1 MASSDESI
9 LRQVYQSIA
18 PATSSSNGSSGR
30 LTTSSS
36 QTTSTD
42 TTRGRGKNGALRQ
55 EYLKKQENQ
64 NGYKNAISAAEERG
78 DTLSALY
85 GQYQLDVSNV
95 LNSYN
100 DRKTR
105 GGYKSDA
112 QDFYDRTMAMTTA
125 ARDSIF
131 KLTDWMKE
139 NRASIGDDIY
149 SSLMDEIR
157 ENSTSLSEIQ
167 KAAYDDIDF
176 YGQFKDADDYNM
188 WQAAVDSAKK
198 DPTRGRGNESGL
210 RNKWID
216 EHGVRVAPWQ
226 PSKSEL
232 ETWTEDYVKANQEL
246 KDAQKAL
253 KKITPTEGM
262 TLDDAQRE
270 YGTARIAAQQ
280 RVDDAQDKLD
290 ELGAKIEKYGGAV
303 PKTELSANDWFN
315 AVRYG
320 FRSGITSADQAIA
333 KGLDF
338 FLGDALGELQT
349 LGGETVRLFNP
360 DFDYN
365 EKNLLDRYVDRSQ
378 SHLDVQRERAA
389 EAVGI
394 NSTAQKVNQYT
405 EMVFNS
411 LPMSVMAIMSGG
423 ATAAPQASTEA
434 LKVASAIAN
443 SGKAQQLL
451 TPVLNAV
458 KNMANDPNWQF
469 TFMSTVG
476 ESYED
481 ALADGASNEDAVI
494 NALLNAAAN
503 ATIEVGGGDEALGGL
518 QKLPKPLRE
527 ALQRGDKS
535 GVLKILKSIP
545 SEAGEEIMQGIAEAG
560 IKGIYK
566 DVPLFSMNDE
576 GAVISPSRM
585 LDEAKGAAA
594 VSAVLGGG
602 QYAAAAGL
610 NAAERSRVN
619 KEADAVAKQLYGD
632 SADTLV
638 QQGLESPVDS
648 KSYKL
653 ARQYQ
658 TILDNNGELSGKQI
672 RKLVQANSEQIRTEG
687 ETEAQAQTG
696 AGEEAA
702 QQTAPQ
708 TQSTPPAQTNIE
720 TGAQTTAHQTRPTGA
735 MEAIYKGQVG
745 NVVSLTK
752 TDKGWAAT
760 IEQPNGKRSNVM
772 EWQAVFDPDTQGI
785 LDAFRPSAYADEM
798 LKTYALTDEQVE
810 PKTYALAF
818 NTVADIY
825 GKSTSLTK
833 QQAQEASRRD
843 GGAAA
848 ILTDEQFSRAFDAG
862 RNSKDSSI
870 QNSVTRKSS
879 KGAVGF
885 KGVQY
890 QGMTYRAA
898 TKDMVSDAEL
908 SVLKTMSKAVG
919 VDMVLYQSEEQNG
932 EYQGANG
939 FYRNGTVYLDVHAG
953 ATKTTEQSA
962 ILLTAAHELTH
973 YLRENNAEAYTELQD
988 FVMQHLIESGT
999 DIETLAKKKVDKE
1012 RGLISMED
1020 AAEEVIADSCEMM
1033 LENTQVPQM
1042 MAKENPGLFAQIRE
1056 WLAEFAAKLRRAF
1069 EGVQARSAEAQA
1081 MMQYAEE
1088 LQQMWDNA
1096 LAGAAQN
1103 TRNNTQ
1109 NARNNAQAETD
1120 NGKGKSSY
1128 AGRRAKNADL
1138 AALERAEQMEEQG
1151 ADAETIRR
1159 DTGWFRGMDG
1169 KWRFE
1174 IDDSGMQFRK
1184 DGDAQ
1189 LLKEEGYRRLNQL
1202 TEKWTASFN
1211 RGAELS
1217 ASERQEMQNLEK
1229 EYGEAVWEEKY
1240 LLRDFVKHDELFKA
1254 YPYLNRVSIEF
1265 DALPEGTNGYFSK
1278 RNGTIV
1284 LSDSLLGKETDTV
1297 LHEIQHII
1305 QGLED
1310 FTGGASPAYWN
1321 RQLEDG
1327 YDTRTRSQK
1336 QKAEE
1341 LRGEL
1346 ESIQRSEPEFFR
1358 DMTDLD
1364 GMTPTVPRG
1373 KIDWDTLEQIEED
1386 PAEWKAYD
1394 ARRRELEEKY
1404 GDEKVFDFDD
1414 LLYRYHEAEKHPDRT
1429 AKDLYYNTAGEIEA
1443 RDVSARR
1450 ELSAEERRAKKPT
1463 GANDDTVF
1471 ADRGGVSYSKNSDSD
1486 NSTIKNQIKNNLDK
1500 LNDMEPAAII
1510 NASNLPKGGRNIRD
1524 WAVNILKNT
1533 GYKIERMGFGVIEF
1547 TPKHIAEG
1555 IKYLSEDAEVAAF
1568 SALPKVLK
1576 RGIVIDSHEKHKGN
1590 LRDSVTI
1597 AAPVIINGVRGN
1609 MAVAITV
1616 TTKNHYHVHRV
1627 LMPDGSKFTFDVG
1640 KKKTESTMYSA
1651 VNTGEE
1657 TKDSAYES
1665 KISQPTGEVKGKS
1678 SMRERDEDLQKK
1690 YPKLNLNEDISEL
1703 DGVPAVELTDGSVL
1717 PILDRDRYPTH
1728 VSFIEGNRIDVDDL
1742 RSGGWIGDGVYDPS
1756 FTSDTARYIERKQ
1769 AGKRVAELRGVPFNQ
1784 FEDDG
1789 KSSMRDNTTDDTAA
1803 ERKGRQESYANL
1815 RAENAKL
1822 REQLDYWKGQTKL
1835 TKEKTVRKT
1844 DADAYAKRLT
1854 EQLHN
1859 PKAREQVADEIKR
1872 MGDYIVQTPGSELSY
1887 TEVKDW
1893 ALAIADY
1900 VLQDS
1905 QTVIDD
1911 SQAESLQQLYG
1922 YLKDNKLRVTDDTF
1936 NDLPEGW
1943 VRQHR
1948 GRIKLSE
1955 DGLDVDTAWGE
1966 LQEKFGE
1973 GMFPSDITA
1982 QADMLMHIADTIE
1995 AMKPT
2000 YGNPFAGYMGEM
2012 REAVAQDILDTV
2024 LSDEIRQTAMTAADR
2039 AQARLDKRIAQ
2050 DTARYNAL
2058 RDEKNARIEQVYQE
2072 GVARRQEAVAKEKA
2086 AKWAKVAETKQYYQ
2100 NMAQQAAERRRE
2112 STDIKKYRD
2121 RVAATAE
2128 QLSDWLLK
2136 NSDKEHVPEALKQVV
2151 GEFLSTI
2158 DFSSKSR
2165 LQGGENTYNDRKFL
2179 QRLDKLEQMLRNQR
2193 DYLNSADNENARED
2207 TLDMYLDLPAE
2218 ILDELRDIRSEVT
2231 RLTTRDGGYTINQ
2244 MPAGELRRLD
2254 AVLTAI
2260 SHSIRKANTLFSN
2273 AQYNS
2278 VQQVAQTTIVE
2289 MDKLGAQTKETT
2301 GAGRFF
2307 QWDNATPYY
2316 AFKKLGAGARSIFKG
2331 LMQGWDKMAF
2341 NSKEIIDFTNKLYT
2355 AKEAREWQEKVHNVR
2370 IGNNTVQI
2378 TTAQLMSLHC
2388 LVKRTQAMQHIMGGG
2403 FKVSVIKQSGIGK
2416 DNIAQTK
2423 QYKPTLEELAMLD
2436 GLLTNRQRKVAD
2448 ELQKF
2453 MVDVCGEWGNEVS
2466 MKRFGYRAFG
2476 EENYFPI
2483 VSDANVL
2490 KAVDPEAKAN
2500 DMFRLLN
2507 MSATKSL
2514 NVKANNALVVS
2525 DIFEVFTN
2533 HSADMAKYNALALP
2547 LLDAIKWY
2555 NYKESTKTASGRV
2568 FTNTVQLSLE
2578 TAYGNAAKAYITK
2591 FIKDLNGVREGG
2603 TSQSDKLA
2611 KRMVSRYKAAAVGAN
2626 IRVAI
2631 QQPTAYVRAAMAIDP
2646 KYLAAALKPGGH
2658 KASTEEMEKY
2668 SGIATWKGLG
2678 FVSTD
2683 IGRSM
2688 RSQIMH
2694 TESWVDSVTD
2704 KTMILAEKGDSVTW
2718 SALWRACKLETQ
2730 EKTKLRGEE
2739 LNKATAD
2746 RFQEVIYQTQ
2756 VVDATMTRSQAM
2768 RSQGTMEAITTSF
2781 MAEPT
2786 LSYNLVMDAY
2796 AEYQAEARRTGNKA
2810 AALQHIKGKLAKTIA
2825 IYAASG
2831 AATLIASS
2839 FWDAWRDDDDY
2850 ETFLQKWAQ
2859 AFFGEAEDKWYEKPL
2874 LQELFLLNKLPGV
2887 KDIISIITGD
2897 DVNRMDLEG
2906 AKNLWKAW
2914 RIMSECLKLA
2924 TGKLEEQDAQY
2935 GNMTGYGKL
2944 ANILKGISQ
2953 VTGLPLYNTTRDVV
2967 AVWNTILSNVTGV
2980 KLTVY
2985 KPNSKREIK
2994 NAYVNGLM
3002 TDEQA
3007 MDELVKQGAADDAD
3021 QAFWIIND
3029 WNGDGSSSDKMSEIY
3044 DAVRAGDTGTYDALV
3059 KELTDHGVFKT
3070 KIQNDV
3076 KNQIRDWYQGGDTT
3090 QATISK
3096 QDALDL
3102 LQKYGGKA
3110 EKAADTLVEQWTCEK
3125 VTGISYWNIGD
3136 EYINGN
3142 ISEARALELQ
3152 AKYGY
3157 GDVTKQMPAEI
3168 ASNKESAHDKLM
3180 QWKLEKETG
3189 ISAGGDSF
3197 TGIREAYNAGK
3208 ISKQEV
3214 YDYRIK
3220 YAGDTPEQAAN
3231 TAYRYE
3237 WIGGDTRMNSVTGNQ
3252 AHRYDDY
3259 VAASGMSKIDYWNA
3273 IDGHGASSFPADL
3286 VEGSKTRYVKNS
3298 KRDKIWDY
3306 VDSLNLTPRQKDAL
3320 ATAYAY
3326 DVNADVKSTS
3336 AYFDFEDA
3344 PWNN

>member
-1 MASSDESI
+1 MGREQLLNQIASDSGSPS
-9 LRQVYQSIA
+9 R
-18 PATSSSNGSSGR
+18 SSTTK
-30 LTTSSS
+30 TTSNSDS
-36 QTTSTD
+36 KAA
-42 TTRGRGKNGALRQ
+42 GRDRLLKQIGGYGSKTALD
-55 EYLKKQENQ
+55 EDKYSEFEN
-64 NGYKNAISAAEERG
+64 
-78 DTLSALY
+78 LY
-85 GQYQLDVSNV
+85 NQYESDVSGIYD
-95 LNSYN
+95 SYN
-100 DRKTR
+100 ARAKKT
-105 GGYKSDA
+105 GYKSGA
-112 QDFYDRTMAMTTA
+112 QDFYDKTMAATTA
-125 ARDSIF
+125 ARTSSSA
-131 KLTDWMKE
+131 LTDWLNK
-139 NRASIGDDIY
+139 NRDSF
-149 SSLMDEIR
+149 S
-157 ENSTSLSEIQ
+157 
-167 KAAYDDIDF
+167 YDDYTELIGAIKQNQTGLD
-176 YGQFKDADDYNM
+176 KILDEAKSDAELY
-188 WQAAVDSAKK
+188 
-198 DPTRGRGNESGL
+198 TRGRGSESGL
-210 RNKWID
+210 RSQWLKNN
-216 EHGVRVAPWQ
+216 GVRVAPWR

-365 EKNLLDRYVDRSQ
+365 EKNLLDRYVDWSQ

-394 NSTAQKVNQYT
+394 NRTAQKVNQYT

-434 LKVASAIAN
+434 LQIASAIAN

-503 ATIEVGGGDEALGGL
+503 ATIEVGGGDEELGGL

-535 GVLKILKSIP
+535 GVLRILKSIP

-585 LDEAKGAAA
+585 LDEAKGAAV

-602 QYAAAAGL
+602 QYAAEAGL
-610 NAAERSRVN
+610 NAAERSRAN

-708 TQSTPPAQTNIE
+708 TQSTPAARTNTE
-720 TGAQTTAHQTRPTGA
+720 TGAQTATQQTRPTGA

-825 GKSTSLTK
+825 GKSTSLTR

-1103 TRNNTQ
+1103 VRNNTQ
-1109 NARNNAQAETD
+1109 NARNNARNNAQAETD
-1120 NGKGKSSY
+1120 NGTNTANNGTNTANNGTDSANNGTTSGRGKASIRELD
-1128 AGRRAKNADL
+1128 G
-1138 AALERAEQMEEQG
+1138 ERVAWVDEDITRSKPKDVSMEKYVKQYIENMISQNG
-1151 ADAETIRR
+1151 TYLG
-1159 DTGWFRGMDG
+1159 TLP
-1169 KWRFE
+1169 
-1174 IDDSGMQFRK
+1174 DSGMRVFAETQGRTPKSRYGLADEYVRSSYTRWIKDNSKNKFRAK
-1184 DGDAQ
+1184 MKAAGVLDDLVSIATDRTWEKTKHTQNKDAQ
-1189 LLKEEGYRRLNQL
+1189 YGVYNYNSTFAFPVYDSKG
-1202 TEKWTASFN
+1202 
-1211 RGAELS
+1211 ELS
-1217 ASERQEMQNLEK
+1217 NVRAYDCQMVILNASDGKKYLYDVMRIKENTAKANDFLLAERQRVAN
-1229 EYGEAVWEEKY
+1229 EAT
-1240 LLRDFVKHDELFKA
+1240 R
-1254 YPYLNRVSIEF
+1254 
-1265 DALPEGTNGYFSK
+1265 
-1278 RNGTIV
+1278 
-1284 LSDSLLGKETDTV
+1284 
-1297 LHEIQHII
+1297 
-1305 QGLED
+1305 QG
-1310 FTGGASPAYWN
+1310 
-1321 RQLEDG
+1321 
-1327 YDTRTRSQK
+1327 
-1336 QKAEE
+1336 
-1341 LRGEL
+1341 
-1346 ESIQRSEPEFFR
+1346 
-1358 DMTDLD
+1358 
-1364 GMTPTVPRG
+1364 
-1373 KIDWDTLEQIEED
+1373 
-1386 PAEWKAYD
+1386 
-1394 ARRRELEEKY
+1394 
-1404 GDEKVFDFDD
+1404 
-1414 LLYRYHEAEKHPDRT
+1414 
-1429 AKDLYYNTAGEIEA
+1429 
-1443 RDVSARR
+1443 DV
-1450 ELSAEERRAKKPT
+1450 
-1463 GANDDTVF
+1463 
-1471 ADRGGVSYSKNSDSD
+1471 SD
-1486 NSTIKNQIKNNLDK
+1486 NSISRSAE
-1500 LNDMEPAAII
+1500 ND
-1510 NASNLPKGGRNIRD
+1510 
-1524 WAVNILKNT
+1524 NT
-1533 GYKIERMGFGVIEF
+1533 K
-1547 TPKHIAEG
+1547 
-1555 IKYLSEDAEVAAF
+1555 F
-1568 SALPKVLK
+1568 S
-1576 RGIVIDSHEKHKGN
+1576 
-1590 LRDSVTI
+1590 
-1597 AAPVIINGVRGN
+1597 
-1609 MAVAITV
+1609 
-1616 TTKNHYHVHRV
+1616 
-1627 LMPDGSKFTFDVG
+1627 
-1640 KKKTESTMYSA
+1640 
-1651 VNTGEE
+1651 
-1657 TKDSAYES
+1657 
-1665 KISQPTGEVKGKS
+1665 Q
-1678 SMRERDEDLQKK
+1678 RERDEDLQKK
-1690 YPKLNLNEDISEL
+1690 YQKLNLNEDISKL
-1703 DGVPAVELTDGSVL
+1703 DGVPAIELTDGSVL

-1789 KSSMRDNTTDDTAA
+1789 KSSMREQTDKDRDKRQTEINQEIEQLKKTREELLNANPDYLAAAEQRRYASTFTERVSANKAIKAAEAEVDTAEIDSQIEELRRERDALRDAEKREYEAAREKYSGAKTRGYSRYADTRTAELDSEYEQAVKSGDKKKQRALVFEAAERAMPNSVIRGGDGKLKPVYHYTNNNFTKFDRSRARTGNEMDGFFFAPDTESTREYGSKRISAFLNITNPAYDPYLDRKHNDSGTLLREKLAYEGYDGVIRTENGQAYEYMAFDPEQIKSAELITYDDAGNVIPLSERFNSERDDIRYSMRDNTTDDTAA

-1822 REQLDYWKGQTKL
+1822 REQLDYWKGQTKR

-2058 RDEKNARIEQVYQE
+2058 RDEKNARIEQIERESRERYNALREKKNQRIEQIKKEGTERTKKAVQRERTFQLQRVERAQKVKSIEKLTKSLSKKMIENNAKYHIPDALKEPIGKFLMSIDTTTSRSGEKARNEFADRLKRVSEVLEAQRKYNQGEGTEGSNVYYDLPPDFTEQMQE
-2072 GVARRQEAVAKEKA
+2072 LANKVKFWTDYNNGKEWKLEDMDLRDLFELENIVKVVSHAVTQANELLSMNTSVDDVGQEAV
-2086 AKWAKVAETKQYYQ
+2086 QY
-2100 NMAQQAAERRRE
+2100 
-2112 STDIKKYRD
+2112 
-2121 RVAATAE
+2121 
-2128 QLSDWLLK
+2128 
-2136 NSDKEHVPEALKQVV
+2136 
-2151 GEFLSTI
+2151 
-2158 DFSSKSR
+2158 
-2165 LQGGENTYNDRKFL
+2165 
-2179 QRLDKLEQMLRNQR
+2179 LDKLGEMKTTPGGAEEFL
-2193 DYLNSADNENARED
+2193 DYKN
-2207 TLDMYLDLPAE
+2207 
-2218 ILDELRDIRSEVT
+2218 
-2231 RLTTRDGGYTINQ
+2231 LTPVYFFKRFGT
-2244 MPAGELRRLD
+2244 AGEK
-2254 AVLTAI
+2254 I
-2260 SHSIRKANTLFSN
+2260 FNTLKDGWS
-2273 AQYNS
+2273 
-2278 VQQVAQTTIVE
+2278 
-2289 MDKLGAQTKETT
+2289 KL
-2301 GAGRFF
+2301 
-2307 QWDNATPYY
+2307 
-2316 AFKKLGAGARSIFKG
+2316 
-2331 LMQGWDKMAF
+2331 AF
-2341 NSKEIIDFTNKLYT
+2341 NSKEIIDFAKTLYST
-2355 AKEAREWQEKVHNVR
+2355 EEVRDAEKNVIELQLHRRVNENENSEALRTEETEPVYMTKAQIMNLYGLSLREQALTHLLGAGIHIKDIKR
-2370 IGNNTVQI
+2370 AGKK
-2378 TTAQLMSLHC
+2378 ALH
-2388 LVKRTQAMQHIMGGG
+2388 QG
-2403 FKVSVIKQSGIGK
+2403 
-2416 DNIAQTK
+2416 DNYLLTM
-2423 QYKPTLEELAMLD
+2423 EELTD
-2436 GLLTNRQRKVAD
+2436 IFNEHLTNRDREIVQGM
-2448 ELQKF
+2448 QKF
-2453 MVDVCGEWGNEVS
+2453 MSTVCAKWYMEVNQKRWGIDGNV
-2466 MKRFGYRAFG
+2466 
-2476 EENYFPI
+2476 EENYWPI
-2483 VSDANVL
+2483 ETDSRNRQ
-2490 KAVDPEAKAN
+2490 AKGTEGAGSTISL
-2500 DMFRLLN
+2500 FRLAN
-2507 MSATKSL
+2507 MGFTKPIKPNSTNAINIGSAFD
-2514 NVKANNALVVS
+2514 VFANHA
-2525 DIFEVFTN
+2525 
-2533 HSADMAKYNALALP
+2533 ADMAKYNSMVIP
-2547 LLDAIKWY
+2547 VLDAMKWLSY
-2555 NYKESTKTASGRV
+2555 SNIVATSATSGQYTTMSVQKAMDKTYGPAAQAY
-2568 FTNTVQLSLE
+2568 FTQL
-2578 TAYGNAAKAYITK
+2578 IRD
-2591 FIKDLNGVREGG
+2591 INGSHEGG
-2603 TSQSDKLA
+2603 SVRTGLEGMTA
-2611 KRMVSRYKAAAVGAN
+2611 RYKRQAVGSN
-2626 IRVAI
+2626 LRVALL
-2631 QQPTAYVRAAMAIDP
+2631 QPTAYARAGMVLDL
-2646 KYLAAALKPGGH
+2646 KYLAMGGVKQNQIIKSYKEAIKH
-2658 KASTEEMEKY
+2658 
-2668 SGIATWKGLG
+2668 SGTATWKSLG
-2678 FVSTD
+2678 FYDVNINASL
-2683 IGRSM
+2683 RSLIK
-2688 RSQIMH
+2688 QDE
-2694 TESWVDSVTD
+2694 TAVDKVVGWSM
-2704 KTMILAEKGDSVTW
+2704 KLAELGDQWTW
-2718 SALWRACKLETQ
+2718 AMLWNACKTEQQDKAKRAGKKLDYETLMQ
-2730 EKTKLRGEE
+2730 KTSE
-2739 LNKATAD
+2739 
-2746 RFQEVIYQTQ
+2746 RFDEVVYQTQ
-2756 VVDATMTRSQAM
+2756 VMDSTLTRSEIM
-2768 RSQGTMEAITTSF
+2768 RSDDRLVKAATSF

-2786 LSYNLVMDAY
+2786 LSYNTVLNMYD
-2796 AEYQAEARRTGNKA
+2796 EYRREARAVGKSAAWKKLGNK
-2810 AALQHIKGKLAKTIA
+2810 IMRGIG
-2825 IYAASG
+2825 IYVTQ
-2831 AATLIASS
+2831 ATLGAVVESIM
-2839 FWDAWRDDDDY
+2839 DAWRDDDDY
-2850 ETFLQKWAQ
+2850 MTFMEKWAEKFWGDY
-2859 AFFGEAEDKWYEKPL
+2859 FFDGNLYGDL
-2874 LQELFLLNKLPGV
+2874 TVVGKLPVV
-2887 KDIISIITGD
+2887 KDFISALQGEESS
-2897 DVNRMDLEG
+2897 RMDTEG
-2906 AKNLWKAW
+2906 LASLYKFGLTSYNKIKAMIEDGEDTTKVTAW
-2914 RIMSECLKLA
+2914 GWI
-2924 TGKLEEQDAQY
+2924 EQGLRA
-2935 GNMTGYGKL
+2935 
-2944 ANILKGISQ
+2944 ASQ
-2953 VTGLPLYNTTRDVV
+2953 LLGLPGYNLTREVV
-2967 AVWNTILSNVTGV
+2967 AVWNNTIGQWTDS
-2980 KLTVY
+2980 KIRRY
-2985 KPNSKREIK
+2985 KPQPEKEIK
-2994 NAYVNGLM
+2994 NAYLKGYLTEDEAKELLMDRETMGDKTYMIERQALMAIDDWTDNGEKYKALYTALENKDRKAYDEAFDALKESGHYAYDIQTKVRAQIKEWYVGDKRGNGKYKINKEDAVAMLKEYGNM
-3002 TDEQA
+3002 TD
-3007 MDELVKQGAADDAD
+3007 
-3021 QAFWIIND
+3021 
-3029 WNGDGSSSDKMSEIY
+3029 Y
-3044 DAVRAGDTGTYDALV
+3044 DAESAVHT
-3059 KELTDHGVFKT
+3059 
-3070 KIQNDV
+3070 
-3076 KNQIRDWYQGGDTT
+3076 
-3090 QATISK
+3090 
-3096 QDALDL
+3096 
-3102 LQKYGGKA
+3102 
-3110 EKAADTLVEQWTCEK
+3110 WTCKVVEGFDYNEK
-3125 VTGISYWNIGD
+3125 KD
-3136 EYINGN
+3136 
-3142 ISEARALELQ
+3142 L
-3152 AKYGY
+3152 
-3157 GDVTKQMPAEI
+3157 
-3168 ASNKESAHDKLM
+3168 
-3180 QWKLEKETG
+3180 
-3189 ISAGGDSF
+3189 F
-3197 TGIREAYNAGK
+3197 
-3208 ISKQEV
+3208 
-3214 YDYRIK
+3214 
-3220 YAGDTPEQAAN
+3220 YAGDLSFADAVKVVERYGKNDKGKFLSDIDDGYDEARKEVLKWTMRTEVGIDYDDMRSAYNDGDITIEQVAEWSKKYGSLDDEAIETRCYRWEWTKDTPEASGIFEGQA
-3231 TAYRYE
+3231 R
-3237 WIGGDTRMNSVTGNQ
+3237 
-3252 AHRYDDY
+3252 RYDAY
-3259 VAASGMSKIDYWNA
+3259 VASTGMTKEQYFNLV
-3273 IDGHGASSFPADL
+3273 DGHGTNTFSGDL
-3286 VEGSKTRYVKNS
+3286 KPGSTTSYVPNS
-3298 KRDKIWDY
+3298 KRDKAWAYI
-3306 VDSLNLTPRQKDAL
+3306 DSLKITPEEKDAL
-3320 ATAYAY
+3320 AMCYAAENG
-3326 DVNADVKSTS
+3326 DGIDKPSKRWMKL
-3336 AYFDFEDA
+3336 EDA

>member
-1 MASSDESI
+1 MTEQEFLTKYSGD
-9 LRQVYQSIA
+9 
-18 PATSSSNGSSGR
+18 GSSGR
-30 LTTSSS
+30 GTTSSS
-36 QTTSTD
+36 QTGSTD
-42 TTRGRGKNGALRQ
+42 TTRGRRKNGALRQ
-55 EYLKKQENQ
+55 EYLKKQENL
-64 NGYKNAISAAEERG
+64 NGYKDAISAAEERG

-290 ELGAKIEKYGGAV
+290 ELGAKLEKYGGAV
-303 PKTELSANDWFN
+303 PKTELSAKDWFN

-365 EKNLLDRYVDRSQ
+365 EKNLLDRYVDWSQ

-394 NSTAQKVNQYT
+394 NRTAQKVNQYT

-434 LKVASAIAN
+434 LQIASAIAN

-708 TQSTPPAQTNIE
+708 TQSTPSAQANTE
-720 TGAQTTAHQTRPTGA
+720 TGTQTTAQQTRPTGA

-898 TKDMVSDAEL
+898 TKDMVSEAEL

-1109 NARNNAQAETD
+1109 NARNNAQAEAD
-1120 NGKGKSSY
+1120 NGTTAANNGTTAANNGTKSGKSKRSIREIGDTGMRY
-1128 AGRRAKNADL
+1128 VKADRQVLFGNDPREWGEQLTKYINKEIRKGNDVLLTAPDGEIIKLTATTAEKGAFRNVERDKNGRL
-1138 AALERAEQMEEQG
+1138 HVQT
-1151 ADAETIRR
+1151 DAEYETKLNAEAHIDELVQVSEDKRR
-1159 DTGWFRGMDG
+1159 G
-1169 KWRFE
+1169 KPNTPDENKIHGEFA
-1174 IDDSGMQFRK
+1174 K
-1184 DGDAQ
+1184 DGWR
-1189 LLKEEGYRRLNQL
+1189 Y
-1202 TEKWTASFN
+1202 
-1211 RGAELS
+1211 RGAYFMDHDGEYYEVTIS
-1217 ASERQEMQNLEK
+1217 VAHGSSGKVVYNIAEIKKRSFPQSNGSSSPKTGAQGRKASLD
-1229 EYGEAVWEEKY
+1229 A
-1240 LLRDFVKHDELFKA
+1240 
-1254 YPYLNRVSIEF
+1254 RVS
-1265 DALPEGTNGYFSK
+1265 
-1278 RNGTIV
+1278 
-1284 LSDSLLGKETDTV
+1284 
-1297 LHEIQHII
+1297 Q
-1305 QGLED
+1305 
-1310 FTGGASPAYWN
+1310 PA
-1321 RQLEDG
+1321 
-1327 YDTRTRSQK
+1327 
-1336 QKAEE
+1336 
-1341 LRGEL
+1341 
-1346 ESIQRSEPEFFR
+1346 
-1358 DMTDLD
+1358 
-1364 GMTPTVPRG
+1364 
-1373 KIDWDTLEQIEED
+1373 
-1386 PAEWKAYD
+1386 
-1394 ARRRELEEKY
+1394 
-1404 GDEKVFDFDD
+1404 
-1414 LLYRYHEAEKHPDRT
+1414 
-1429 AKDLYYNTAGEIEA
+1429 
-1443 RDVSARR
+1443 
-1450 ELSAEERRAKKPT
+1450 
-1463 GANDDTVF
+1463 
-1471 ADRGGVSYSKNSDSD
+1471 
-1486 NSTIKNQIKNNLDK
+1486 
-1500 LNDMEPAAII
+1500 
-1510 NASNLPKGGRNIRD
+1510 
-1524 WAVNILKNT
+1524 
-1533 GYKIERMGFGVIEF
+1533 
-1547 TPKHIAEG
+1547 
-1555 IKYLSEDAEVAAF
+1555 
-1568 SALPKVLK
+1568 
-1576 RGIVIDSHEKHKGN
+1576 
-1590 LRDSVTI
+1590 
-1597 AAPVIINGVRGN
+1597 
-1609 MAVAITV
+1609 
-1616 TTKNHYHVHRV
+1616 
-1627 LMPDGSKFTFDVG
+1627 
-1640 KKKTESTMYSA
+1640 
-1651 VNTGEE
+1651 
-1657 TKDSAYES
+1657 
-1665 KISQPTGEVKGKS
+1665 GEVKGKS

-1690 YPKLNLNEDISEL
+1690 YPRLNLNEDISEL

-1859 PKAREQVADEIKR
+1859 PEAREQVADEIKR

-1922 YLKDNKLRVTDDTF
+1922 YLKDNKLKVTDDTF

-2058 RDEKNARIEQVYQE
+2058 RDEKNARIEQIERESRERYNTLREKKNQRIEQIKKEGTERTRKAVQRERTFQLQRVERAQKVKNIEKLTKSLSKKMIENNAKYHIPDALKEPIGKFLMSIDTTTSRSGEKARNEFADRLKRVSEVLEAQRKYNQGEGTEGSNVYYDLPPDFTEQMQE
-2072 GVARRQEAVAKEKA
+2072 LANKVKFWTDYNNGQEWKLEDMDLRDLFELENIVKVVSHAVTQANELLSMNASVDEVGQEAV
-2086 AKWAKVAETKQYYQ
+2086 QY
-2100 NMAQQAAERRRE
+2100 
-2112 STDIKKYRD
+2112 
-2121 RVAATAE
+2121 
-2128 QLSDWLLK
+2128 
-2136 NSDKEHVPEALKQVV
+2136 
-2151 GEFLSTI
+2151 
-2158 DFSSKSR
+2158 
-2165 LQGGENTYNDRKFL
+2165 
-2179 QRLDKLEQMLRNQR
+2179 LDKLGEMKTTPGGVEEFL
-2193 DYLNSADNENARED
+2193 DYKN
-2207 TLDMYLDLPAE
+2207 
-2218 ILDELRDIRSEVT
+2218 
-2231 RLTTRDGGYTINQ
+2231 LTPVYFFKRFGT
-2244 MPAGELRRLD
+2244 AGEK
-2254 AVLTAI
+2254 I
-2260 SHSIRKANTLFSN
+2260 FNTLKDGWS
-2273 AQYNS
+2273 
-2278 VQQVAQTTIVE
+2278 
-2289 MDKLGAQTKETT
+2289 KL
-2301 GAGRFF
+2301 
-2307 QWDNATPYY
+2307 
-2316 AFKKLGAGARSIFKG
+2316 
-2331 LMQGWDKMAF
+2331 AF
-2341 NSKEIIDFTNKLYT
+2341 NSKEIIDFAKTLYST
-2355 AKEAREWQEKVHNVR
+2355 EEVRDAEKNVIELQLHRRVNENENSEALRTEETEPVYMTKAQIMNLYGLSLREQALTHLLGAGIR
-2370 IGNNTVQI
+2370 IKDIKRAGKK
-2378 TTAQLMSLHC
+2378 ALH
-2388 LVKRTQAMQHIMGGG
+2388 QG
-2403 FKVSVIKQSGIGK
+2403 
-2416 DNIAQTK
+2416 DNYLLTM
-2423 QYKPTLEELAMLD
+2423 EELTD
-2436 GLLTNRQRKVAD
+2436 IFNEHLTNRDREIVQGM
-2448 ELQKF
+2448 QKF
-2453 MVDVCGEWGNEVS
+2453 MSTVCAKWYMEVNQKRWGIDGNV
-2466 MKRFGYRAFG
+2466 
-2476 EENYFPI
+2476 EENYWPI
-2483 VSDANVL
+2483 ETDSRNRQ
-2490 KAVDPEAKAN
+2490 AKGTEGAGSTISL
-2500 DMFRLLN
+2500 FRLAN
-2507 MSATKSL
+2507 MGFTKPIKPNSTNAINIGSAFD
-2514 NVKANNALVVS
+2514 VFANHA
-2525 DIFEVFTN
+2525 
-2533 HSADMAKYNALALP
+2533 ADMAKYNSMVIP
-2547 LLDAIKWY
+2547 VLDAMKWLSY
-2555 NYKESTKTASGRV
+2555 SNIVATSATSGQYTTMSVQKAMDKTYGPAAQAY
-2568 FTNTVQLSLE
+2568 FTQL
-2578 TAYGNAAKAYITK
+2578 IRD
-2591 FIKDLNGVREGG
+2591 INGSHEGG
-2603 TSQSDKLA
+2603 SMRTGLEGMTA
-2611 KRMVSRYKAAAVGAN
+2611 RYKRQAVGSN
-2626 IRVAI
+2626 LRVALL
-2631 QQPTAYVRAAMAIDP
+2631 QPTAYARAGMVLDL
-2646 KYLAAALKPGGH
+2646 KYLAMGGVKQNQIIKSYKEAIKH
-2658 KASTEEMEKY
+2658 
-2668 SGIATWKGLG
+2668 SGTATWKSLG
-2678 FVSTD
+2678 FYDVNINASL
-2683 IGRSM
+2683 RSLIK
-2688 RSQIMH
+2688 QDE
-2694 TESWVDSVTD
+2694 TAVDKVVGWSM
-2704 KTMILAEKGDSVTW
+2704 KLAELGDQWTW
-2718 SALWRACKLETQ
+2718 AMLWNACKTEQQDKAKRAGKKLDYETLMQ
-2730 EKTKLRGEE
+2730 KTSE
-2739 LNKATAD
+2739 
-2746 RFQEVIYQTQ
+2746 RFDEVVYQTQ
-2756 VVDATMTRSQAM
+2756 VMDSTLTRSEIM
-2768 RSQGTMEAITTSF
+2768 RSDDRLVKAATSF

-2786 LSYNLVMDAY
+2786 LSYNTVLNMYD
-2796 AEYQAEARRTGNKA
+2796 EYRREARAVGKSAAWKKLGNK
-2810 AALQHIKGKLAKTIA
+2810 IMRGIG
-2825 IYAASG
+2825 IYVTQ
-2831 AATLIASS
+2831 ATLGAVVESIM
-2839 FWDAWRDDDDY
+2839 DAWRDDDDY
-2850 ETFLQKWAQ
+2850 MTFMEKWAEKFWGDY
-2859 AFFGEAEDKWYEKPL
+2859 FFDGNLYGDL
-2874 LQELFLLNKLPGV
+2874 TVVGKLPVV
-2887 KDIISIITGD
+2887 KDFISALQGEESS
-2897 DVNRMDLEG
+2897 RMDTEG
-2906 AKNLWKAW
+2906 LASLYKFGLTSYNKIKAMIEDGEDTTKVTAW
-2914 RIMSECLKLA
+2914 GWI
-2924 TGKLEEQDAQY
+2924 EQGLRA
-2935 GNMTGYGKL
+2935 
-2944 ANILKGISQ
+2944 ASQ
-2953 VTGLPLYNTTRDVV
+2953 LLGLPGYNLSREVV
-2967 AVWNTILSNVTGV
+2967 AVWNNTIGQWTDS
-2980 KLTVY
+2980 KIKRY
-2985 KPNSKREIK
+2985 KPQPEKEIK
-2994 NAYVNGLM
+2994 NAYLKGYLTEDEAKELLMDRETMGDKTYMIERRALMAIDDWTDNGEKYKALYTALENKDRKAYDEAFDALKESGRYAYDIQTKVRAQIKEWYVGDKRGNGKYKINKEDAVAMLKEYGNM
-3002 TDEQA
+3002 TD
-3007 MDELVKQGAADDAD
+3007 
-3021 QAFWIIND
+3021 
-3029 WNGDGSSSDKMSEIY
+3029 Y
-3044 DAVRAGDTGTYDALV
+3044 DAESAVHT
-3059 KELTDHGVFKT
+3059 
-3070 KIQNDV
+3070 
-3076 KNQIRDWYQGGDTT
+3076 
-3090 QATISK
+3090 
-3096 QDALDL
+3096 
-3102 LQKYGGKA
+3102 
-3110 EKAADTLVEQWTCEK
+3110 WTCKVVEGFDYNEK
-3125 VTGISYWNIGD
+3125 KD
-3136 EYINGN
+3136 
-3142 ISEARALELQ
+3142 L
-3152 AKYGY
+3152 
-3157 GDVTKQMPAEI
+3157 
-3168 ASNKESAHDKLM
+3168 
-3180 QWKLEKETG
+3180 
-3189 ISAGGDSF
+3189 F
-3197 TGIREAYNAGK
+3197 
-3208 ISKQEV
+3208 
-3214 YDYRIK
+3214 
-3220 YAGDTPEQAAN
+3220 YAGDLSFADAVKVVERYGKNDKGKFLSDIDDGYDEARKEVLKWTMRTEVGIDYDDMRSAYNDGDITIEQVAEWSKKYGSLDDEAIETRCYRWEWTKDTPEASGIFEGQA
-3231 TAYRYE
+3231 R
-3237 WIGGDTRMNSVTGNQ
+3237 
-3252 AHRYDDY
+3252 RYDAY
-3259 VAASGMSKIDYWNA
+3259 MESTGMTKEQYFNLV
-3273 IDGHGASSFPADL
+3273 DGHGAGTFSADL
-3286 VEGSKTRYVKNS
+3286 KPGSTTSYVKNS
-3298 KRDKIWDY
+3298 KRDKVWAYI
-3306 VDSLNLTPRQKDAL
+3306 DSLKITPEQKDAL
-3320 ATAYAY
+3320 AMCYAAENGNGI
-3326 DVNADVKSTS
+3326 DNPSKSWIKL
-3336 AYFDFEDA
+3336 EDA

>member
-1 MASSDESI
+1 MTEQEFLTKYSGD
-9 LRQVYQSIA
+9 
-18 PATSSSNGSSGR
+18 GSSGR
-30 LTTSSS
+30 GTTSSS
-36 QTTSTD
+36 QTGSTD

-55 EYLKKQENQ
+55 EYLKKQENL
-64 NGYKNAISAAEERG
+64 NGYKDAISAAEERG

-85 GQYQLDVSNV
+85 GQYQLNVSNV

-365 EKNLLDRYVDRSQ
+365 EKNLLDRYVDWSQ

-411 LPMSVMAIMSGG
+411 LPMSVMAILSGG

-434 LKVASAIAN
+434 LQIASAIAN

-720 TGAQTTAHQTRPTGA
+720 TGAQTTAQQTRPTGA

-870 QNSVTRKSS
+870 QNSATRKSS

-1088 LQQMWDNA
+1088 LQQIWDNA

-1103 TRNNTQ
+1103 V
-1109 NARNNAQAETD
+1109 RNNAQTATNNET
-1120 NGKGKSSY
+1120 
-1128 AGRRAKNADL
+1128 
-1138 AALERAEQMEEQG
+1138 
-1151 ADAETIRR
+1151 R
-1159 DTGWFRGMDG
+1159 DTNNETSSGRG
-1169 KWRFE
+1169 KASVRE
-1174 IDDSGMQFRK
+1174 INGERVAWVDEDITKSKPKDVSMEKYVKQYIENVISQNGTYLGTLPDSGMRVYAETQGRTPKSRYGLADEYVRSSYTRWIKDNSKNKFRAK
-1184 DGDAQ
+1184 MKAAGVLDDLVSIATDRTWEKTKHTQNKDAQ
-1189 LLKEEGYRRLNQL
+1189 YGVYNYNSTFAFPVYDSKG
-1202 TEKWTASFN
+1202 
-1211 RGAELS
+1211 ELS
-1217 ASERQEMQNLEK
+1217 NVRAYDCQMVILNASDGKKYLYDVIRIKENTTKANDFLLAERQRVAN
-1229 EYGEAVWEEKY
+1229 EAT
-1240 LLRDFVKHDELFKA
+1240 R
-1254 YPYLNRVSIEF
+1254 
-1265 DALPEGTNGYFSK
+1265 
-1278 RNGTIV
+1278 
-1284 LSDSLLGKETDTV
+1284 
-1297 LHEIQHII
+1297 
-1305 QGLED
+1305 QG
-1310 FTGGASPAYWN
+1310 
-1321 RQLEDG
+1321 
-1327 YDTRTRSQK
+1327 
-1336 QKAEE
+1336 
-1341 LRGEL
+1341 
-1346 ESIQRSEPEFFR
+1346 
-1358 DMTDLD
+1358 
-1364 GMTPTVPRG
+1364 
-1373 KIDWDTLEQIEED
+1373 
-1386 PAEWKAYD
+1386 
-1394 ARRRELEEKY
+1394 
-1404 GDEKVFDFDD
+1404 
-1414 LLYRYHEAEKHPDRT
+1414 
-1429 AKDLYYNTAGEIEA
+1429 
-1443 RDVSARR
+1443 DVS
-1450 ELSAEERRAKKPT
+1450 
-1463 GANDDTVF
+1463 G
-1471 ADRGGVSYSKNSDSD
+1471 NSIS
-1486 NSTIKNQIKNNLDK
+1486 
-1500 LNDMEPAAII
+1500 
-1510 NASNLPKGGRNIRD
+1510 R
-1524 WAVNILKNT
+1524 NT
-1533 GYKIERMGFGVIEF
+1533 GNDNTK
-1547 TPKHIAEG
+1547 
-1555 IKYLSEDAEVAAF
+1555 F
-1568 SALPKVLK
+1568 S
-1576 RGIVIDSHEKHKGN
+1576 
-1590 LRDSVTI
+1590 
-1597 AAPVIINGVRGN
+1597 
-1609 MAVAITV
+1609 
-1616 TTKNHYHVHRV
+1616 
-1627 LMPDGSKFTFDVG
+1627 
-1640 KKKTESTMYSA
+1640 
-1651 VNTGEE
+1651 
-1657 TKDSAYES
+1657 
-1665 KISQPTGEVKGKS
+1665 Q
-1678 SMRERDEDLQKK
+1678 RERDEDLQKK

-1900 VLQDS
+1900 TLQDS

-2058 RDEKNARIEQVYQE
+2058 RDAKDARIEQIERESRERYNALREKKNQRIEQIKKEGTERTKKAVQRERTFQLQRVERAQKVKSIEKLTKSLSKKMIENNAKYHIPDVLKEPIGKFLMSIDTTTSRSGEKARNEFADRLKRVSEVLEAQRKYNQGEGTEGSNVYYDLPPDFTEQMQE
-2072 GVARRQEAVAKEKA
+2072 LANKVKFWTDYNNGQEWKLEDMDLRDLFELENIVKVVSHAVTQANELLSMNTSVDEVGQEAV
-2086 AKWAKVAETKQYYQ
+2086 QY
-2100 NMAQQAAERRRE
+2100 
-2112 STDIKKYRD
+2112 
-2121 RVAATAE
+2121 
-2128 QLSDWLLK
+2128 
-2136 NSDKEHVPEALKQVV
+2136 
-2151 GEFLSTI
+2151 
-2158 DFSSKSR
+2158 
-2165 LQGGENTYNDRKFL
+2165 
-2179 QRLDKLEQMLRNQR
+2179 LDKLGEMKTTPGGAEEFL
-2193 DYLNSADNENARED
+2193 DYKN
-2207 TLDMYLDLPAE
+2207 
-2218 ILDELRDIRSEVT
+2218 
-2231 RLTTRDGGYTINQ
+2231 LTPVYFFKRFGT
-2244 MPAGELRRLD
+2244 AGEK
-2254 AVLTAI
+2254 I
-2260 SHSIRKANTLFSN
+2260 FNTLKDGWS
-2273 AQYNS
+2273 
-2278 VQQVAQTTIVE
+2278 
-2289 MDKLGAQTKETT
+2289 KL
-2301 GAGRFF
+2301 
-2307 QWDNATPYY
+2307 
-2316 AFKKLGAGARSIFKG
+2316 
-2331 LMQGWDKMAF
+2331 AF
-2341 NSKEIIDFTNKLYT
+2341 NSKEIIDFAKTLYST
-2355 AKEAREWQEKVHNVR
+2355 EEVRDAEKNVIELQLHRRVNENENSEALRTEETEPVYMTKAQIMNLYGLSLREQALTHLLGAGIHIKDIKR
-2370 IGNNTVQI
+2370 AGKK
-2378 TTAQLMSLHC
+2378 ALH
-2388 LVKRTQAMQHIMGGG
+2388 QG
-2403 FKVSVIKQSGIGK
+2403 
-2416 DNIAQTK
+2416 DNYLLTM
-2423 QYKPTLEELAMLD
+2423 EELTD
-2436 GLLTNRQRKVAD
+2436 IFNEHLTNRDREIVQGM
-2448 ELQKF
+2448 QKF
-2453 MVDVCGEWGNEVS
+2453 MSTVCAKWYMEVNQKRWGIDGNV
-2466 MKRFGYRAFG
+2466 
-2476 EENYFPI
+2476 EENYWPI
-2483 VSDANVL
+2483 ETDSRNRQ
-2490 KAVDPEAKAN
+2490 AKGTEGAGSTISL
-2500 DMFRLLN
+2500 FRLAN
-2507 MSATKSL
+2507 MGFTKPIKPNSTNAINIGSAFD
-2514 NVKANNALVVS
+2514 VFANHA
-2525 DIFEVFTN
+2525 
-2533 HSADMAKYNALALP
+2533 ADMAKYNSMVIP
-2547 LLDAIKWY
+2547 VLDAMKWLSY
-2555 NYKESTKTASGRV
+2555 SNIVATSATSGQYTTMSVQKAMDKTYGPAAQAY
-2568 FTNTVQLSLE
+2568 FTQL
-2578 TAYGNAAKAYITK
+2578 IRD
-2591 FIKDLNGVREGG
+2591 INGSHEGG
-2603 TSQSDKLA
+2603 SVRTGLEGMTA
-2611 KRMVSRYKAAAVGAN
+2611 RYKRQAVGSN
-2626 IRVAI
+2626 LRVALL
-2631 QQPTAYVRAAMAIDP
+2631 QPTAYARAGMVLDL
-2646 KYLAAALKPGGH
+2646 KYLAMGGVKQNQIIKSYKEAIKH
-2658 KASTEEMEKY
+2658 
-2668 SGIATWKGLG
+2668 SGTATWKSLG
-2678 FVSTD
+2678 FYDVNINASL
-2683 IGRSM
+2683 RSLIK
-2688 RSQIMH
+2688 QDE
-2694 TESWVDSVTD
+2694 TAVDKVVGWSM
-2704 KTMILAEKGDSVTW
+2704 KLAELGDQWTW
-2718 SALWRACKLETQ
+2718 AMLWNACKTEQQDKAKRAGKKLDYETLMQ
-2730 EKTKLRGEE
+2730 KTSE
-2739 LNKATAD
+2739 
-2746 RFQEVIYQTQ
+2746 RFDEVVYQTQ
-2756 VVDATMTRSQAM
+2756 VMDSTLTRSEIM
-2768 RSQGTMEAITTSF
+2768 RSDDRLVKAATSF

-2786 LSYNLVMDAY
+2786 LSYNTVLNMYD
-2796 AEYQAEARRTGNKA
+2796 EYRREARAVGKSAAWKKLGNK
-2810 AALQHIKGKLAKTIA
+2810 IMRGIG
-2825 IYAASG
+2825 IYVTQ
-2831 AATLIASS
+2831 ATLGAVVESIM
-2839 FWDAWRDDDDY
+2839 DAWRDDDDY
-2850 ETFLQKWAQ
+2850 MTFMEKWAEKFWGDY
-2859 AFFGEAEDKWYEKPL
+2859 FFDGNLYGDL
-2874 LQELFLLNKLPGV
+2874 TVVGKLPVV
-2887 KDIISIITGD
+2887 KDFISALQGEESS
-2897 DVNRMDLEG
+2897 RMDTEG
-2906 AKNLWKAW
+2906 LASLYKFGLTSYNKIKAMIEDGEDTTKVTAW
-2914 RIMSECLKLA
+2914 GWI
-2924 TGKLEEQDAQY
+2924 EQGLRA
-2935 GNMTGYGKL
+2935 
-2944 ANILKGISQ
+2944 ASQ
-2953 VTGLPLYNTTRDVV
+2953 LLGLPGYNLTREVV
-2967 AVWNTILSNVTGV
+2967 AVWNNTIGQWTDS
-2980 KLTVY
+2980 KIRRY
-2985 KPNSKREIK
+2985 KPQPEKEIK
-2994 NAYVNGLM
+2994 NAYLKGYLTEDEAKELLMDRETMGDKTYMIERQALMAIDDWTDNGEKYKALYTALENKDRKAYDEAFDALKESGRYAYDIQTKVRAQIKEWYVGDKRGNGKYKINKEDAVAMLKEYGNM
-3002 TDEQA
+3002 TD
-3007 MDELVKQGAADDAD
+3007 
-3021 QAFWIIND
+3021 
-3029 WNGDGSSSDKMSEIY
+3029 Y
-3044 DAVRAGDTGTYDALV
+3044 DAESAVHT
-3059 KELTDHGVFKT
+3059 
-3070 KIQNDV
+3070 
-3076 KNQIRDWYQGGDTT
+3076 
-3090 QATISK
+3090 
-3096 QDALDL
+3096 
-3102 LQKYGGKA
+3102 
-3110 EKAADTLVEQWTCEK
+3110 WTCKVVEGFDYNEK
-3125 VTGISYWNIGD
+3125 KD
-3136 EYINGN
+3136 
-3142 ISEARALELQ
+3142 L
-3152 AKYGY
+3152 
-3157 GDVTKQMPAEI
+3157 
-3168 ASNKESAHDKLM
+3168 
-3180 QWKLEKETG
+3180 
-3189 ISAGGDSF
+3189 F
-3197 TGIREAYNAGK
+3197 
-3208 ISKQEV
+3208 
-3214 YDYRIK
+3214 
-3220 YAGDTPEQAAN
+3220 YAGDLSFADAVKVVERYGKNDKGKFLSDIDDGYDEARKEVLKWTMRTEVGIDYDDMRSAYNDGDITIEQVAEWSKKYGSLDDEAIETRCYRWEWTKDTPEASGIFEGQA
-3231 TAYRYE
+3231 R
-3237 WIGGDTRMNSVTGNQ
+3237 
-3252 AHRYDDY
+3252 RYDAY
-3259 VAASGMSKIDYWNA
+3259 VASTGMTKEQYFNLV
-3273 IDGHGASSFPADL
+3273 DGHGTNTFSGDL
-3286 VEGSKTRYVKNS
+3286 KPGSTTSYVPNS
-3298 KRDKIWDY
+3298 KRDKAWAYI
-3306 VDSLNLTPRQKDAL
+3306 DSLKITPEEKDAL
-3320 ATAYAY
+3320 AMCYAAENG
-3326 DVNADVKSTS
+3326 DGIDKPSKSWMKL
-3336 AYFDFEDA
+3336 EDA

>member
-1 MASSDESI
+1 MTEQEFLTKYSGD
-9 LRQVYQSIA
+9 
-18 PATSSSNGSSGR
+18 GSSGR
-30 LTTSSS
+30 GTTSSS
-36 QTTSTD
+36 QTGSTD

-55 EYLKKQENQ
+55 EYLKKQENL
-64 NGYKNAISAAEERG
+64 NGYKDAISAAEERG

-112 QDFYDRTMAMTTA
+112 QDFYDRTMAKTTA

-131 KLTDWMKE
+131 KLTEWMKE

-303 PKTELSANDWFN
+303 PKTELSAKDWFN

-365 EKNLLDRYVDRSQ
+365 EKNLLDRYVDWSQ

-535 GVLKILKSIP
+535 GVLRILKSIP

-610 NAAERSRVN
+610 NAAERSRAN

-708 TQSTPPAQTNIE
+708 TQSTPPAQTNTE
-720 TGAQTTAHQTRPTGA
+720 TGAQTTAQQTRPTGA

-833 QQAQEASRRD
+833 QQAQEASSRD

-870 QNSVTRKSS
+870 QNSATRKSS

-1056 WLAEFAAKLRRAF
+1056 WLTEFAAKLRRAF

-1109 NARNNAQAETD
+1109 NARNNAQTETD
-1120 NGKGKSSY
+1120 NGTDSANNGTTSGKNKRSIREIGDTGMRYVKADRQVLFGNDPREWGEQLTKYINKEIRKGNDVLLTAPDGEIIKLT
-1128 AGRRAKNADL
+1128 ATTAEKGAFRNVERDKNGRL
-1138 AALERAEQMEEQG
+1138 HVQT
-1151 ADAETIRR
+1151 DAEYETKLNAEAHIDELVQVSEDKRR
-1159 DTGWFRGMDG
+1159 G
-1169 KWRFE
+1169 KPNTPDENKIHGEFA
-1174 IDDSGMQFRK
+1174 K
-1184 DGDAQ
+1184 DGWR
-1189 LLKEEGYRRLNQL
+1189 Y
-1202 TEKWTASFN
+1202 
-1211 RGAELS
+1211 RGAYFMDHDGEYYEVTIS
-1217 ASERQEMQNLEK
+1217 VAHGSSGKVVYNIAEIKKRSFPQSNGSSSPKTGAQGRKAS
-1229 EYGEAVWEEKY
+1229 
-1240 LLRDFVKHDELFKA
+1240 
-1254 YPYLNRVSIEF
+1254 LNARVS
-1265 DALPEGTNGYFSK
+1265 
-1278 RNGTIV
+1278 
-1284 LSDSLLGKETDTV
+1284 
-1297 LHEIQHII
+1297 Q
-1305 QGLED
+1305 
-1310 FTGGASPAYWN
+1310 PA
-1321 RQLEDG
+1321 
-1327 YDTRTRSQK
+1327 
-1336 QKAEE
+1336 
-1341 LRGEL
+1341 
-1346 ESIQRSEPEFFR
+1346 
-1358 DMTDLD
+1358 
-1364 GMTPTVPRG
+1364 
-1373 KIDWDTLEQIEED
+1373 
-1386 PAEWKAYD
+1386 
-1394 ARRRELEEKY
+1394 
-1404 GDEKVFDFDD
+1404 
-1414 LLYRYHEAEKHPDRT
+1414 
-1429 AKDLYYNTAGEIEA
+1429 
-1443 RDVSARR
+1443 
-1450 ELSAEERRAKKPT
+1450 
-1463 GANDDTVF
+1463 
-1471 ADRGGVSYSKNSDSD
+1471 
-1486 NSTIKNQIKNNLDK
+1486 
-1500 LNDMEPAAII
+1500 
-1510 NASNLPKGGRNIRD
+1510 
-1524 WAVNILKNT
+1524 
-1533 GYKIERMGFGVIEF
+1533 
-1547 TPKHIAEG
+1547 
-1555 IKYLSEDAEVAAF
+1555 
-1568 SALPKVLK
+1568 
-1576 RGIVIDSHEKHKGN
+1576 
-1590 LRDSVTI
+1590 
-1597 AAPVIINGVRGN
+1597 
-1609 MAVAITV
+1609 
-1616 TTKNHYHVHRV
+1616 
-1627 LMPDGSKFTFDVG
+1627 
-1640 KKKTESTMYSA
+1640 
-1651 VNTGEE
+1651 
-1657 TKDSAYES
+1657 
-1665 KISQPTGEVKGKS
+1665 GEVKGKS
-1678 SMRERDEDLQKK
+1678 SMRERDDAADVKTAEK
-1690 YPKLNLNEDISEL
+1690 YFGTTYKIAEAGYL
-1703 DGVPAVELTDGSVL
+1703 LTDGKLLDFSGRHEGAPGGYRSVDHRDISDAFDGDYGDDSYTGGMIQFMQAGNIRL
-1717 PILDRDRYPTH
+1717 SPESGGINLSVKPNKQQLDTLDRYISSFRGEVILDIDNANGDTVVSVEYPKRTYSKRIINDINEYFDNGTIPEQSSDLGQFRY
-1728 VSFIEGNRIDVDDL
+1728 
-1742 RSGGWIGDGVYDPS
+1742 
-1756 FTSDTARYIERKQ
+1756 
-1769 AGKRVAELRGVPFNQ
+1769 
-1784 FEDDG
+1784 
-1789 KSSMRDNTTDDTAA
+1789 SMRDNTTDDTAA

-2058 RDEKNARIEQVYQE
+2058 RDEKNARIEQIERESRERYNALREKKNQRIEQIKKEGTERTKKAVQRERTFQLQRVERAQKVKSIEKLTKSLSKKMIENNAKYHIPDALKEPIGKFLMSIDTTTSRSGEKARNEFADRLKRVSEVLEAQRKYNQGEGTEGSNVYYDLPPDFTEQMQE
-2072 GVARRQEAVAKEKA
+2072 LANKVKFWTDYNNGQEWKLEDMDLRDLFELENIVKVVSHAVTQANELLSMNTSVDEVGQEAV
-2086 AKWAKVAETKQYYQ
+2086 QY
-2100 NMAQQAAERRRE
+2100 
-2112 STDIKKYRD
+2112 
-2121 RVAATAE
+2121 
-2128 QLSDWLLK
+2128 
-2136 NSDKEHVPEALKQVV
+2136 
-2151 GEFLSTI
+2151 
-2158 DFSSKSR
+2158 
-2165 LQGGENTYNDRKFL
+2165 
-2179 QRLDKLEQMLRNQR
+2179 LDKLGEMKTTPGGAEEFL
-2193 DYLNSADNENARED
+2193 DYKN
-2207 TLDMYLDLPAE
+2207 
-2218 ILDELRDIRSEVT
+2218 
-2231 RLTTRDGGYTINQ
+2231 LTPVYFFKRFGT
-2244 MPAGELRRLD
+2244 AGEK
-2254 AVLTAI
+2254 I
-2260 SHSIRKANTLFSN
+2260 FNTLKDGWS
-2273 AQYNS
+2273 
-2278 VQQVAQTTIVE
+2278 
-2289 MDKLGAQTKETT
+2289 KL
-2301 GAGRFF
+2301 
-2307 QWDNATPYY
+2307 
-2316 AFKKLGAGARSIFKG
+2316 
-2331 LMQGWDKMAF
+2331 AF
-2341 NSKEIIDFTNKLYT
+2341 NSKEIIDFAKTLYST
-2355 AKEAREWQEKVHNVR
+2355 EEVRDAEKNVIELQLHRRVNENENSEALRTEETEPVYMTKAQIMNLYGLSLREQALTHLLGAGIHIKDIKR
-2370 IGNNTVQI
+2370 AGKK
-2378 TTAQLMSLHC
+2378 ALH
-2388 LVKRTQAMQHIMGGG
+2388 QG
-2403 FKVSVIKQSGIGK
+2403 
-2416 DNIAQTK
+2416 DNYLLTM
-2423 QYKPTLEELAMLD
+2423 EELTD
-2436 GLLTNRQRKVAD
+2436 IFNEHLTNRDREIVQGM
-2448 ELQKF
+2448 QKF
-2453 MVDVCGEWGNEVS
+2453 MSTVCAKWYMEVNQKRWGIDGNV
-2466 MKRFGYRAFG
+2466 
-2476 EENYFPI
+2476 EENYWPI
-2483 VSDANVL
+2483 ETDSRNRQ
-2490 KAVDPEAKAN
+2490 AKGTEGAGSTISL
-2500 DMFRLLN
+2500 FRLAN
-2507 MSATKSL
+2507 MGFTKPIKPNSTNAINIGSAFD
-2514 NVKANNALVVS
+2514 VFANHA
-2525 DIFEVFTN
+2525 
-2533 HSADMAKYNALALP
+2533 ADMAKYNSMVIP
-2547 LLDAIKWY
+2547 VLDAMKWLSY
-2555 NYKESTKTASGRV
+2555 SNIVATSATSGQYTTMSVQKAMDKTYGPAAQAY
-2568 FTNTVQLSLE
+2568 FTQL
-2578 TAYGNAAKAYITK
+2578 IRD
-2591 FIKDLNGVREGG
+2591 INGSHEGG
-2603 TSQSDKLA
+2603 SVRTGLEGMTA
-2611 KRMVSRYKAAAVGAN
+2611 RYKRQAVGSN
-2626 IRVAI
+2626 LRVALL
-2631 QQPTAYVRAAMAIDP
+2631 QPTAYARAGMVLDL
-2646 KYLAAALKPGGH
+2646 KYLAMGGVKQNQIIKSYKEAIKH
-2658 KASTEEMEKY
+2658 
-2668 SGIATWKGLG
+2668 SGTATWKSLG
-2678 FVSTD
+2678 FYDVNINASL
-2683 IGRSM
+2683 RSLIK
-2688 RSQIMH
+2688 QDE
-2694 TESWVDSVTD
+2694 TAVDKVVGWSM
-2704 KTMILAEKGDSVTW
+2704 KLAELGDQWTW
-2718 SALWRACKLETQ
+2718 AMLWNACKTEQQDKAKRAGKKLDYETLMQ
-2730 EKTKLRGEE
+2730 KTSE
-2739 LNKATAD
+2739 
-2746 RFQEVIYQTQ
+2746 RFDEVVYQTQ
-2756 VVDATMTRSQAM
+2756 VMDSTLTRSEIM
-2768 RSQGTMEAITTSF
+2768 RSDDRLVKAATSF

-2786 LSYNLVMDAY
+2786 LSYNTVLNMYD
-2796 AEYQAEARRTGNKA
+2796 EYRREARAVGKSAAWKKLGNK
-2810 AALQHIKGKLAKTIA
+2810 IMRGIG
-2825 IYAASG
+2825 IYVTQ
-2831 AATLIASS
+2831 ATLGAVVESIM
-2839 FWDAWRDDDDY
+2839 DAWRDDDDY
-2850 ETFLQKWAQ
+2850 MTFMEKWAEKFWGDY
-2859 AFFGEAEDKWYEKPL
+2859 FFDGNLYGDL
-2874 LQELFLLNKLPGV
+2874 TVVGKLPVV
-2887 KDIISIITGD
+2887 KDFISALQGEESS
-2897 DVNRMDLEG
+2897 RMDTEG
-2906 AKNLWKAW
+2906 LASLYKFGLTSYNKIKAMIEDGEDTTKVTAW
-2914 RIMSECLKLA
+2914 GWI
-2924 TGKLEEQDAQY
+2924 EQGLRA
-2935 GNMTGYGKL
+2935 
-2944 ANILKGISQ
+2944 ASQ
-2953 VTGLPLYNTTRDVV
+2953 LLGLPGYNLSREVV
-2967 AVWNTILSNVTGV
+2967 AVWNNTIGQWTDS
-2980 KLTVY
+2980 KIKRY
-2985 KPNSKREIK
+2985 KPQPEKEIK
-2994 NAYVNGLM
+2994 NAYLKGYLTEDEAKELLMDRETMGDKTYMIERRALMAIDDWTDNGEKYKALYTALENKDRKAYDEAFDALKESGRYAYDIQTKVRAQIKEWYVGDKRGNGKYKINKEDAVAMLKEYGNM
-3002 TDEQA
+3002 TD
-3007 MDELVKQGAADDAD
+3007 
-3021 QAFWIIND
+3021 
-3029 WNGDGSSSDKMSEIY
+3029 Y
-3044 DAVRAGDTGTYDALV
+3044 DAESAVHT
-3059 KELTDHGVFKT
+3059 
-3070 KIQNDV
+3070 
-3076 KNQIRDWYQGGDTT
+3076 
-3090 QATISK
+3090 
-3096 QDALDL
+3096 
-3102 LQKYGGKA
+3102 
-3110 EKAADTLVEQWTCEK
+3110 WTCKVVEGFDYNEK
-3125 VTGISYWNIGD
+3125 KD
-3136 EYINGN
+3136 
-3142 ISEARALELQ
+3142 L
-3152 AKYGY
+3152 
-3157 GDVTKQMPAEI
+3157 
-3168 ASNKESAHDKLM
+3168 
-3180 QWKLEKETG
+3180 
-3189 ISAGGDSF
+3189 F
-3197 TGIREAYNAGK
+3197 
-3208 ISKQEV
+3208 
-3214 YDYRIK
+3214 
-3220 YAGDTPEQAAN
+3220 YAGDLSFADAVKVVERYGKNDKGKFLSDIDDGYDEARKEVLKWTMRTEVGIDYDDMRSAYNDGDITIEQVAEWSKKYGSLDDEAIETRCYRWEWTKDTPEASGIFEGQA
-3231 TAYRYE
+3231 R
-3237 WIGGDTRMNSVTGNQ
+3237 
-3252 AHRYDDY
+3252 RYDAY
-3259 VAASGMSKIDYWNA
+3259 MESTGMTKEQYFNLV
-3273 IDGHGASSFPADL
+3273 DGHGAGTFSADL
-3286 VEGSKTRYVKNS
+3286 KPGSTTSYVKNS
-3298 KRDKIWDY
+3298 KRDKAWAYI
-3306 VDSLNLTPRQKDAL
+3306 DSLKITPEEKDAL
-3320 ATAYAY
+3320 AMCYAAENG
-3326 DVNADVKSTS
+3326 DGIDKPSKSWMKL
-3336 AYFDFEDA
+3336 EDA

>member
-1 MASSDESI
+1 MGREQLLGQIASGSGS
-9 LRQVYQSIA
+9 
-18 PATSSSNGSSGR
+18 PSSSSTTK
-30 LTTSSS
+30 TTSNSDS
-36 QTTSTD
+36 KAA
-42 TTRGRGKNGALRQ
+42 GRDRLLKQIGGYGNKTALD
-55 EYLKKQENQ
+55 EDKYSEFENLYNQ
-64 NGYKNAISAAEERG
+64 YESDVSGIYDSYNARTGNTGYKA
-78 DTLSALY
+78 
-85 GQYQLDVSNV
+85 
-95 LNSYN
+95 
-100 DRKTR
+100 
-105 GGYKSDA
+105 DA
-112 QDFYDRTMAMTTA
+112 QDFYDKTMAATTA
-125 ARDSIF
+125 AKTSGSA
-131 KLTDWMKE
+131 LTDWLKE
-139 NRASIGDDIY
+139 NRGSFSYEDYTELLDAVKQNDTG
-149 SSLMDEIR
+149 
-157 ENSTSLSEIQ
+157 LSKILDAT
-167 KAAYDDIDF
+167 KSDVDF
-176 YGQFKDADDYNM
+176 YGQFKDADDYDYWTGYQKAIEQYEQPAAESMVAYNEDGSFNA
-188 WQAAVDSAKK
+188 WQTMLNAVQGGKNLLKETKAKETGERFDADLKGETRTDALGIRRDVMKDYKAAGGKTVRIGGKDVALDAALYKQLEEQHPTPAQTQYVLPEKYTAEYMKPQTDAARLLAETYGISTDSIENSRTQRNALDYEQKYADMSLGERMLHNIPITAANYMLDVSSAGLTEADALTGGK
-198 DPTRGRGNESGL
+198 LGRGELGNASSVYSLLNFAQNAGSGLTAEAFGVMRDSSNWLGKLVLDLEKTGVEQTMDRALGAGAGSLAMMGIRVFGSGAQEAEDKGESLGKQIVTGFTRGGIEVATELMGGVGGSWRGTGYGDGVLKSLNSWVSSKTGSELLGTLTEAFTGEAIEEMMSDVLNPLADRIFNISDGDQTFWQEVWGDGQILYDGL
-210 RNKWID
+210 LGGLAGMGG
-216 EHGVRVAPWQ
+216 GVQTHVGNWMQAKNLGTDIATYKAAQRIAE
-226 PSKSEL
+226 SKSL
-232 ETWTEDYVKANQEL
+232 R
-246 KDAQKAL
+246 
-253 KKITPTEGM
+253 KKFE
-262 TLDDAQRE
+262 E
-270 YGTARIAAQQ
+270 YTG
-280 RVDDAQDKLD
+280 DKLD
-290 ELGAKIEKYGGAV
+290 SDTDTAITQIAVAITNAADTAGQATNARDVERDIE
-303 PKTELSANDWFN
+303 
-315 AVRYG
+315 
-320 FRSGITSADQAIA
+320 
-333 KGLDF
+333 
-338 FLGDALGELQT
+338 
-349 LGGETVRLFNP
+349 
-360 DFDYN
+360 
-365 EKNLLDRYVDRSQ
+365 
-378 SHLDVQRERAA
+378 
-389 EAVGI
+389 
-394 NSTAQKVNQYT
+394 
-405 EMVFNS
+405 
-411 LPMSVMAIMSGG
+411 SGG
-423 ATAAPQASTEA
+423 TRYRTAAADEQTDS
-434 LKVASAIAN
+434 SA
-443 SGKAQQLL
+443 
-451 TPVLNAV
+451 PVN
-458 KNMANDPNWQF
+458 
-469 TFMSTVG
+469 T
-476 ESYED
+476 
-481 ALADGASNEDAVI
+481 
-494 NALLNAAAN
+494 
-503 ATIEVGGGDEALGGL
+503 
-518 QKLPKPLRE
+518 
-527 ALQRGDKS
+527 
-535 GVLKILKSIP
+535 
-545 SEAGEEIMQGIAEAG
+545 
-560 IKGIYK
+560 
-566 DVPLFSMNDE
+566 
-576 GAVISPSRM
+576 
-585 LDEAKGAAA
+585 
-594 VSAVLGGG
+594 
-602 QYAAAAGL
+602 
-610 NAAERSRVN
+610 
-619 KEADAVAKQLYGD
+619 
-632 SADTLV
+632 
-638 QQGLESPVDS
+638 
-648 KSYKL
+648 
-653 ARQYQ
+653 
-658 TILDNNGELSGKQI
+658 
-672 RKLVQANSEQIRTEG
+672 
-687 ETEAQAQTG
+687 
-696 AGEEAA
+696 
-702 QQTAPQ
+702 Q
-708 TQSTPPAQTNIE
+708 TQSTPAAQTNTE
-720 TGAQTTAHQTRPTGA
+720 TGAQATAQQARPAGT

-745 NVVSLTK
+745 DVVSLTK
-752 TDKGWAAT
+752 TTNGWAAT
-760 IEQPNGKRSNVM
+760 IVQPNGERVNVT
-772 EWQAVFDPDTQGI
+772 ERQAVFDQGTQELLDT
-785 LDAFRPSAYADEM
+785 FRPYDYADEM
-798 LKTYALTDEQVE
+798 LKTYALSEEQTS
-810 PKTYALAF
+810 PTTYALAF
-818 NTVADIY
+818 STVADIY

-879 KGAVGF
+879 KGAVSF

-908 SVLKTMSKAVG
+908 SVLKTMSRAVG

-932 EYQGANG
+932 AYQGANG
-939 FYRNGTVYLDVHAG
+939 FYRNGTMYLDVHAG
-953 ATKTTEQSA
+953 ANKTTEQSA

-973 YLRENNAEAYTELQD
+973 YLRENNAEAYAGLRD
-988 FVMQHLIESGT
+988 FVTKHLIESGT
-999 DIETLAKKKVDKE
+999 DIEALAQRKIDREGGTL
-1012 RGLISMED
+1012 SMED

-1096 LAGAAQN
+1096 IVGAAQN
-1103 TRNNTQ
+1103 V
-1109 NARNNAQAETD
+1109 RNNAQAKAD
-1120 NGKGKSSY
+1120 NANRSSENKKGKASY
-1128 AGRRAKNADL
+1128 GGRNAKTANLDAL
-1138 AALERAEQMEEQG
+1138 ARAEQMEERDT
-1151 ADAETIRR
+1151 DAETIRR
-1159 DTGWFRGMDG
+1159 ETGWFRGMDG

-1174 IDDSGMQFRK
+1174 IDDSGMQFRR

-1189 LLKEEGYRRLNQL
+1189 LLKEEGYRRLQQL
-1202 TEKWTASFN
+1202 TEKWSAEIHG
-1211 RGAELS
+1211 GAKLS
-1217 ASERQEMQNLEK
+1217 ESERQEMSQLEK
-1229 EYGEAVWEEKY
+1229 EYGGAVWEEKY
-1240 LLRDFVKHDELFKA
+1240 QLRDFVKHDELFEA
-1254 YPYLNRVSIEF
+1254 YPYLNRVNIAF
-1265 DALPEGTNGYFSK
+1265 DSLPDGNMGYFSP
-1278 RNGTIV
+1278 RDMTIV
-1284 LSDSLLGKETDTV
+1284 LSDNLLGKEADVV
-1297 LHEIQHII
+1297 LHEIQHVI
-1305 QGLED
+1305 QKREG
-1310 FTGGASPAYWN
+1310 FTDGASPSYWN
-1321 RQLEDG
+1321 TQLENG
-1327 YDTRTRSQK
+1327 YDTRTRSQRRR
-1336 QKAEE
+1336 AAE
-1341 LRGEL
+1341 LRNEL
-1346 ESIQRSEPEFFR
+1346 ESISVNEPEFFR
-1358 DMTDLD
+1358 DMTDLE

-1373 KIDWDTLEQIEED
+1373 KVNWDTLEQIEED
-1386 PAEWKAYD
+1386 PVEWQEYD
-1394 ARRRELEEKY
+1394 ARREALEEKY
-1404 GDEKVFDFDD
+1404 GDLKVFDFGE
-1414 LLYRYHEAEKHPDRT
+1414 LMYRYHEAEKYPDRT
-1429 AKDLYYNTAGEIEA
+1429 PRDLYYNTAGEIEA
-1443 RDVSARR
+1443 RDVEARR
-1450 ELSAEERRAKKPT
+1450 TLTAEERRAKKPK
-1463 GANDDTVF
+1463 GADDDTVF
-1471 ADRGGVSYSKNSDSD
+1471 ANRVGVSYSKNSDSD

-1500 LNDMEPAAII
+1500 LNDMEPAATIS
-1510 NASNLPKGGRNIRD
+1510 ASNLPKGGRNIRD

-1533 GYKIERMGFGVIEF
+1533 GYKVERMGFGVIEF

-1756 FTSDTARYIERKQ
+1756 FTSDTARYIERKK

-1859 PKAREQVADEIKR
+1859 PEAREQVADEIKR

-1893 ALAIADY
+1893 TLAIADFI
-1900 VLQDS
+1900 LQDS

-1922 YLKDNKLRVTDDTF
+1922 YLKDNKLKVTDDTF

-2050 DTARYNAL
+2050 DTAHYNAL
-2058 RDEKNARIEQVYQE
+2058 RDAKNARIDQVYQE

-2112 STDIKKYRD
+2112 SADIKKYRD

-2136 NSDKEHVPEALKQVV
+2136 NSDKEHVPEVLKQVV

-2165 LQGGENTYNDRKFL
+2165 LQGGENTYNDRQFL

-2207 TLDMYLDLPAE
+2207 PLDMYLDLPTE

-2254 AVLTAI
+2254 AVLSAI

-2278 VQQVAQTTIVE
+2278 VQQVAQKTITE
-2289 MDKLGAQTKETT
+2289 MDALGEQTKETT

-2388 LVKRTQAMQHIMGGG
+2388 LVKRPQAMQHIMGGG

-2476 EENYFPI
+2476 EANYFPI

-2646 KYLAAALKPGGH
+2646 KYLAAALKPGRH

-2786 LSYNLVMDAY
+2786 LSYNLMLDAY

-2810 AALQHIKGKLAKTIA
+2810 AALQHSKGKLAKTIA

-2887 KDIISIITGD
+2887 KDIISLITGD
-2897 DVNRMDLEG
+2897 DVSRMDLEG
-2906 AKNLWKAW
+2906 AKNLIKAA
-2914 RIMSECLKLA
+2914 RIMEECLKLA

-2944 ANILKGISQ
+2944 ANILKGVSQ
-2953 VTGLPLYNTTRDVV
+2953 FTGLPLYNFTRDM
-2967 AVWNTILSNVTGV
+2967 AAIWNTTLSNVTGV

-3044 DAVRAGDTGTYDALV
+3044 DAVRAGDTGTYNALV
-3059 KELTDHGVFKT
+3059 KELTDHGVFET

-3157 GDVTKQMPAEI
+3157 GDVTKQTAAEI
-3168 ASNKESAHDKLM
+3168 ASNQETAHDKLM

-3273 IDGHGASSFPADL
+3273 IDGHGASSFPSDL

-3298 KRDKIWDY
+3298 KRDKIWNY
-3306 VDSLNLTPRQKDAL
+3306 IDSLDLTPRQKDAL

-3336 AYFDFEDA
+3336 AYFDFANA
-3344 PWNN
+3344 PWNK

>member
-1 MASSDESI
+1 MGREQLLNQIASGSGSPS
-9 LRQVYQSIA
+9 R
-18 PATSSSNGSSGR
+18 SSTAK
-30 LTTSSS
+30 TTSNS
-36 QTTSTD
+36 D
-42 TTRGRGKNGALRQ
+42 IKAAGRDRLLKQIGGYGSKTALD
-55 EYLKKQENQ
+55 EDKYSEFEN
-64 NGYKNAISAAEERG
+64 
-78 DTLSALY
+78 LY
-85 GQYQLDVSNV
+85 NQYESDVSGIYD
-95 LNSYN
+95 SYN
-100 DRKTR
+100 ARAKKT
-105 GGYKSDA
+105 GYKSGA
-112 QDFYDRTMAMTTA
+112 QDFYDKTMAATTA
-125 ARDSIF
+125 ARTSSSA
-131 KLTDWMKE
+131 LTDWLNK
-139 NRASIGDDIY
+139 NRDSF
-149 SSLMDEIR
+149 S
-157 ENSTSLSEIQ
+157 
-167 KAAYDDIDF
+167 YDDYTELIGAIKQNQTGLD
-176 YGQFKDADDYNM
+176 KILDEAKSDAELY
-188 WQAAVDSAKK
+188 
-198 DPTRGRGNESGL
+198 TRGRGSESGL
-210 RNKWID
+210 RSQWLKNN
-216 EHGVRVAPWQ
+216 GVRVAPWR

-303 PKTELSANDWFN
+303 PKTELSAKDWFN

-365 EKNLLDRYVDRSQ
+365 EKNLLDRYVDWSQ

-610 NAAERSRVN
+610 NAAERSRAN

-696 AGEEAA
+696 AGEEAV

-708 TQSTPPAQTNIE
+708 TQSTPPAQTNTE
-720 TGAQTTAHQTRPTGA
+720 TGAQTTAQQTRSTGA

-898 TKDMVSDAEL
+898 TKDMVSEAEL

-1109 NARNNAQAETD
+1109 NARNNAQAEAD
-1120 NGKGKSSY
+1120 NGTTAANNGTTAANNGTTAANNGTKSGKSKRSIREIGDTGMRY
-1128 AGRRAKNADL
+1128 VKADRQVLFGNDPREWGEQLTKYINKEIRKGNDVLLTAPDGEIIKLTATTAEKGAFRNVERDKNGRL
-1138 AALERAEQMEEQG
+1138 HVQT
-1151 ADAETIRR
+1151 DAEYETKLNAEAHIDELVQVSEDKRR
-1159 DTGWFRGMDG
+1159 G
-1169 KWRFE
+1169 KPNTPDENKIHGEFA
-1174 IDDSGMQFRK
+1174 K
-1184 DGDAQ
+1184 DGWR
-1189 LLKEEGYRRLNQL
+1189 Y
-1202 TEKWTASFN
+1202 
-1211 RGAELS
+1211 RGAYFMDHDGEYYEVTIS
-1217 ASERQEMQNLEK
+1217 VAHGSSGKVVYNIAEIKKRSFPQSNGSSSPKTGAQGRKASLD
-1229 EYGEAVWEEKY
+1229 A
-1240 LLRDFVKHDELFKA
+1240 
-1254 YPYLNRVSIEF
+1254 RVS
-1265 DALPEGTNGYFSK
+1265 
-1278 RNGTIV
+1278 
-1284 LSDSLLGKETDTV
+1284 
-1297 LHEIQHII
+1297 Q
-1305 QGLED
+1305 
-1310 FTGGASPAYWN
+1310 PA
-1321 RQLEDG
+1321 
-1327 YDTRTRSQK
+1327 
-1336 QKAEE
+1336 
-1341 LRGEL
+1341 
-1346 ESIQRSEPEFFR
+1346 
-1358 DMTDLD
+1358 
-1364 GMTPTVPRG
+1364 
-1373 KIDWDTLEQIEED
+1373 
-1386 PAEWKAYD
+1386 
-1394 ARRRELEEKY
+1394 
-1404 GDEKVFDFDD
+1404 
-1414 LLYRYHEAEKHPDRT
+1414 
-1429 AKDLYYNTAGEIEA
+1429 
-1443 RDVSARR
+1443 
-1450 ELSAEERRAKKPT
+1450 
-1463 GANDDTVF
+1463 
-1471 ADRGGVSYSKNSDSD
+1471 
-1486 NSTIKNQIKNNLDK
+1486 
-1500 LNDMEPAAII
+1500 
-1510 NASNLPKGGRNIRD
+1510 
-1524 WAVNILKNT
+1524 
-1533 GYKIERMGFGVIEF
+1533 
-1547 TPKHIAEG
+1547 
-1555 IKYLSEDAEVAAF
+1555 
-1568 SALPKVLK
+1568 
-1576 RGIVIDSHEKHKGN
+1576 
-1590 LRDSVTI
+1590 
-1597 AAPVIINGVRGN
+1597 
-1609 MAVAITV
+1609 
-1616 TTKNHYHVHRV
+1616 
-1627 LMPDGSKFTFDVG
+1627 
-1640 KKKTESTMYSA
+1640 
-1651 VNTGEE
+1651 
-1657 TKDSAYES
+1657 
-1665 KISQPTGEVKGKS
+1665 GEVKGKS
-1678 SMRERDEDLQKK
+1678 SMRERDDAADVKTAEK
-1690 YPKLNLNEDISEL
+1690 YFGTTYKIAEAGYL
-1703 DGVPAVELTDGSVL
+1703 LTDGKLLDFSGRHEGAPGGYRSVDHRDISDAFDGDYGDDSYTGGMIQFMQAGNIRL
-1717 PILDRDRYPTH
+1717 SPESGGINLSVKPNKQQLDTLDRYISSFRGEVILDIDNANGDTVVSVEYPKRTYSKRIINDINEYFDNGTIPEQSSDLGQFRY
-1728 VSFIEGNRIDVDDL
+1728 
-1742 RSGGWIGDGVYDPS
+1742 
-1756 FTSDTARYIERKQ
+1756 
-1769 AGKRVAELRGVPFNQ
+1769 
-1784 FEDDG
+1784 
-1789 KSSMRDNTTDDTAA
+1789 SMRDNTTDDTAA

-1835 TKEKTVRKT
+1835 TKEKTVRKA
-1844 DADAYAKRLT
+1844 DVDAYAKRLT

-1859 PKAREQVADEIKR
+1859 PEAREQVADEIKR

-1893 ALAIADY
+1893 ALAIADFA
-1900 VLQDS
+1900 LQDS

-2112 STDIKKYRD
+2112 SADIKKYRD

-2193 DYLNSADNENARED
+2193 DYLNSVDNENARED

-2658 KASTEEMEKY
+2658 KASTAEMEKY

-2730 EKTKLRGEE
+2730 EKTKLHGEE

-2810 AALQHIKGKLAKTIA
+2810 AALQHIRGKLAKTIA

-2953 VTGLPLYNTTRDVV
+2953 VTGLPLYNATRDVV
-2967 AVWNTILSNVTGV
+2967 AVWNTLLSNVTGV

-3029 WNGDGSSSDKMSEIY
+3029 WNGDGSSSNKMSEIY

-3059 KELTDHGVFKT
+3059 KELTDHGVFET

-3168 ASNKESAHDKLM
+3168 ASNKEAAHDKLM

>member
-1 MASSDESI
+1 MGREQLLNQIASDSGSPS
-9 LRQVYQSIA
+9 R
-18 PATSSSNGSSGR
+18 SSTTK
-30 LTTSSS
+30 TTSNSDS
-36 QTTSTD
+36 KAA
-42 TTRGRGKNGALRQ
+42 GRDRLLKQIGGYGSKTALD
-55 EYLKKQENQ
+55 EDKYSEFEN
-64 NGYKNAISAAEERG
+64 
-78 DTLSALY
+78 LY
-85 GQYQLDVSNV
+85 NQYESDVSGIYD
-95 LNSYN
+95 SYN
-100 DRKTR
+100 ARAKKT
-105 GGYKSDA
+105 GYKSGA
-112 QDFYDRTMAMTTA
+112 QDFYDKTMAATTA
-125 ARDSIF
+125 ARTSSSA
-131 KLTDWMKE
+131 LTDWLNK
-139 NRASIGDDIY
+139 NRDSF
-149 SSLMDEIR
+149 S
-157 ENSTSLSEIQ
+157 
-167 KAAYDDIDF
+167 YDDYTELIGAIKQNQTGLD
-176 YGQFKDADDYNM
+176 KILDEAKSDAELY
-188 WQAAVDSAKK
+188 
-198 DPTRGRGNESGL
+198 TRGRGSESGL
-210 RNKWID
+210 RSQWLKNN
-216 EHGVRVAPWQ
+216 GVRVAPWR

-270 YGTARIAAQQ
+270 YGTARIEAQQ

-290 ELGAKIEKYGGAV
+290 ELGAKLEKYGGAV
-303 PKTELSANDWFN
+303 PKTELSAKDWFN

-365 EKNLLDRYVDRSQ
+365 EKNLLDRYVDWSQ

-394 NSTAQKVNQYT
+394 NRTAQKVNQYT

-434 LKVASAIAN
+434 LQIASAIAN

-535 GVLKILKSIP
+535 GVLQILKSIP

-585 LDEAKGAAA
+585 LDEAKGAAV

-602 QYAAAAGL
+602 QYAAEAGL
-610 NAAERSRVN
+610 NAAERSRAN

-696 AGEEAA
+696 AGKEAA

-708 TQSTPPAQTNIE
+708 TQSTPPAQTNTE
-720 TGAQTTAHQTRPTGA
+720 TGAQTTAQQTRSTGA

-870 QNSVTRKSS
+870 QNSATRKSS

-1042 MAKENPGLFAQIRE
+1042 MAKETPGLFAQIRE

-1088 LQQMWDNA
+1088 LQQIWDNA

-1103 TRNNTQ
+1103 VRNNTQNARNNTQ

-1184 DGDAQ
+1184 GGDAQ

-1678 SMRERDEDLQKK
+1678 SMRERDEDLQKN

-1948 GRIKLSE
+1948 GKIKLSE

-2058 RDEKNARIEQVYQE
+2058 RDEKNARIEQIERESRERYNALREKKNQRIEQIKKEGTERTKKAVQRERTFQLQRVERAQKVKSIEKLTKSLSKKMIENNAKYHIPDVLKEPIGKFLMSIDTTTSRSGEKARNEFADRLKRVSEVLEAQRKYNQGEGTEGSNVYYDLPPDFTEQMQE
-2072 GVARRQEAVAKEKA
+2072 LANKVKFWTDYNNGQEWKLEDMDLRDLFELENIVKVVSHAVTQANELLSMNTSVDEVGQEAV
-2086 AKWAKVAETKQYYQ
+2086 QY
-2100 NMAQQAAERRRE
+2100 
-2112 STDIKKYRD
+2112 
-2121 RVAATAE
+2121 
-2128 QLSDWLLK
+2128 
-2136 NSDKEHVPEALKQVV
+2136 
-2151 GEFLSTI
+2151 
-2158 DFSSKSR
+2158 
-2165 LQGGENTYNDRKFL
+2165 
-2179 QRLDKLEQMLRNQR
+2179 LDKLGEMKTTPGGAEEFL
-2193 DYLNSADNENARED
+2193 DYKN
-2207 TLDMYLDLPAE
+2207 
-2218 ILDELRDIRSEVT
+2218 
-2231 RLTTRDGGYTINQ
+2231 LTPVYFFKRFGT
-2244 MPAGELRRLD
+2244 AGEK
-2254 AVLTAI
+2254 I
-2260 SHSIRKANTLFSN
+2260 FNTLKDGWS
-2273 AQYNS
+2273 
-2278 VQQVAQTTIVE
+2278 
-2289 MDKLGAQTKETT
+2289 KL
-2301 GAGRFF
+2301 
-2307 QWDNATPYY
+2307 
-2316 AFKKLGAGARSIFKG
+2316 
-2331 LMQGWDKMAF
+2331 AF
-2341 NSKEIIDFTNKLYT
+2341 NSKEIIDFAKTLYST
-2355 AKEAREWQEKVHNVR
+2355 EEVRDAEKNVIELQLHRRVNENENSEALRTEETEPVYMTKAQIMNLYGLSLREQALTHLLGAGIHIKDIKR
-2370 IGNNTVQI
+2370 AGKK
-2378 TTAQLMSLHC
+2378 ALH
-2388 LVKRTQAMQHIMGGG
+2388 QG
-2403 FKVSVIKQSGIGK
+2403 
-2416 DNIAQTK
+2416 DNYLLTM
-2423 QYKPTLEELAMLD
+2423 EELTD
-2436 GLLTNRQRKVAD
+2436 IFNEHLTNRDREIVQGM
-2448 ELQKF
+2448 QKF
-2453 MVDVCGEWGNEVS
+2453 MSTVCAKWYMEVNQKRWGIDGNV
-2466 MKRFGYRAFG
+2466 
-2476 EENYFPI
+2476 EENYWPI
-2483 VSDANVL
+2483 ETDSRNRQ
-2490 KAVDPEAKAN
+2490 AKGTEGAGSTISL
-2500 DMFRLLN
+2500 FRLAN
-2507 MSATKSL
+2507 MGFTKPIKPNSTNAINIGSAFD
-2514 NVKANNALVVS
+2514 VFANHA
-2525 DIFEVFTN
+2525 
-2533 HSADMAKYNALALP
+2533 ADMAKYNSMVIP
-2547 LLDAIKWY
+2547 VLDAMKWLSY
-2555 NYKESTKTASGRV
+2555 SNIVATSATSGQYTTMSVQKAMDKTYGPAAQAY
-2568 FTNTVQLSLE
+2568 FTQL
-2578 TAYGNAAKAYITK
+2578 IRD
-2591 FIKDLNGVREGG
+2591 INGSHEGG
-2603 TSQSDKLA
+2603 SVRTGLEGMTA
-2611 KRMVSRYKAAAVGAN
+2611 RYKRQAVGSN
-2626 IRVAI
+2626 LRVALL
-2631 QQPTAYVRAAMAIDP
+2631 QPTAYARAGMVLDL
-2646 KYLAAALKPGGH
+2646 KYLAMGGVKQNQIIKSYKEAIKH
-2658 KASTEEMEKY
+2658 
-2668 SGIATWKGLG
+2668 SGTATWKSLG
-2678 FVSTD
+2678 FYDVNINASL
-2683 IGRSM
+2683 RSLIK
-2688 RSQIMH
+2688 QDE
-2694 TESWVDSVTD
+2694 TAVDKVVGWSM
-2704 KTMILAEKGDSVTW
+2704 KLAELGDQWTW
-2718 SALWRACKLETQ
+2718 AMLWNACKTEQQDKAKRAGKKLDYETLMQ
-2730 EKTKLRGEE
+2730 KTSE
-2739 LNKATAD
+2739 
-2746 RFQEVIYQTQ
+2746 RFDEVVYQTQ
-2756 VVDATMTRSQAM
+2756 VMDSTLTRSEIM
-2768 RSQGTMEAITTSF
+2768 RSDDRLVKAATSF

-2786 LSYNLVMDAY
+2786 LSYNTVLNMYD
-2796 AEYQAEARRTGNKA
+2796 EYRREARAVGKSAAWKKLGNK
-2810 AALQHIKGKLAKTIA
+2810 IMRGIG
-2825 IYAASG
+2825 IYVTQ
-2831 AATLIASS
+2831 ATLGAVVESIM
-2839 FWDAWRDDDDY
+2839 DAWRDDDDY
-2850 ETFLQKWAQ
+2850 MTFMEKWAEKFWGDY
-2859 AFFGEAEDKWYEKPL
+2859 FFDGNLYGDL
-2874 LQELFLLNKLPGV
+2874 TVVGKLPVV
-2887 KDIISIITGD
+2887 KDFISALQGEESS
-2897 DVNRMDLEG
+2897 RMDTEG
-2906 AKNLWKAW
+2906 LASLYKFGLTSYNKIKAMIEDGEDTTKVTAW
-2914 RIMSECLKLA
+2914 GWI
-2924 TGKLEEQDAQY
+2924 EQGLRA
-2935 GNMTGYGKL
+2935 
-2944 ANILKGISQ
+2944 ASQ
-2953 VTGLPLYNTTRDVV
+2953 LLGLPGYNLSREVV
-2967 AVWNTILSNVTGV
+2967 AVWNNTIGQWTDS
-2980 KLTVY
+2980 KIKRY
-2985 KPNSKREIK
+2985 KPQPEKEIK
-2994 NAYVNGLM
+2994 NAYLKGYLTEDEAKELLMDRETMGDKTYMIERQALMAIDDWTDNGEKYKALYTALEKKDRKAYDEAFDALKESGRYAYDIQTKVRAQIKEWYVGDKRGNGKYKINKEDAVAMLKEYGNM
-3002 TDEQA
+3002 TD
-3007 MDELVKQGAADDAD
+3007 
-3021 QAFWIIND
+3021 
-3029 WNGDGSSSDKMSEIY
+3029 Y
-3044 DAVRAGDTGTYDALV
+3044 DAESAVHT
-3059 KELTDHGVFKT
+3059 
-3070 KIQNDV
+3070 
-3076 KNQIRDWYQGGDTT
+3076 
-3090 QATISK
+3090 
-3096 QDALDL
+3096 
-3102 LQKYGGKA
+3102 
-3110 EKAADTLVEQWTCEK
+3110 WTCKVVEGFDYNEK
-3125 VTGISYWNIGD
+3125 KD
-3136 EYINGN
+3136 
-3142 ISEARALELQ
+3142 L
-3152 AKYGY
+3152 
-3157 GDVTKQMPAEI
+3157 
-3168 ASNKESAHDKLM
+3168 
-3180 QWKLEKETG
+3180 
-3189 ISAGGDSF
+3189 F
-3197 TGIREAYNAGK
+3197 
-3208 ISKQEV
+3208 
-3214 YDYRIK
+3214 
-3220 YAGDTPEQAAN
+3220 YAGDLSFADAVKVVERYGKNDKGKFLSDIDDGYDEARKEVLKWTMRTEVGIDYDDMRSAYNDGDITIEQVAEWSKKYGSLDDEAIETRCYRWEWTKDTPEASGIFEGQA
-3231 TAYRYE
+3231 R
-3237 WIGGDTRMNSVTGNQ
+3237 
-3252 AHRYDDY
+3252 RYDAY
-3259 VAASGMSKIDYWNA
+3259 MESTGMTKEQYFNLV
-3273 IDGHGASSFPADL
+3273 DGHGAGTFSADL
-3286 VEGSKTRYVKNS
+3286 KPGSTTSYVKNS
-3298 KRDKIWDY
+3298 KRDKAWAYI
-3306 VDSLNLTPRQKDAL
+3306 DSLKITPEEKDAL
-3320 ATAYAY
+3320 AMCYAAENG
-3326 DVNADVKSTS
+3326 DGIDKPSKSWMKL
-3336 AYFDFEDA
+3336 EDA

>member
-1 MASSDESI
+1 MTEQEFLTKYSGD
-9 LRQVYQSIA
+9 
-18 PATSSSNGSSGR
+18 GSSGR
-30 LTTSSS
+30 GTTSSS
-36 QTTSTD
+36 QTGSTD

-55 EYLKKQENQ
+55 EYLKKQENL
-64 NGYKNAISAAEERG
+64 NGYKDAISAAEERG

-365 EKNLLDRYVDRSQ
+365 EKNLLDRYVDWSQ

-394 NSTAQKVNQYT
+394 NRTAQKVNQYT

-434 LKVASAIAN
+434 LQIASAIAN

-535 GVLKILKSIP
+535 GVLQILKSIP

-585 LDEAKGAAA
+585 LDEAKGAAV

-602 QYAAAAGL
+602 QYAAEAGL
-610 NAAERSRVN
+610 NAAERSRAN

-708 TQSTPPAQTNIE
+708 TQSTPPAQTNTE
-720 TGAQTTAHQTRPTGA
+720 TGAQTTAQQTRPTGA

-1103 TRNNTQ
+1103 VRNNTQ

-1120 NGKGKSSY
+1120 NGTNTANNGTNTANNGTDSANNGTTSGRGKASIRELD
-1128 AGRRAKNADL
+1128 G
-1138 AALERAEQMEEQG
+1138 ERVAWVDEDITRSKPKDVSMEKYVKQYIENMISQNG
-1151 ADAETIRR
+1151 TYLG
-1159 DTGWFRGMDG
+1159 TLP
-1169 KWRFE
+1169 
-1174 IDDSGMQFRK
+1174 DSGMRVFAETQGRTPKSRYGLADEYVRSSYTRWIKDNSKNKFRAK
-1184 DGDAQ
+1184 MKAAGVLDDLVSIATDRTWEKTKHTQNKDAQ
-1189 LLKEEGYRRLNQL
+1189 YGVYNYNSTFAFPVYDSKG
-1202 TEKWTASFN
+1202 
-1211 RGAELS
+1211 ELS
-1217 ASERQEMQNLEK
+1217 NVRAYDCQMVILNASDGKKYLYDVIRIKENTTKANDFLLAERQRVAN
-1229 EYGEAVWEEKY
+1229 EAT
-1240 LLRDFVKHDELFKA
+1240 R
-1254 YPYLNRVSIEF
+1254 
-1265 DALPEGTNGYFSK
+1265 
-1278 RNGTIV
+1278 
-1284 LSDSLLGKETDTV
+1284 
-1297 LHEIQHII
+1297 
-1305 QGLED
+1305 QG
-1310 FTGGASPAYWN
+1310 
-1321 RQLEDG
+1321 
-1327 YDTRTRSQK
+1327 
-1336 QKAEE
+1336 
-1341 LRGEL
+1341 
-1346 ESIQRSEPEFFR
+1346 
-1358 DMTDLD
+1358 
-1364 GMTPTVPRG
+1364 
-1373 KIDWDTLEQIEED
+1373 
-1386 PAEWKAYD
+1386 
-1394 ARRRELEEKY
+1394 
-1404 GDEKVFDFDD
+1404 
-1414 LLYRYHEAEKHPDRT
+1414 
-1429 AKDLYYNTAGEIEA
+1429 
-1443 RDVSARR
+1443 DVS
-1450 ELSAEERRAKKPT
+1450 
-1463 GANDDTVF
+1463 G
-1471 ADRGGVSYSKNSDSD
+1471 NSIS
-1486 NSTIKNQIKNNLDK
+1486 
-1500 LNDMEPAAII
+1500 
-1510 NASNLPKGGRNIRD
+1510 R
-1524 WAVNILKNT
+1524 NT
-1533 GYKIERMGFGVIEF
+1533 GNDNTK
-1547 TPKHIAEG
+1547 
-1555 IKYLSEDAEVAAF
+1555 F
-1568 SALPKVLK
+1568 S
-1576 RGIVIDSHEKHKGN
+1576 
-1590 LRDSVTI
+1590 
-1597 AAPVIINGVRGN
+1597 
-1609 MAVAITV
+1609 
-1616 TTKNHYHVHRV
+1616 
-1627 LMPDGSKFTFDVG
+1627 
-1640 KKKTESTMYSA
+1640 
-1651 VNTGEE
+1651 
-1657 TKDSAYES
+1657 
-1665 KISQPTGEVKGKS
+1665 Q
-1678 SMRERDEDLQKK
+1678 RERDEDLQKK

-1900 VLQDS
+1900 ALQDS

-2058 RDEKNARIEQVYQE
+2058 RDEKNARIEQIERESRERYNALREKKNQRIEQIKKEGTERTKKAVQRERTFQLQRVERAQKVKSIEKLTKSLSKKMIENNAKYHIPDALKEPIGKFLMSIDTTTSRSGEKARNEFADRLKRVSEVLEAQRKYNQGEGKEGSNVYYDLPPDFTEQMQE
-2072 GVARRQEAVAKEKA
+2072 LANKVKFWTDYNNGQEWKLEDMDLRDLFELENIVKVVSHAVTQANELLSMNTSVDEVGQEAV
-2086 AKWAKVAETKQYYQ
+2086 QY
-2100 NMAQQAAERRRE
+2100 
-2112 STDIKKYRD
+2112 
-2121 RVAATAE
+2121 
-2128 QLSDWLLK
+2128 
-2136 NSDKEHVPEALKQVV
+2136 
-2151 GEFLSTI
+2151 
-2158 DFSSKSR
+2158 
-2165 LQGGENTYNDRKFL
+2165 
-2179 QRLDKLEQMLRNQR
+2179 LDKLGEMKTTPGGAEEFL
-2193 DYLNSADNENARED
+2193 DYKN
-2207 TLDMYLDLPAE
+2207 
-2218 ILDELRDIRSEVT
+2218 
-2231 RLTTRDGGYTINQ
+2231 LTPVYFFKRFGT
-2244 MPAGELRRLD
+2244 AGEK
-2254 AVLTAI
+2254 I
-2260 SHSIRKANTLFSN
+2260 FNTLKDGWS
-2273 AQYNS
+2273 
-2278 VQQVAQTTIVE
+2278 
-2289 MDKLGAQTKETT
+2289 KL
-2301 GAGRFF
+2301 
-2307 QWDNATPYY
+2307 
-2316 AFKKLGAGARSIFKG
+2316 
-2331 LMQGWDKMAF
+2331 AF
-2341 NSKEIIDFTNKLYT
+2341 NSKEIIDFAKTLYST
-2355 AKEAREWQEKVHNVR
+2355 EEVRDAEKNVIELQLHRRVNENENSEALRTEETEPVYMTKAQIMNLYGLSLREQALTHLLGAGIHIKDIKR
-2370 IGNNTVQI
+2370 AGKK
-2378 TTAQLMSLHC
+2378 ALH
-2388 LVKRTQAMQHIMGGG
+2388 QG
-2403 FKVSVIKQSGIGK
+2403 
-2416 DNIAQTK
+2416 DNYLLTM
-2423 QYKPTLEELAMLD
+2423 EELTD
-2436 GLLTNRQRKVAD
+2436 IFNEHLTNRDREIVQGM
-2448 ELQKF
+2448 QKF
-2453 MVDVCGEWGNEVS
+2453 MSTVCAKWYMEVNQKRWGIDGNV
-2466 MKRFGYRAFG
+2466 
-2476 EENYFPI
+2476 EENYWPI
-2483 VSDANVL
+2483 ETDSRNRQ
-2490 KAVDPEAKAN
+2490 AKGTEGAGSTISL
-2500 DMFRLLN
+2500 FRLAN
-2507 MSATKSL
+2507 MGFTKPIKPNSTNAINIGSAFD
-2514 NVKANNALVVS
+2514 VFANHA
-2525 DIFEVFTN
+2525 
-2533 HSADMAKYNALALP
+2533 ADMAKYNSMVIP
-2547 LLDAIKWY
+2547 VLDAMKWLSY
-2555 NYKESTKTASGRV
+2555 SNIVATSATSGQYTTMSVQKAMDKTYGPAAQAY
-2568 FTNTVQLSLE
+2568 FTQL
-2578 TAYGNAAKAYITK
+2578 IRD
-2591 FIKDLNGVREGG
+2591 INGSHEGG
-2603 TSQSDKLA
+2603 SVRTGLEGMTA
-2611 KRMVSRYKAAAVGAN
+2611 RYKRQAVGSN
-2626 IRVAI
+2626 LRVALL
-2631 QQPTAYVRAAMAIDP
+2631 QPTAYARAGMVLDL
-2646 KYLAAALKPGGH
+2646 KYLAMGGVKQNQIIKSYKEAIKH
-2658 KASTEEMEKY
+2658 
-2668 SGIATWKGLG
+2668 SGTATWKSLG
-2678 FVSTD
+2678 FYDVNINASL
-2683 IGRSM
+2683 RSLIK
-2688 RSQIMH
+2688 QDE
-2694 TESWVDSVTD
+2694 TAVDKVVGWSM
-2704 KTMILAEKGDSVTW
+2704 KLAELGDQWTW
-2718 SALWRACKLETQ
+2718 AMLWNACKTEQQDKAKRAGKKLDYETLMQ
-2730 EKTKLRGEE
+2730 KTSE
-2739 LNKATAD
+2739 
-2746 RFQEVIYQTQ
+2746 RFDEVVYQTQ
-2756 VVDATMTRSQAM
+2756 VMDSTLTRSEIM
-2768 RSQGTMEAITTSF
+2768 RSDDRLAKAATSF

-2786 LSYNLVMDAY
+2786 LSYNTVLNMYD
-2796 AEYQAEARRTGNKA
+2796 EYRREARALGKSAAWKKLGNK
-2810 AALQHIKGKLAKTIA
+2810 IMRGIG
-2825 IYAASG
+2825 IYVTQ
-2831 AATLIASS
+2831 ATLGAVVESIM
-2839 FWDAWRDDDDY
+2839 DAWRDDDDY
-2850 ETFLQKWAQ
+2850 MTFMEKWAEKFWGDY
-2859 AFFGEAEDKWYEKPL
+2859 FFDGNLYGDL
-2874 LQELFLLNKLPGV
+2874 TVVGKLPVV
-2887 KDIISIITGD
+2887 KDFISALQGEESS
-2897 DVNRMDLEG
+2897 RMDTKGL
-2906 AKNLWKAW
+2906 ASLYKFRLTSYNKIKAMIEDGEDTTKVTAW
-2914 RIMSECLKLA
+2914 GWI
-2924 TGKLEEQDAQY
+2924 EQGLRA
-2935 GNMTGYGKL
+2935 
-2944 ANILKGISQ
+2944 ASQ
-2953 VTGLPLYNTTRDVV
+2953 LLGLPGYNLTREVV
-2967 AVWNTILSNVTGV
+2967 AVWNNTIGQWTDS
-2980 KLTVY
+2980 KIRRY
-2985 KPNSKREIK
+2985 KPQPEKEIK
-2994 NAYVNGLM
+2994 NAYLKGYLTEDETKELLMDRETMGDKTYMIERQALMAIDDWTDNGEKYKALYTALENKDRKAYDEAFDALKESGRYAYDIQTKVRAQIKEWYVGDKRGNGKYKINKEDAVAMLKEYGNM
-3002 TDEQA
+3002 TD
-3007 MDELVKQGAADDAD
+3007 
-3021 QAFWIIND
+3021 
-3029 WNGDGSSSDKMSEIY
+3029 Y
-3044 DAVRAGDTGTYDALV
+3044 DAESAVHT
-3059 KELTDHGVFKT
+3059 
-3070 KIQNDV
+3070 
-3076 KNQIRDWYQGGDTT
+3076 
-3090 QATISK
+3090 
-3096 QDALDL
+3096 
-3102 LQKYGGKA
+3102 
-3110 EKAADTLVEQWTCEK
+3110 WTCKVVEGFDYNEK
-3125 VTGISYWNIGD
+3125 KD
-3136 EYINGN
+3136 
-3142 ISEARALELQ
+3142 L
-3152 AKYGY
+3152 
-3157 GDVTKQMPAEI
+3157 
-3168 ASNKESAHDKLM
+3168 
-3180 QWKLEKETG
+3180 
-3189 ISAGGDSF
+3189 F
-3197 TGIREAYNAGK
+3197 
-3208 ISKQEV
+3208 
-3214 YDYRIK
+3214 
-3220 YAGDTPEQAAN
+3220 YAGDLSFADAVKVVERYGKNDKGKFLSDIDDGYDEARKEVLKWTMRTEVGIDYDDMRSAYNDGDITIEQVAEWSKKYGSLDDEAIETRCYRWEWTKDTPEASGIFEGQA
-3231 TAYRYE
+3231 R
-3237 WIGGDTRMNSVTGNQ
+3237 
-3252 AHRYDDY
+3252 RYDAY
-3259 VAASGMSKIDYWNA
+3259 VASTGMTKEQYFNLV
-3273 IDGHGASSFPADL
+3273 DGHGTNTFSGDL
-3286 VEGSKTRYVKNS
+3286 KPGSTTSYVPNS
-3298 KRDKIWDY
+3298 KRDKAWAYI
-3306 VDSLNLTPRQKDAL
+3306 DSLKITPEEKDAL
-3320 ATAYAY
+3320 AMCYAAENG
-3326 DVNADVKSTS
+3326 DGIDKPSKSWMKL
-3336 AYFDFEDA
+3336 EDA

>member
-1 MASSDESI
+1 MGREQ
-9 LRQVYQSIA
+9 LLNQIA
-18 PATSSSNGSSGR
+18 TGSGSPSSSSTTK
-30 LTTSSS
+30 TTSSNDS
-36 QTTSTD
+36 KAA
-42 TTRGRGKNGALRQ
+42 GRDRLLKQIGGYGNKTALD
-55 EYLKKQENQ
+55 EDKYSEFEHLYNQ
-64 NGYKNAISAAEERG
+64 YESDVSGIYDSYNARTGNTGYKA
-78 DTLSALY
+78 
-85 GQYQLDVSNV
+85 
-95 LNSYN
+95 
-100 DRKTR
+100 
-105 GGYKSDA
+105 DA
-112 QDFYDRTMAMTTA
+112 QDFYDKTMAATTA
-125 ARDSIF
+125 ARSSGSA
-131 KLTDWMKE
+131 LTDWLKE
-139 NRASIGDDIY
+139 NRGSF
-149 SSLMDEIR
+149 S
-157 ENSTSLSEIQ
+157 
-167 KAAYDDIDF
+167 YDDYTELLDTVKQNDTGLSKIIDATKSEADYF
-176 YGQFKDADDYNM
+176 GQFKDADDYDYWTGYQKAIEQYEQPASESMVAYNEDGSFNA
-188 WQAAVDSAKK
+188 WQTMLNAVQGGKDLLKETKTKEIGERYEADRKGETRTDALGIRRDVMKEYKAAGGKTVKIGGKDVALDAALYNQLYDQHPAPAQTQYELPEKYTAEYMKPQTDAARLLAETYGVSTGSIKDSRTQRNALDYEQKYADMNFGERMLHNIPITATNYMLDMYSAGLTTADALTGGK
-198 DPTRGRGNESGL
+198 LGRGELGGASSVYSLLNFAQNAGSGL
-210 RNKWID
+210 TA
-216 EHGVRVAPWQ
+216 EAFGVMRDNSNWLGKLVLDLEKTGVEQTMDRALGAGEGSLAMMGARVFGSGAQEAEDKGQDLGKQIGTGFIRGGIEVATELMGGVGGSWRGTGYGDGVLKSLNSWVSSKTGSELLGTLTEAFSGEAIEEMMSDVLNPLADRIFQLSDGDQTFWQ
-226 PSKSEL
+226 EVWGDGQILYDGLLGGLAGMGGGVQTHVGNWMQAKNLGTDIATYKAAQRIAESKSL
-232 ETWTEDYVKANQEL
+232 R
-246 KDAQKAL
+246 
-253 KKITPTEGM
+253 KKFE
-262 TLDDAQRE
+262 E
-270 YGTARIAAQQ
+270 YTG
-280 RVDDAQDKLD
+280 DKLD
-290 ELGAKIEKYGGAV
+290 SDTDTAITQIAV
-303 PKTELSANDWFN
+303 A
-315 AVRYG
+315 
-320 FRSGITSADQAIA
+320 ITNTADAA
-333 KGLDF
+333 
-338 FLGDALGELQT
+338 
-349 LGGETVRLFNP
+349 GETTNA
-360 DFDYN
+360 
-365 EKNLLDRYVDRSQ
+365 
-378 SHLDVQRERAA
+378 HDVERDIESGGTLYRTAA
-389 EAVGI
+389 ADEQTD
-394 NSTAQKVNQYT
+394 STA
-405 EMVFNS
+405 
-411 LPMSVMAIMSGG
+411 P
-423 ATAAPQASTEA
+423 
-434 LKVASAIAN
+434 AN
-443 SGKAQQLL
+443 
-451 TPVLNAV
+451 T
-458 KNMANDPNWQF
+458 
-469 TFMSTVG
+469 
-476 ESYED
+476 
-481 ALADGASNEDAVI
+481 
-494 NALLNAAAN
+494 
-503 ATIEVGGGDEALGGL
+503 
-518 QKLPKPLRE
+518 
-527 ALQRGDKS
+527 
-535 GVLKILKSIP
+535 
-545 SEAGEEIMQGIAEAG
+545 
-560 IKGIYK
+560 
-566 DVPLFSMNDE
+566 
-576 GAVISPSRM
+576 
-585 LDEAKGAAA
+585 
-594 VSAVLGGG
+594 
-602 QYAAAAGL
+602 
-610 NAAERSRVN
+610 
-619 KEADAVAKQLYGD
+619 
-632 SADTLV
+632 
-638 QQGLESPVDS
+638 
-648 KSYKL
+648 
-653 ARQYQ
+653 
-658 TILDNNGELSGKQI
+658 
-672 RKLVQANSEQIRTEG
+672 
-687 ETEAQAQTG
+687 QAQS
-696 AGEEAA
+696 
-702 QQTAPQ
+702 AP
-708 TQSTPPAQTNIE
+708 TAQTDTE
-720 TGAQTTAHQTRPTGA
+720 TGAQTTAQQTRPTGA

-848 ILTDEQFSRAFDAG
+848 ILTDKQFSRAFDAG

-898 TKDMVSDAEL
+898 TKDMVSEAEL
-908 SVLKTMSKAVG
+908 SVLKTVSKAVG

-999 DIETLAKKKVDKE
+999 DIETLAKQKVAKE

-1069 EGVQARSAEAQA
+1069 EGVQARSTEAQA

-1103 TRNNTQ
+1103 V
-1109 NARNNAQAETD
+1109 RNNAQTATNNETRDTNNETSSGRGKASLREFEDGTKYVDVQTQQSVFD
-1120 NGKGKSSY
+1120 NLTLEEMQSKAKEIIRQRFSGKVIGVSNTAYVNGQTANEYAYPSKFIKDDQLKEAKMRTAPELDNLIEAGRNYRTSADGMYGHTHKNAVGGFTYFDAIFKVGNEYFEGVINIENNRNGRRFKDVTKIRNVTEDIISSY
-1128 AGRRAKNADL
+1128 GKNP
-1138 AALERAEQMEEQG
+1138 
-1151 ADAETIRR
+1151 
-1159 DTGWFRGMDG
+1159 
-1169 KWRFE
+1169 K
-1174 IDDSGMQFRK
+1174 
-1184 DGDAQ
+1184 
-1189 LLKEEGYRRLNQL
+1189 
-1202 TEKWTASFN
+1202 
-1211 RGAELS
+1211 
-1217 ASERQEMQNLEK
+1217 
-1229 EYGEAVWEEKY
+1229 
-1240 LLRDFVKHDELFKA
+1240 
-1254 YPYLNRVSIEF
+1254 
-1265 DALPEGTNGYFSK
+1265 SK
-1278 RNGTIV
+1278 F
-1284 LSDSLLGKETDTV
+1284 LSDTSV
-1297 LHEIQHII
+1297 
-1305 QGLED
+1305 
-1310 FTGGASPAYWN
+1310 N
-1321 RQLEDG
+1321 
-1327 YDTRTRSQK
+1327 
-1336 QKAEE
+1336 
-1341 LRGEL
+1341 
-1346 ESIQRSEPEFFR
+1346 SIS
-1358 DMTDLD
+1358 
-1364 GMTPTVPRG
+1364 
-1373 KIDWDTLEQIEED
+1373 
-1386 PAEWKAYD
+1386 
-1394 ARRRELEEKY
+1394 
-1404 GDEKVFDFDD
+1404 
-1414 LLYRYHEAEKHPDRT
+1414 
-1429 AKDLYYNTAGEIEA
+1429 
-1443 RDVSARR
+1443 
-1450 ELSAEERRAKKPT
+1450 
-1463 GANDDTVF
+1463 
-1471 ADRGGVSYSKNSDSD
+1471 
-1486 NSTIKNQIKNNLDK
+1486 
-1500 LNDMEPAAII
+1500 
-1510 NASNLPKGGRNIRD
+1510 RNIEND
-1524 WAVNILKNT
+1524 NT
-1533 GYKIERMGFGVIEF
+1533 K
-1547 TPKHIAEG
+1547 
-1555 IKYLSEDAEVAAF
+1555 F
-1568 SALPKVLK
+1568 S
-1576 RGIVIDSHEKHKGN
+1576 
-1590 LRDSVTI
+1590 
-1597 AAPVIINGVRGN
+1597 
-1609 MAVAITV
+1609 
-1616 TTKNHYHVHRV
+1616 
-1627 LMPDGSKFTFDVG
+1627 
-1640 KKKTESTMYSA
+1640 
-1651 VNTGEE
+1651 
-1657 TKDSAYES
+1657 
-1665 KISQPTGEVKGKS
+1665 Q
-1678 SMRERDEDLQKK
+1678 RERDEDLQKK

-1789 KSSMRDNTTDDTAA
+1789 KFSMRDNTTDDTAA

-1835 TKEKTVRKT
+1835 TKEKTVRKA
-1844 DADAYAKRLT
+1844 DVDAYAKRLT

-1887 TEVKDW
+1887 NEIKDY
-1893 ALAIADY
+1893 ALVLADFI
-1900 VLQDS
+1900 LQDS
-1905 QTVIDD
+1905 ETVIDD
-1911 SQAESLQQLYG
+1911 SQTESLQQLYG
-1922 YLKDNKLRVTDDTF
+1922 YLKDNKLKITDDTF

-2024 LSDEIRQTAMTAADR
+2024 LSDEIRQTAMTAADK

-2058 RDEKNARIEQVYQE
+2058 RDAKNARIDQVYQE

-2112 STDIKKYRD
+2112 NADIKKYRG
-2121 RVAATAE
+2121 RLAATAE
-2128 QLSDWLLK
+2128 QLSDWLTK
-2136 NSDKEHVPEALKQVV
+2136 DSDKEHVPEVLKQVV

-2165 LQGGENTYNDRKFL
+2165 LQGGEDTYNDRKFL

-2193 DYLNSADNENARED
+2193 DYLNSTDNENVKED
-2207 TLDMYLDLPAE
+2207 PLNMYLDLPTE

-2278 VQQVAQTTIVE
+2278 VQQVAQKTITE
-2289 MDKLGAQTKETT
+2289 MDALGEQTKETT

-2316 AFKKLGAGARSIFKG
+2316 AFKKLGDGARSIFKG

-2355 AKEAREWQEKVHNVR
+2355 AKEAREWQKKIHNVR
-2370 IGNNTVQI
+2370 IGNKTVQI
-2378 TTAQLMSLHC
+2378 TTTQLMSLHC
-2388 LVKRTQAMQHIMGGG
+2388 LVKRPQAMQHIMGGG
-2403 FKVSVIKQSGIGK
+2403 LVVSVIKQSGIGK
-2416 DNIAQTK
+2416 ADIKQTV
-2423 QYKPTLEELAMLD
+2423 QYKPTLDELAMLD
-2436 GLLTNRQRKVAD
+2436 GLLTDRQRKVAD

-2476 EENYFPI
+2476 EANYFPI
-2483 VSDANVL
+2483 VSDPNVQ
-2490 KAVDPEAKAN
+2490 KAVDTEAKAN

-2568 FTNTVQLSLE
+2568 YTNTVQLSLE

-2658 KASTEEMEKY
+2658 KASTAEMEKY

-2694 TESWVDSVTD
+2694 TESKLDTFTD
-2704 KTMILAEKGDSVTW
+2704 ASMFLAEKGDSVTW
-2718 SALWRACKLETQ
+2718 SALWRACKLETR
-2730 EKTKLRGEE
+2730 EKTGLRGEE

-2746 RFQEVIYQTQ
+2746 RFQEVVYQTQ
-2756 VVDATMTRSQAM
+2756 VVDATMTRSQSM
-2768 RSQGTMEAITTSF
+2768 RQQGTMEAITTSF

-2887 KDIISIITGD
+2887 KDIISLITGD

-2953 VTGLPLYNTTRDVV
+2953 FTGLPLYNFTRDM
-2967 AVWNTILSNVTGV
+2967 AAIWNTTLSNVTGV

-2994 NAYVNGLM
+2994 NAYINGLM

-3029 WNGDGSSSDKMSEIY
+3029 WSGDGSSSDKMSEIY
-3044 DAVRAGDTGTYDALV
+3044 DAMRAGDTETYEALV
-3059 KELTDHGVFKT
+3059 KELTDHGVFET

-3096 QDALDL
+3096 QDALEL

-3157 GDVTKQMPAEI
+3157 GDVTKQTEAEI
-3168 ASNKESAHDKLM
+3168 ASNQEAAHDKLM

-3189 ISAGGDSF
+3189 ISSGGDSF

-3286 VEGSKTRYVKNS
+3286 KPGSTTSYVKNS
-3298 KRDKIWDY
+3298 KRDKIWAY
-3306 VDSLNLTPRQKDAL
+3306 VDSLDLTPKQKDAL

-3336 AYFDFEDA
+3336 AYFDFKDA

>member
-1 MASSDESI
+1 MTEQEFLTKYSGD
-9 LRQVYQSIA
+9 
-18 PATSSSNGSSGR
+18 GSSGR
-30 LTTSSS
+30 GTTSSS
-36 QTTSTD
+36 QTGSTD
-42 TTRGRGKNGALRQ
+42 TTRGRRKNGALRQ
-55 EYLKKQENQ
+55 EYLKKQENL
-64 NGYKNAISAAEERG
+64 NGYKDAISAAEERG

-290 ELGAKIEKYGGAV
+290 ELGAKLEKYGGAV
-303 PKTELSANDWFN
+303 PKTELSAKDWFN

-365 EKNLLDRYVDRSQ
+365 EKNLLDRYVDWSQ

-394 NSTAQKVNQYT
+394 NRTAQKVNQYT

-434 LKVASAIAN
+434 LQIASAIAN

-708 TQSTPPAQTNIE
+708 TQSTPSAQANTE
-720 TGAQTTAHQTRPTGA
+720 TGTQTTAQQTRPTGA

-898 TKDMVSDAEL
+898 TKDMVSEAEL

-1109 NARNNAQAETD
+1109 NARNNAQAEAD
-1120 NGKGKSSY
+1120 NGTTAANNGTTAANNGTKSGKSKRSIREIGDTGMRY
-1128 AGRRAKNADL
+1128 VKADRQVLFGNDPREWGEQLTKYINKEIRKGNDVLLTAPDGEIIKLTATTAEKGAFRNVERDKNGRL
-1138 AALERAEQMEEQG
+1138 HVQT
-1151 ADAETIRR
+1151 DAEYETKLNAEAHIDELVQVSEDKRR
-1159 DTGWFRGMDG
+1159 G
-1169 KWRFE
+1169 KPNTPDENKIHGEFA
-1174 IDDSGMQFRK
+1174 K
-1184 DGDAQ
+1184 DGWR
-1189 LLKEEGYRRLNQL
+1189 Y
-1202 TEKWTASFN
+1202 
-1211 RGAELS
+1211 RGAYFMDHDGEYYEVTIS
-1217 ASERQEMQNLEK
+1217 VAHGSSGKVVYNIAEIKKRSFPQSNGSSSPKTGAQGRKASLD
-1229 EYGEAVWEEKY
+1229 A
-1240 LLRDFVKHDELFKA
+1240 
-1254 YPYLNRVSIEF
+1254 RVS
-1265 DALPEGTNGYFSK
+1265 
-1278 RNGTIV
+1278 
-1284 LSDSLLGKETDTV
+1284 
-1297 LHEIQHII
+1297 Q
-1305 QGLED
+1305 
-1310 FTGGASPAYWN
+1310 PA
-1321 RQLEDG
+1321 
-1327 YDTRTRSQK
+1327 
-1336 QKAEE
+1336 
-1341 LRGEL
+1341 
-1346 ESIQRSEPEFFR
+1346 
-1358 DMTDLD
+1358 
-1364 GMTPTVPRG
+1364 
-1373 KIDWDTLEQIEED
+1373 
-1386 PAEWKAYD
+1386 
-1394 ARRRELEEKY
+1394 
-1404 GDEKVFDFDD
+1404 
-1414 LLYRYHEAEKHPDRT
+1414 
-1429 AKDLYYNTAGEIEA
+1429 
-1443 RDVSARR
+1443 
-1450 ELSAEERRAKKPT
+1450 
-1463 GANDDTVF
+1463 
-1471 ADRGGVSYSKNSDSD
+1471 
-1486 NSTIKNQIKNNLDK
+1486 
-1500 LNDMEPAAII
+1500 
-1510 NASNLPKGGRNIRD
+1510 
-1524 WAVNILKNT
+1524 
-1533 GYKIERMGFGVIEF
+1533 
-1547 TPKHIAEG
+1547 
-1555 IKYLSEDAEVAAF
+1555 
-1568 SALPKVLK
+1568 
-1576 RGIVIDSHEKHKGN
+1576 
-1590 LRDSVTI
+1590 
-1597 AAPVIINGVRGN
+1597 
-1609 MAVAITV
+1609 
-1616 TTKNHYHVHRV
+1616 
-1627 LMPDGSKFTFDVG
+1627 
-1640 KKKTESTMYSA
+1640 
-1651 VNTGEE
+1651 
-1657 TKDSAYES
+1657 
-1665 KISQPTGEVKGKS
+1665 GEVKGKS

-1690 YPKLNLNEDISEL
+1690 YPRLNLNEDISEL

-1859 PKAREQVADEIKR
+1859 PEAREQVADEIKR

-1911 SQAESLQQLYG
+1911 SQTESLQQLYG
-1922 YLKDNKLRVTDDTF
+1922 YLKDNKLKVTDDTF

-2058 RDEKNARIEQVYQE
+2058 RDEKNARIEQIERESRERYNTLREKKNQRIEQIERESRERYNTLREKKNQRIEQIKKEGTERTRKAVQRERTFQLQRVERAQKVKNIEKLTKSLSKKMIENNAKYHIPDALKEPIGKFLMSIDTTTSRSGEKARNEFADRLKRVSEVLEAQRKYNQGEGTEGSNVYYDLPPDFTEQMQE
-2072 GVARRQEAVAKEKA
+2072 LANKVKFWTDYNNGQEWKLEDMDLRDLFELENIVKVVSHAVTQANELLSMNASVDEVGQEAV
-2086 AKWAKVAETKQYYQ
+2086 QY
-2100 NMAQQAAERRRE
+2100 
-2112 STDIKKYRD
+2112 
-2121 RVAATAE
+2121 
-2128 QLSDWLLK
+2128 
-2136 NSDKEHVPEALKQVV
+2136 
-2151 GEFLSTI
+2151 
-2158 DFSSKSR
+2158 
-2165 LQGGENTYNDRKFL
+2165 
-2179 QRLDKLEQMLRNQR
+2179 LDKLGEMKTTPGGVEEFL
-2193 DYLNSADNENARED
+2193 DYKN
-2207 TLDMYLDLPAE
+2207 
-2218 ILDELRDIRSEVT
+2218 
-2231 RLTTRDGGYTINQ
+2231 LTPVYFFKRFGT
-2244 MPAGELRRLD
+2244 AGEK
-2254 AVLTAI
+2254 I
-2260 SHSIRKANTLFSN
+2260 FNTLKDGWS
-2273 AQYNS
+2273 
-2278 VQQVAQTTIVE
+2278 
-2289 MDKLGAQTKETT
+2289 KL
-2301 GAGRFF
+2301 
-2307 QWDNATPYY
+2307 
-2316 AFKKLGAGARSIFKG
+2316 
-2331 LMQGWDKMAF
+2331 AF
-2341 NSKEIIDFTNKLYT
+2341 NSKEIIDFAKTLYST
-2355 AKEAREWQEKVHNVR
+2355 EEVRDAEKNVIELQLHRRVNENENSEALRTEETEPVYMTKAQIMNLYGLSLREQALTHLLGAGIR
-2370 IGNNTVQI
+2370 IKDIKRAGKK
-2378 TTAQLMSLHC
+2378 ALH
-2388 LVKRTQAMQHIMGGG
+2388 QG
-2403 FKVSVIKQSGIGK
+2403 
-2416 DNIAQTK
+2416 DNYLLTM
-2423 QYKPTLEELAMLD
+2423 EELTD
-2436 GLLTNRQRKVAD
+2436 IFNEHLTNRDREIVQGM
-2448 ELQKF
+2448 QKF
-2453 MVDVCGEWGNEVS
+2453 MSTVCAKWYMEVNQKRWGIDGNV
-2466 MKRFGYRAFG
+2466 
-2476 EENYFPI
+2476 EENYWPI
-2483 VSDANVL
+2483 ETDSRNRQ
-2490 KAVDPEAKAN
+2490 AKGTEGAGSTISL
-2500 DMFRLLN
+2500 FRLAN
-2507 MSATKSL
+2507 MGFTKPIKPNSTNAINIGSAFD
-2514 NVKANNALVVS
+2514 VFANHA
-2525 DIFEVFTN
+2525 
-2533 HSADMAKYNALALP
+2533 ADMAKYNSMVIP
-2547 LLDAIKWY
+2547 VLDAMKWLSY
-2555 NYKESTKTASGRV
+2555 SNIVATSATSGQYTTMSVQKAMDKTYGPAAQAY
-2568 FTNTVQLSLE
+2568 FTQL
-2578 TAYGNAAKAYITK
+2578 IRD
-2591 FIKDLNGVREGG
+2591 INGSHEGG
-2603 TSQSDKLA
+2603 SMRTGLEGMTA
-2611 KRMVSRYKAAAVGAN
+2611 RYKRQAVGSN
-2626 IRVAI
+2626 LRVALL
-2631 QQPTAYVRAAMAIDP
+2631 QPTAYARAGMVLDL
-2646 KYLAAALKPGGH
+2646 KYLAMGGVKQNQIIKSYKEAIKH
-2658 KASTEEMEKY
+2658 
-2668 SGIATWKGLG
+2668 SGTATWKSLG
-2678 FVSTD
+2678 FYDVNINASL
-2683 IGRSM
+2683 RSLIK
-2688 RSQIMH
+2688 QDE
-2694 TESWVDSVTD
+2694 TAVDKVVGWSM
-2704 KTMILAEKGDSVTW
+2704 KLAELGDQWTW
-2718 SALWRACKLETQ
+2718 AMLWNACKTEQQDKAKRAGKKLDYETLMQ
-2730 EKTKLRGEE
+2730 KTSE
-2739 LNKATAD
+2739 
-2746 RFQEVIYQTQ
+2746 RFDEVVYQTQ
-2756 VVDATMTRSQAM
+2756 VMDSTLTRSEIM
-2768 RSQGTMEAITTSF
+2768 RSDDRLVKAATSF

-2786 LSYNLVMDAY
+2786 LSYNTVLNMYD
-2796 AEYQAEARRTGNKA
+2796 EYRREARAVGKSAAWKKLGNK
-2810 AALQHIKGKLAKTIA
+2810 IMRGIG
-2825 IYAASG
+2825 IYVTQ
-2831 AATLIASS
+2831 ATLGAVVESIM
-2839 FWDAWRDDDDY
+2839 DAWRDDDDY
-2850 ETFLQKWAQ
+2850 MTFMEKWAEKFWGDY
-2859 AFFGEAEDKWYEKPL
+2859 FFDGNLYGDL
-2874 LQELFLLNKLPGV
+2874 TVVGKLPVV
-2887 KDIISIITGD
+2887 KDFISALQGEESS
-2897 DVNRMDLEG
+2897 RMDTEG
-2906 AKNLWKAW
+2906 LASLYKFGLTSYNKIKAMIEDGEDTTKVTAW
-2914 RIMSECLKLA
+2914 GWI
-2924 TGKLEEQDAQY
+2924 EQGLRA
-2935 GNMTGYGKL
+2935 
-2944 ANILKGISQ
+2944 ASQ
-2953 VTGLPLYNTTRDVV
+2953 LLGLPGYNLSREVV
-2967 AVWNTILSNVTGV
+2967 AVWNNTIGQWTDS
-2980 KLTVY
+2980 KIKRY
-2985 KPNSKREIK
+2985 KPQPEKEIK
-2994 NAYVNGLM
+2994 NAYLKGYLTEDEAKELLMDRETMGDKTYMIERRALMAIDDWTDNGEKYKALYTALENKDRKAYDEAFDALKESGRYAYDIQTKVRAQIKEWYVGDKRGNGKYKINKEDAVAMLKEYGNM
-3002 TDEQA
+3002 TD
-3007 MDELVKQGAADDAD
+3007 
-3021 QAFWIIND
+3021 
-3029 WNGDGSSSDKMSEIY
+3029 Y
-3044 DAVRAGDTGTYDALV
+3044 DAESAVHT
-3059 KELTDHGVFKT
+3059 
-3070 KIQNDV
+3070 
-3076 KNQIRDWYQGGDTT
+3076 
-3090 QATISK
+3090 
-3096 QDALDL
+3096 
-3102 LQKYGGKA
+3102 
-3110 EKAADTLVEQWTCEK
+3110 WTCKVVEGFDYNEK
-3125 VTGISYWNIGD
+3125 KD
-3136 EYINGN
+3136 
-3142 ISEARALELQ
+3142 L
-3152 AKYGY
+3152 
-3157 GDVTKQMPAEI
+3157 
-3168 ASNKESAHDKLM
+3168 
-3180 QWKLEKETG
+3180 
-3189 ISAGGDSF
+3189 F
-3197 TGIREAYNAGK
+3197 
-3208 ISKQEV
+3208 
-3214 YDYRIK
+3214 
-3220 YAGDTPEQAAN
+3220 YAGDLSFADAVKVVERYGKNDKGKFLSDIDDGYDEARKEVLKWTMRTEVGIDYDDMRSAYNDGDITIEQVAEWSKKYGSLDDEAIETRCYRWEWTKDTPEASGIFEGQA
-3231 TAYRYE
+3231 R
-3237 WIGGDTRMNSVTGNQ
+3237 
-3252 AHRYDDY
+3252 RYDAY
-3259 VAASGMSKIDYWNA
+3259 MESTGMTKEQYFNLV
-3273 IDGHGASSFPADL
+3273 DGHGAGTFSADL
-3286 VEGSKTRYVKNS
+3286 KPGSTTSYVKNS
-3298 KRDKIWDY
+3298 KRDKVWAYI
-3306 VDSLNLTPRQKDAL
+3306 DSLKITPEQKDAL
-3320 ATAYAY
+3320 AMCYAAENGNGI
-3326 DVNADVKSTS
+3326 DNPSKSWIKL
-3336 AYFDFEDA
+3336 EDA

>member
-1 MASSDESI
+1 MGREQLLNQIASDSGSPS
-9 LRQVYQSIA
+9 R
-18 PATSSSNGSSGR
+18 SSTTK
-30 LTTSSS
+30 TTSNSDS
-36 QTTSTD
+36 KAA
-42 TTRGRGKNGALRQ
+42 GRDRLLKQIGGYGSKTALD
-55 EYLKKQENQ
+55 EDKYSEFEN
-64 NGYKNAISAAEERG
+64 
-78 DTLSALY
+78 LY
-85 GQYQLDVSNV
+85 NQYESDVSGIYD
-95 LNSYN
+95 SYN
-100 DRKTR
+100 ARAKKT
-105 GGYKSDA
+105 GYKSGA
-112 QDFYDRTMAMTTA
+112 QDFYDKTMAATTA
-125 ARDSIF
+125 ARTSSSA
-131 KLTDWMKE
+131 LTDWLNK
-139 NRASIGDDIY
+139 NRDSF
-149 SSLMDEIR
+149 S
-157 ENSTSLSEIQ
+157 
-167 KAAYDDIDF
+167 YDDYTELIGAIKQNQTGLD
-176 YGQFKDADDYNM
+176 KILDEAKSDAELY
-188 WQAAVDSAKK
+188 
-198 DPTRGRGNESGL
+198 TRGRGSESGL
-210 RNKWID
+210 RSQWLKNN
-216 EHGVRVAPWQ
+216 GVRVAPWR

-270 YGTARIAAQQ
+270 YGTARIEAQQ

-290 ELGAKIEKYGGAV
+290 ELGAKLEKYGGAV

-365 EKNLLDRYVDRSQ
+365 EKNLLDRYVDWSQ

-434 LKVASAIAN
+434 LQIASAIAN

-535 GVLKILKSIP
+535 GVLQILKSIP

-585 LDEAKGAAA
+585 LDEAKGAAV

-602 QYAAAAGL
+602 QYAAEAGL
-610 NAAERSRVN
+610 NAAERSRAN

-708 TQSTPPAQTNIE
+708 TQSTPPAQTNTE
-720 TGAQTTAHQTRPTGA
+720 TGAQTTAQQTRPTGA

-1103 TRNNTQ
+1103 VRNNTQ
-1109 NARNNAQAETD
+1109 NARINARNNAQAETD
-1120 NGKGKSSY
+1120 NGTNTANNGTNSANNGTTSGRGKASIRELD
-1128 AGRRAKNADL
+1128 G
-1138 AALERAEQMEEQG
+1138 ERVAWVDEDITRSKPKDVSMEKYVKQYIENMISQNG
-1151 ADAETIRR
+1151 TYLG
-1159 DTGWFRGMDG
+1159 TLP
-1169 KWRFE
+1169 
-1174 IDDSGMQFRK
+1174 DSGMRVFAETQGRTPKSRYGLADEYVRSSYTRWIKDNSKNKFRAK
-1184 DGDAQ
+1184 MKAAGVLDDLVSIATDRTWEKTKHTQNKDAQ
-1189 LLKEEGYRRLNQL
+1189 YGVYNYNSTFAFPVYDSKG
-1202 TEKWTASFN
+1202 
-1211 RGAELS
+1211 ELS
-1217 ASERQEMQNLEK
+1217 NVRAYDCQMVILNASDGKKYLYDVIRIKENTTKANDFLLAERQRVAN
-1229 EYGEAVWEEKY
+1229 EAT
-1240 LLRDFVKHDELFKA
+1240 R
-1254 YPYLNRVSIEF
+1254 
-1265 DALPEGTNGYFSK
+1265 
-1278 RNGTIV
+1278 
-1284 LSDSLLGKETDTV
+1284 
-1297 LHEIQHII
+1297 
-1305 QGLED
+1305 QG
-1310 FTGGASPAYWN
+1310 
-1321 RQLEDG
+1321 
-1327 YDTRTRSQK
+1327 
-1336 QKAEE
+1336 
-1341 LRGEL
+1341 
-1346 ESIQRSEPEFFR
+1346 
-1358 DMTDLD
+1358 
-1364 GMTPTVPRG
+1364 
-1373 KIDWDTLEQIEED
+1373 
-1386 PAEWKAYD
+1386 
-1394 ARRRELEEKY
+1394 
-1404 GDEKVFDFDD
+1404 
-1414 LLYRYHEAEKHPDRT
+1414 
-1429 AKDLYYNTAGEIEA
+1429 
-1443 RDVSARR
+1443 DVS
-1450 ELSAEERRAKKPT
+1450 
-1463 GANDDTVF
+1463 G
-1471 ADRGGVSYSKNSDSD
+1471 NSIS
-1486 NSTIKNQIKNNLDK
+1486 
-1500 LNDMEPAAII
+1500 
-1510 NASNLPKGGRNIRD
+1510 R
-1524 WAVNILKNT
+1524 NT
-1533 GYKIERMGFGVIEF
+1533 GNDNTK
-1547 TPKHIAEG
+1547 
-1555 IKYLSEDAEVAAF
+1555 F
-1568 SALPKVLK
+1568 S
-1576 RGIVIDSHEKHKGN
+1576 
-1590 LRDSVTI
+1590 
-1597 AAPVIINGVRGN
+1597 
-1609 MAVAITV
+1609 
-1616 TTKNHYHVHRV
+1616 
-1627 LMPDGSKFTFDVG
+1627 
-1640 KKKTESTMYSA
+1640 
-1651 VNTGEE
+1651 
-1657 TKDSAYES
+1657 
-1665 KISQPTGEVKGKS
+1665 Q
-1678 SMRERDEDLQKK
+1678 RERDEDLQKK

-1872 MGDYIVQTPGSELSY
+1872 LGDYIVQTPGSELSY

-1911 SQAESLQQLYG
+1911 SQAESLQELYG
-1922 YLKDNKLRVTDDTF
+1922 YLKDNKLKVTDDTF

-2058 RDEKNARIEQVYQE
+2058 RDEKNARIERVYQE

-2112 STDIKKYRD
+2112 SADIKKYRD

-2388 LVKRTQAMQHIMGGG
+2388 LMKRTQAMQHIMGGG

-2658 KASTEEMEKY
+2658 KASTAEMEKY

-2730 EKTKLRGEE
+2730 EKTKLHGEE

-2953 VTGLPLYNTTRDVV
+2953 VTGLPLYNATRDVV
-2967 AVWNTILSNVTGV
+2967 AVWNTLLSNVTGV
-2980 KLTVY
+2980 KLAVY

-3044 DAVRAGDTGTYDALV
+3044 DAVRAGDTGTYEALV
-3059 KELTDHGVFKT
+3059 KELTDHGVFET

-3096 QDALDL
+3096 QDALDM

-3136 EYINGN
+3136 EYINEN
-3142 ISEARALELQ
+3142 ITKSRAIEMYSLYGKVDKEEAQEMVNKLEMRKDTGYDYDELYDIYSEKIINDQQLYDYQ
-3152 AKYGY
+3152 IKYGS
-3157 GDVTKQMPAEI
+3157 KSE
-3168 ASNKESAHDKLM
+3168 ESAKSYVKR
-3180 QWKLEKETG
+3180 WGWTE
-3189 ISAGGDSF
+3189 GDSSMKDISDKQVDTWDAYVAS
-3197 TGIREAYNAGK
+3197 TGMKKKDYYNAIKTANDFKSDTDSSGK
-3208 ISKQEV
+3208 TITGSKQKKVWE
-3214 YDYRIK
+3214 Y
-3220 YAGDTPEQAAN
+3220 
-3231 TAYRYE
+3231 
-3237 WIGGDTRMNSVTGNQ
+3237 
-3252 AHRYDDY
+3252 
-3259 VAASGMSKIDYWNA
+3259 
-3273 IDGHGASSFPADL
+3273 IDGLDISD
-3286 VEGSKTRYVKNS
+3286 E
-3298 KRDKIWDY
+3298 
-3306 VDSLNLTPRQKDAL
+3306 QKDAL
-3320 ATAYAY
+3320 HLCMYS
-3326 DVNADVKSTS
+3326 KSTLK
-3336 AYFDFEDA
+3336 DA

>member
-1 MASSDESI
+1 MTEQEFLTKYSGD
-9 LRQVYQSIA
+9 
-18 PATSSSNGSSGR
+18 GSSGR
-30 LTTSSS
+30 GTTSSS
-36 QTTSTD
+36 QTGSTD
-42 TTRGRGKNGALRQ
+42 TTRGRRKNGALRQ
-55 EYLKKQENQ
+55 EYLKKQENL
-64 NGYKNAISAAEERG
+64 NGYKDAISAAEERG

-112 QDFYDRTMAMTTA
+112 QDFYDRTMAKTTA

-131 KLTDWMKE
+131 KLTEWMKE

-290 ELGAKIEKYGGAV
+290 ELGAKLEKYGGAV
-303 PKTELSANDWFN
+303 PKTELSAKDWFN

-365 EKNLLDRYVDRSQ
+365 EKNLLDRYVDWSQ

-394 NSTAQKVNQYT
+394 NRTAQKVNQYT

-434 LKVASAIAN
+434 LQIASAIAN

-535 GVLKILKSIP
+535 GVLQILKSIP

-585 LDEAKGAAA
+585 LDEAKGAAV

-602 QYAAAAGL
+602 QYAAEAGL
-610 NAAERSRVN
+610 NAAERSRAN

-696 AGEEAA
+696 AGKEAA

-708 TQSTPPAQTNIE
+708 TQSTPPAQTNTE
-720 TGAQTTAHQTRPTGA
+720 TGAQTTAQQTRSTGA

-1109 NARNNAQAETD
+1109 NARNNAQAAANNGTTAANNGTTAANNGTTAANNGTKSGKSKRSIREIGDTGMRYVKADRQVLFGNDPREWGEQLTKYINKEIRKGNDVLLTAPDGEIIKLTATTAEKGAFRNIWYDTKGTPHLLTDAEYEAKLNAEAHIDELVQVSEDRRKGRPNAPDD
-1120 NGKGKSSY
+1120 NGIHGSF
-1128 AGRRAKNADL
+1128 AKDGW
-1138 AALERAEQMEEQG
+1138 RYRG
-1151 ADAETIRR
+1151 AYFMDH
-1159 DTGWFRGMDG
+1159 DG
-1169 KWRFE
+1169 KYYEVTISVAYGANGKVAYNIAE
-1174 IDDSGMQFRK
+1174 IKKRSFPEKNGSSNPK
-1184 DGDAQ
+1184 TGAQ
-1189 LLKEEGYRRLNQL
+1189 GK
-1202 TEKWTASFN
+1202 T
-1211 RGAELS
+1211 
-1217 ASERQEMQNLEK
+1217 
-1229 EYGEAVWEEKY
+1229 
-1240 LLRDFVKHDELFKA
+1240 
-1254 YPYLNRVSIEF
+1254 
-1265 DALPEGTNGYFSK
+1265 
-1278 RNGTIV
+1278 
-1284 LSDSLLGKETDTV
+1284 SL
-1297 LHEIQHII
+1297 
-1305 QGLED
+1305 
-1310 FTGGASPAYWN
+1310 
-1321 RQLEDG
+1321 
-1327 YDTRTRSQK
+1327 
-1336 QKAEE
+1336 
-1341 LRGEL
+1341 
-1346 ESIQRSEPEFFR
+1346 
-1358 DMTDLD
+1358 
-1364 GMTPTVPRG
+1364 
-1373 KIDWDTLEQIEED
+1373 
-1386 PAEWKAYD
+1386 D
-1394 ARRRELEEKY
+1394 AR
-1404 GDEKVFDFDD
+1404 
-1414 LLYRYHEAEKHPDRT
+1414 
-1429 AKDLYYNTAGEIEA
+1429 
-1443 RDVSARR
+1443 
-1450 ELSAEERRAKKPT
+1450 
-1463 GANDDTVF
+1463 
-1471 ADRGGVSYSKNSDSD
+1471 
-1486 NSTIKNQIKNNLDK
+1486 
-1500 LNDMEPAAII
+1500 
-1510 NASNLPKGGRNIRD
+1510 
-1524 WAVNILKNT
+1524 
-1533 GYKIERMGFGVIEF
+1533 
-1547 TPKHIAEG
+1547 
-1555 IKYLSEDAEVAAF
+1555 
-1568 SALPKVLK
+1568 
-1576 RGIVIDSHEKHKGN
+1576 
-1590 LRDSVTI
+1590 
-1597 AAPVIINGVRGN
+1597 
-1609 MAVAITV
+1609 
-1616 TTKNHYHVHRV
+1616 
-1627 LMPDGSKFTFDVG
+1627 
-1640 KKKTESTMYSA
+1640 
-1651 VNTGEE
+1651 
-1657 TKDSAYES
+1657 
-1665 KISQPTGEVKGKS
+1665 ISQPTGEVKGKS

-1822 REQLDYWKGQTKL
+1822 REQLDYWKGQTKR

-1911 SQAESLQQLYG
+1911 SQTESLQQLYG
-1922 YLKDNKLRVTDDTF
+1922 YLKDNKLKVTDDTF

-2112 STDIKKYRD
+2112 SADIKKYRD

-2603 TSQSDKLA
+2603 KSQSDKRA

-2658 KASTEEMEKY
+2658 KASTAEMEKY

-2718 SALWRACKLETQ
+2718 SALWRACKLET
-2730 EKTKLRGEE
+2730 KDRTGLHGEE

-2768 RSQGTMEAITTSF
+2768 RSQGTMDAITTSF

-2953 VTGLPLYNTTRDVV
+2953 VTGLPLYNATRDVV
-2967 AVWNTILSNVTGV
+2967 AVWNTLLSNVTGV
-2980 KLTVY
+2980 KLAVY

-3059 KELTDHGVFKT
+3059 KELTDHGVFET

>member
-30 LTTSSS
+30 STTSSS
-36 QTTSTD
+36 QTASTD

-303 PKTELSANDWFN
+303 PKTELSAKDWFN

-365 EKNLLDRYVDRSQ
+365 EKNLLDRYVDWSQ

-535 GVLKILKSIP
+535 GVLRILKSIP

-898 TKDMVSDAEL
+898 TKDMLSDAEL

-1103 TRNNTQ
+1103 V
-1109 NARNNAQAETD
+1109 RNNAQAEANNGTTAANNGTD
-1120 NGKGKSSY
+1120 SANNGTKSGKSKRSIREIGDTGMRY
-1128 AGRRAKNADL
+1128 VKADRQVL
-1138 AALERAEQMEEQG
+1138 FGNDPREWGEQLTKYINKEIRKGNDVLLTAPDGEIIKLTATTAEKG
-1151 ADAETIRR
+1151 AFRNIWYDTKGTPHLLTDAEYEAKLNAEAHIDELVQVSEDRR
-1159 DTGWFRGMDG
+1159 KGRPNEPDDNKIHGDFAKDGWRYRQAYFMDHDG
-1169 KWRFE
+1169 KYYDLTISVAYGRDGKVAYNVAKMRERSSPTFPGSSNPKTGAQ
-1174 IDDSGMQFRK
+1174 SGK
-1184 DGDAQ
+1184 AS
-1189 LLKEEGYRRLNQL
+1189 LN
-1202 TEKWTASFN
+1202 A
-1211 RGAELS
+1211 
-1217 ASERQEMQNLEK
+1217 
-1229 EYGEAVWEEKY
+1229 
-1240 LLRDFVKHDELFKA
+1240 
-1254 YPYLNRVSIEF
+1254 RVS
-1265 DALPEGTNGYFSK
+1265 
-1278 RNGTIV
+1278 
-1284 LSDSLLGKETDTV
+1284 
-1297 LHEIQHII
+1297 Q
-1305 QGLED
+1305 
-1310 FTGGASPAYWN
+1310 PA
-1321 RQLEDG
+1321 
-1327 YDTRTRSQK
+1327 
-1336 QKAEE
+1336 
-1341 LRGEL
+1341 
-1346 ESIQRSEPEFFR
+1346 
-1358 DMTDLD
+1358 
-1364 GMTPTVPRG
+1364 
-1373 KIDWDTLEQIEED
+1373 
-1386 PAEWKAYD
+1386 
-1394 ARRRELEEKY
+1394 
-1404 GDEKVFDFDD
+1404 
-1414 LLYRYHEAEKHPDRT
+1414 
-1429 AKDLYYNTAGEIEA
+1429 
-1443 RDVSARR
+1443 
-1450 ELSAEERRAKKPT
+1450 
-1463 GANDDTVF
+1463 
-1471 ADRGGVSYSKNSDSD
+1471 
-1486 NSTIKNQIKNNLDK
+1486 
-1500 LNDMEPAAII
+1500 
-1510 NASNLPKGGRNIRD
+1510 
-1524 WAVNILKNT
+1524 
-1533 GYKIERMGFGVIEF
+1533 
-1547 TPKHIAEG
+1547 
-1555 IKYLSEDAEVAAF
+1555 
-1568 SALPKVLK
+1568 
-1576 RGIVIDSHEKHKGN
+1576 
-1590 LRDSVTI
+1590 
-1597 AAPVIINGVRGN
+1597 
-1609 MAVAITV
+1609 
-1616 TTKNHYHVHRV
+1616 
-1627 LMPDGSKFTFDVG
+1627 
-1640 KKKTESTMYSA
+1640 
-1651 VNTGEE
+1651 
-1657 TKDSAYES
+1657 
-1665 KISQPTGEVKGKS
+1665 GEVKGKS

-1703 DGVPAVELTDGSVL
+1703 DGVPAIELTDGSVL

-1822 REQLDYWKGQTKL
+1822 REQLDYWKGQTKR

-2058 RDEKNARIEQVYQE
+2058 RDAKDARIEQIERESRERYNALREKKNQRIEQIKKEGTERTKKAVQRERTFQLQRVERAQKVKSIEKLTKSLSKKMIENNAKYHIPDVLKEPIGKFLMSIDTTTSRSGEKARNEFADRLKRVSEVLEAQRKYNQGEGTEGSNVYYDLPPDFTEQMQE
-2072 GVARRQEAVAKEKA
+2072 LANKVKFWTDYNNGQEWKLEDMDLRDLFELENIVKVVSHAVTQANELLSMNTSVDEVGQEAV
-2086 AKWAKVAETKQYYQ
+2086 QY
-2100 NMAQQAAERRRE
+2100 
-2112 STDIKKYRD
+2112 
-2121 RVAATAE
+2121 
-2128 QLSDWLLK
+2128 
-2136 NSDKEHVPEALKQVV
+2136 
-2151 GEFLSTI
+2151 
-2158 DFSSKSR
+2158 
-2165 LQGGENTYNDRKFL
+2165 
-2179 QRLDKLEQMLRNQR
+2179 LDKLGEMKTTPGGAEEFL
-2193 DYLNSADNENARED
+2193 DYKN
-2207 TLDMYLDLPAE
+2207 
-2218 ILDELRDIRSEVT
+2218 
-2231 RLTTRDGGYTINQ
+2231 LTPVYFFKRFGT
-2244 MPAGELRRLD
+2244 AGEK
-2254 AVLTAI
+2254 I
-2260 SHSIRKANTLFSN
+2260 FNTLKDGWS
-2273 AQYNS
+2273 
-2278 VQQVAQTTIVE
+2278 
-2289 MDKLGAQTKETT
+2289 KL
-2301 GAGRFF
+2301 
-2307 QWDNATPYY
+2307 
-2316 AFKKLGAGARSIFKG
+2316 
-2331 LMQGWDKMAF
+2331 AF
-2341 NSKEIIDFTNKLYT
+2341 NSKEIIDFAKTLYST
-2355 AKEAREWQEKVHNVR
+2355 EEVRDAEKNVIELQLHRRVNENENSEALRTEETEPVYMTKAQIMNLYGLSLREQALTHLLGAGIHIKDIKR
-2370 IGNNTVQI
+2370 AGKK
-2378 TTAQLMSLHC
+2378 ALH
-2388 LVKRTQAMQHIMGGG
+2388 QG
-2403 FKVSVIKQSGIGK
+2403 
-2416 DNIAQTK
+2416 DNYLLTM
-2423 QYKPTLEELAMLD
+2423 EELTD
-2436 GLLTNRQRKVAD
+2436 IFNEHLTNRDREIVQGM
-2448 ELQKF
+2448 QKF
-2453 MVDVCGEWGNEVS
+2453 MSTVCAKWYMEVNQKRWGIDGNV
-2466 MKRFGYRAFG
+2466 
-2476 EENYFPI
+2476 EENYWPI
-2483 VSDANVL
+2483 ETDSRNRQ
-2490 KAVDPEAKAN
+2490 AKGTEGAGSTISL
-2500 DMFRLLN
+2500 FRLAN
-2507 MSATKSL
+2507 MGFTKPIKPNSTNAINIGSAFD
-2514 NVKANNALVVS
+2514 VFANHA
-2525 DIFEVFTN
+2525 
-2533 HSADMAKYNALALP
+2533 ADMAKYNSMVIP
-2547 LLDAIKWY
+2547 VLDAMKWLSY
-2555 NYKESTKTASGRV
+2555 SNIVATSATSGQYTTMSVQKAMDKTYGPAAQAY
-2568 FTNTVQLSLE
+2568 FTQL
-2578 TAYGNAAKAYITK
+2578 IRD
-2591 FIKDLNGVREGG
+2591 INGSHEGG
-2603 TSQSDKLA
+2603 SVRTGLEGMTA
-2611 KRMVSRYKAAAVGAN
+2611 RYKRQAVGSN
-2626 IRVAI
+2626 LRVALL
-2631 QQPTAYVRAAMAIDP
+2631 QPTAYARAGMVLDL
-2646 KYLAAALKPGGH
+2646 KYLAMGGVKQNQIIKSYKEAIKH
-2658 KASTEEMEKY
+2658 
-2668 SGIATWKGLG
+2668 SGTATWKSLG
-2678 FVSTD
+2678 FYDVNINASL
-2683 IGRSM
+2683 RSLIK
-2688 RSQIMH
+2688 QDE
-2694 TESWVDSVTD
+2694 TAVDKVVGWSM
-2704 KTMILAEKGDSVTW
+2704 KLAELGDQWTW
-2718 SALWRACKLETQ
+2718 AMLWNACKTEQQ
-2730 EKTKLRGEE
+2730 EKAKRAGKKLDYETLMQKTSE
-2739 LNKATAD
+2739 
-2746 RFQEVIYQTQ
+2746 RFDEVVYQTQ
-2756 VVDATMTRSQAM
+2756 VMDSTLTRSEIM
-2768 RSQGTMEAITTSF
+2768 RSDDRLVKAATSF

-2786 LSYNLVMDAY
+2786 LSYNTVLNMYD
-2796 AEYQAEARRTGNKA
+2796 EYRREARAVGKSAAWKKLGNK
-2810 AALQHIKGKLAKTIA
+2810 IMRGIG
-2825 IYAASG
+2825 IYVTQ
-2831 AATLIASS
+2831 ATLGAVVESIM
-2839 FWDAWRDDDDY
+2839 DAWRDDDDY
-2850 ETFLQKWAQ
+2850 MTFMEKWAEKFWGDY
-2859 AFFGEAEDKWYEKPL
+2859 FFDGNLYGDL
-2874 LQELFLLNKLPGV
+2874 TVVGKLPVV
-2887 KDIISIITGD
+2887 KDFISALQGEESS
-2897 DVNRMDLEG
+2897 RMDTEG
-2906 AKNLWKAW
+2906 LASLYKFGLTSYNKIKAMIEDGEDTTKVTAW
-2914 RIMSECLKLA
+2914 GWI
-2924 TGKLEEQDAQY
+2924 EQGLRA
-2935 GNMTGYGKL
+2935 
-2944 ANILKGISQ
+2944 ASQ
-2953 VTGLPLYNTTRDVV
+2953 LLGLPGYNLSREVV
-2967 AVWNTILSNVTGV
+2967 AVWNNTIGQWTDS
-2980 KLTVY
+2980 KIKRY
-2985 KPNSKREIK
+2985 KPQPEKEIK
-2994 NAYVNGLM
+2994 NAYLKGYLTEDEAKELLMDRETMGDNTYMIERQALMAIDDWTDNGEKYKALYTALENKDRKAYDEAFDALKESGRYAYDIQTKVRAQIKEWYVGDKRGNGKYKINKEDAVAMLKEYGNM
-3002 TDEQA
+3002 TD
-3007 MDELVKQGAADDAD
+3007 
-3021 QAFWIIND
+3021 
-3029 WNGDGSSSDKMSEIY
+3029 Y
-3044 DAVRAGDTGTYDALV
+3044 DAESAVHT
-3059 KELTDHGVFKT
+3059 
-3070 KIQNDV
+3070 
-3076 KNQIRDWYQGGDTT
+3076 
-3090 QATISK
+3090 
-3096 QDALDL
+3096 
-3102 LQKYGGKA
+3102 
-3110 EKAADTLVEQWTCEK
+3110 WTCKVVEGFDYNEK
-3125 VTGISYWNIGD
+3125 KD
-3136 EYINGN
+3136 
-3142 ISEARALELQ
+3142 L
-3152 AKYGY
+3152 
-3157 GDVTKQMPAEI
+3157 
-3168 ASNKESAHDKLM
+3168 
-3180 QWKLEKETG
+3180 
-3189 ISAGGDSF
+3189 F
-3197 TGIREAYNAGK
+3197 
-3208 ISKQEV
+3208 
-3214 YDYRIK
+3214 
-3220 YAGDTPEQAAN
+3220 YAGDLSFADAVKVVERYGKNDKGKFLSDIDDGYDEARKEVLKWTMRTEVGIDYDDMRSAYNDGDITIEQVAEWSKKYGSLDDEAIETRCYRWEWTKDTPEASGIFEGQA
-3231 TAYRYE
+3231 R
-3237 WIGGDTRMNSVTGNQ
+3237 
-3252 AHRYDDY
+3252 RYDAY
-3259 VAASGMSKIDYWNA
+3259 MESTGMTKEQYFNLV
-3273 IDGHGASSFPADL
+3273 DGHGAGTFSADL
-3286 VEGSKTRYVKNS
+3286 KPGSTTSYVKNS
-3298 KRDKIWDY
+3298 KRDKAWAYI
-3306 VDSLNLTPRQKDAL
+3306 DSLKITPEEKDAL
-3320 ATAYAY
+3320 AMCYAAENG
-3326 DVNADVKSTS
+3326 DGIDKPSKSWMKL
-3336 AYFDFEDA
+3336 EDA

>member
-1 MASSDESI
+1 MGREQLLNQIASGSGSPS
-9 LRQVYQSIA
+9 R
-18 PATSSSNGSSGR
+18 SSTTK
-30 LTTSSS
+30 TTSNSDS
-36 QTTSTD
+36 KAAGRDRLLKQIGGYGSKTALDEDKYSEFENLYNQYESDVSGIYDSYNARTED
-42 TTRGRGKNGALRQ
+42 T
-55 EYLKKQENQ
+55 
-64 NGYKNAISAAEERG
+64 GYKA
-78 DTLSALY
+78 
-85 GQYQLDVSNV
+85 
-95 LNSYN
+95 
-100 DRKTR
+100 
-105 GGYKSDA
+105 DA
-112 QDFYDRTMAMTTA
+112 QDFYDKTMAATTA
-125 ARDSIF
+125 AKTSGSA
-131 KLTDWMKE
+131 LTDWLKE
-139 NRASIGDDIY
+139 NRGSFSYEDYTELLDAVKQNDTG
-149 SSLMDEIR
+149 
-157 ENSTSLSEIQ
+157 LSKILDAT
-167 KAAYDDIDF
+167 KNDVDF
-176 YGQFKDADDYNM
+176 YGQFKDADDYDFWTGYQDAIKKYEQPAAQSMVAYNEDGSFNA
-188 WQAAVDSAKK
+188 WQTMLNAVQGGKDLLKETKAKETGERFDADLKGETRTDALGIRRDVMKDYKAAGGKTVKIGGKDVALDAALYKQLEEQHPQETKTEYVLPEKYTAEYMKPQTDAARLLAETYGVSTGSIKDSRTQRNALNYEQKYADMNFGERMLHNIPITAANYMLDMYSAGLTTADALTGGK
-198 DPTRGRGNESGL
+198 LGRGELGDASSVYSLLNFAQNAGSRLTAEAFGVMRDSSNWLGKLVLDLEKTGVEQTMDRVLGAGTASLGMMGARVFGSGAQEAEDKGESLGKQIVTGFTRGGIEVATELMGGVGGSWRGTGYGDGVLKSLNSWVSSKTGSELLGTLTEAFTGEAIEEMMSDVLNPLADRIFQLSDGDQTFWQEVWGDGQILYDGL
-210 RNKWID
+210 LGGLAGMGG
-216 EHGVRVAPWQ
+216 GVQTHVGNWMQAKNLGTDIATYKAAQRIAE
-226 PSKSEL
+226 SKSL
-232 ETWTEDYVKANQEL
+232 R
-246 KDAQKAL
+246 
-253 KKITPTEGM
+253 KKFE
-262 TLDDAQRE
+262 E
-270 YGTARIAAQQ
+270 YTG
-280 RVDDAQDKLD
+280 DKLD
-290 ELGAKIEKYGGAV
+290 SDTDTAITQIAV
-303 PKTELSANDWFN
+303 AITN
-315 AVRYG
+315 A
-320 FRSGITSADQAIA
+320 ADTA
-333 KGLDF
+333 
-338 FLGDALGELQT
+338 
-349 LGGETVRLFNP
+349 GETTNAHDVER
-360 DFDYN
+360 DI
-365 EKNLLDRYVDRSQ
+365 ESGGDRYRTTA
-378 SHLDVQRERAA
+378 AA
-389 EAVGI
+389 EQTD
-394 NSTAQKVNQYT
+394 S
-405 EMVFNS
+405 S
-411 LPMSVMAIMSGG
+411 
-423 ATAAPQASTEA
+423 AP
-434 LKVASAIAN
+434 
-443 SGKAQQLL
+443 
-451 TPVLNAV
+451 P
-458 KNMANDPNWQF
+458 
-469 TFMSTVG
+469 
-476 ESYED
+476 
-481 ALADGASNEDAVI
+481 
-494 NALLNAAAN
+494 
-503 ATIEVGGGDEALGGL
+503 
-518 QKLPKPLRE
+518 
-527 ALQRGDKS
+527 
-535 GVLKILKSIP
+535 
-545 SEAGEEIMQGIAEAG
+545 
-560 IKGIYK
+560 
-566 DVPLFSMNDE
+566 
-576 GAVISPSRM
+576 
-585 LDEAKGAAA
+585 
-594 VSAVLGGG
+594 
-602 QYAAAAGL
+602 
-610 NAAERSRVN
+610 
-619 KEADAVAKQLYGD
+619 
-632 SADTLV
+632 
-638 QQGLESPVDS
+638 
-648 KSYKL
+648 
-653 ARQYQ
+653 
-658 TILDNNGELSGKQI
+658 
-672 RKLVQANSEQIRTEG
+672 
-687 ETEAQAQTG
+687 
-696 AGEEAA
+696 
-702 QQTAPQ
+702 APQ
-708 TQSTPPAQTNIE
+708 TQRVPSAQTDTE
-720 TGAQTTAHQTRPTGA
+720 TETQTTAPQTRPTGA

-833 QQAQEASRRD
+833 QQAQEASSRD

-953 ATKTTEQSA
+953 ATKTTQQSA

-973 YLRENNAEAYTELQD
+973 YLRENNAMAYAGLRD
-988 FVMQHLIESGT
+988 FVTNHLIESGT
-999 DIETLAKKKVDKE
+999 DIETLAQRKIDRE
-1012 RGLISMED
+1012 GGALSMED
-1020 AAEEVIADSCEMM
+1020 AVEEVIADSCEMM

-1042 MAKENPGLFAQIRE
+1042 MAKENPGLFVQIRE

-1103 TRNNTQ
+1103 VRNNTQ
-1109 NARNNAQAETD
+1109 TEAD
-1120 NGKGKSSY
+1120 NGTDAANNGTTRGKSKRSIREIGDTGMRY
-1128 AGRRAKNADL
+1128 VKADRQVL
-1138 AALERAEQMEEQG
+1138 FGNDPREWGEQLTKYINKEIRKGNDVLLTAPDGEIIKLTATTAEKG
-1151 ADAETIRR
+1151 AFRNIWYDTKGTPHLLTDAEYEAKLNAEAHIDELVQVSEDRR
-1159 DTGWFRGMDG
+1159 KGRPNEPDDNKIHGDFAKDGWRYRQAYFMDHDG
-1169 KWRFE
+1169 KYYDLTISVAYGRDGKVAYNVAKMRERSSPTFPGSSNPKTGAQ
-1174 IDDSGMQFRK
+1174 SGK
-1184 DGDAQ
+1184 ASLDA
-1189 LLKEEGYRRLNQL
+1189 
-1202 TEKWTASFN
+1202 
-1211 RGAELS
+1211 
-1217 ASERQEMQNLEK
+1217 
-1229 EYGEAVWEEKY
+1229 
-1240 LLRDFVKHDELFKA
+1240 
-1254 YPYLNRVSIEF
+1254 RVS
-1265 DALPEGTNGYFSK
+1265 
-1278 RNGTIV
+1278 
-1284 LSDSLLGKETDTV
+1284 
-1297 LHEIQHII
+1297 Q
-1305 QGLED
+1305 
-1310 FTGGASPAYWN
+1310 PA
-1321 RQLEDG
+1321 
-1327 YDTRTRSQK
+1327 
-1336 QKAEE
+1336 
-1341 LRGEL
+1341 
-1346 ESIQRSEPEFFR
+1346 
-1358 DMTDLD
+1358 
-1364 GMTPTVPRG
+1364 
-1373 KIDWDTLEQIEED
+1373 
-1386 PAEWKAYD
+1386 
-1394 ARRRELEEKY
+1394 
-1404 GDEKVFDFDD
+1404 
-1414 LLYRYHEAEKHPDRT
+1414 
-1429 AKDLYYNTAGEIEA
+1429 
-1443 RDVSARR
+1443 
-1450 ELSAEERRAKKPT
+1450 
-1463 GANDDTVF
+1463 
-1471 ADRGGVSYSKNSDSD
+1471 
-1486 NSTIKNQIKNNLDK
+1486 
-1500 LNDMEPAAII
+1500 
-1510 NASNLPKGGRNIRD
+1510 
-1524 WAVNILKNT
+1524 
-1533 GYKIERMGFGVIEF
+1533 
-1547 TPKHIAEG
+1547 
-1555 IKYLSEDAEVAAF
+1555 
-1568 SALPKVLK
+1568 
-1576 RGIVIDSHEKHKGN
+1576 
-1590 LRDSVTI
+1590 
-1597 AAPVIINGVRGN
+1597 
-1609 MAVAITV
+1609 
-1616 TTKNHYHVHRV
+1616 
-1627 LMPDGSKFTFDVG
+1627 
-1640 KKKTESTMYSA
+1640 
-1651 VNTGEE
+1651 
-1657 TKDSAYES
+1657 
-1665 KISQPTGEVKGKS
+1665 GEVKGKS

-1742 RSGGWIGDGVYDPS
+1742 RSGGWIGNGVYDPS
-1756 FTSDTARYIERKQ
+1756 FTSDTARYIERKK

-1784 FEDDG
+1784 FEDNGKSSMREQTDKDRDKRQAEINQEIKRLKKTREERLNANPNYLAAAEQIRYARAFTERVAASKAIKAAEAEVDTAEIDSQIEALQHESNTLRDAEKREYEAAREKYSGAKTRGYSRYADTRTAELDSEYEQAVKSGDKKKQRALVFEAAERAMPNSVIRGGDG
-1789 KSSMRDNTTDDTAA
+1789 KLKPVYHYTNNNFTKFDRSWARTGNEMDGFFFAPDTESTREYGSKRISAFLNITNPAYDPYLDRKHNDSGTLLREKLAYEGYDGVIRTEDGRAYEYMAFDPEQIKSAELITYDDAGNVIPLSERFNSERDDIRYSMRDNTTDDTAA

-1822 REQLDYWKGQTKL
+1822 REQLDYWKGQTKR

-2112 STDIKKYRD
+2112 SADIKKYRD

-2136 NSDKEHVPEALKQVV
+2136 NSDKEHVPEVLKQVV

-2165 LQGGENTYNDRKFL
+2165 LQGGENTYNDRQFL

-2231 RLTTRDGGYTINQ
+2231 RLTTRDGVYTINQ

-2341 NSKEIIDFTNKLYT
+2341 NSKQIIDFTNKLYT
-2355 AKEAREWQEKVHNVR
+2355 AKEAREWREKVHNVR

-2416 DNIAQTK
+2416 GSIAQTK
-2423 QYKPTLEELAMLD
+2423 QYKPTLDELAMLD
-2436 GLLTNRQRKVAD
+2436 GLLTDRQRKVAD

-2476 EENYFPI
+2476 EANYFPI

-2658 KASTEEMEKY
+2658 KASTAEMEKY

-2718 SALWRACKLETQ
+2718 SALWRACKLET
-2730 EKTKLRGEE
+2730 KDRTGLHGEE

-2897 DVNRMDLEG
+2897 DVSRMDLEG
-2906 AKNLWKAW
+2906 AKNLIKAA
-2914 RIMSECLKLA
+2914 RIMEECLKLA

-2944 ANILKGISQ
+2944 ANILKGVSQ
-2953 VTGLPLYNTTRDVV
+2953 FTGLPLYNFTRDM
-2967 AVWNTILSNVTGV
+2967 AAIWNTTLSNVTGV

-3044 DAVRAGDTGTYDALV
+3044 DAVRAGDTGTYNALV
-3059 KELTDHGVFKT
+3059 KELTDHGVFET

-3168 ASNKESAHDKLM
+3168 ASNKEAAHDKLM

>member
-1 MASSDESI
+1 MGREQ
-9 LRQVYQSIA
+9 LLNQIA
-18 PATSSSNGSSGR
+18 TGSGSPSSSSTTK
-30 LTTSSS
+30 TTSSNDS
-36 QTTSTD
+36 KAA
-42 TTRGRGKNGALRQ
+42 GRDRLLKQIGGYGNKTALD
-55 EYLKKQENQ
+55 EDKYSEFEHLYNQ
-64 NGYKNAISAAEERG
+64 YESDVSGIYDSYNARTGNTGYKA
-78 DTLSALY
+78 
-85 GQYQLDVSNV
+85 
-95 LNSYN
+95 
-100 DRKTR
+100 
-105 GGYKSDA
+105 DA
-112 QDFYDRTMAMTTA
+112 QDFYDKTMAATTA
-125 ARDSIF
+125 ARSSGSA
-131 KLTDWMKE
+131 LTDWLKE
-139 NRASIGDDIY
+139 NRGSF
-149 SSLMDEIR
+149 S
-157 ENSTSLSEIQ
+157 
-167 KAAYDDIDF
+167 YDDYTELLDNVKRNDTGLSKVLNATKDEADYF
-176 YGQFKDADDYNM
+176 GQFKDADDYDYWTGYQKAIEQYEQPASESMVAYNEDGSFNA
-188 WQAAVDSAKK
+188 WQTMLNAVQGGKDLLKETKTKEIGERYEADRKGETRTDALGIRRDVMKEYKAAGGKTVKIGGKDVALDAALYNQLYDQHPAPAQTQYELPEKYTAEYMKPQTDAARLLAETYGVSTGGIKDSRTQRNALDYEQKYADMNFGERMLHNIPITAANYMLDMYSAGLTTADALTGGK
-198 DPTRGRGNESGL
+198 LGRGELGGASSVYSLLNFAQNAGSGL
-210 RNKWID
+210 TA
-216 EHGVRVAPWQ
+216 EAFGVMRDSSNWLGKLVLDLEKTGVEQTMDRALGAGEGSLAMMGIRVFGSGAQEAEDKGKSLGKQILTGFTRSGIEVATELMGGVGGSWRGTGYGDGVLKSLNSWVS
-226 PSKSEL
+226 SKTGSEL
-232 ETWTEDYVKANQEL
+232 LGTLTEAFSGEAIEEMMSDVLNPLADRIFQLSDGDQTFWQEVWGDGQILYDGLLGGLAGMGGGVQTHVGNWMQAKNLGTDIATYKA
-246 KDAQKAL
+246 
-253 KKITPTEGM
+253 
-262 TLDDAQRE
+262 AQRIAESENLRKKFEE
-270 YGTARIAAQQ
+270 YTG
-280 RVDDAQDKLD
+280 DKLD
-290 ELGAKIEKYGGAV
+290 SDTDTAITQIAV
-303 PKTELSANDWFN
+303 AITNAANT
-315 AVRYG
+315 A
-320 FRSGITSADQAIA
+320 
-333 KGLDF
+333 
-338 FLGDALGELQT
+338 
-349 LGGETVRLFNP
+349 GETTNAHDVER
-360 DFDYN
+360 DI
-365 EKNLLDRYVDRSQ
+365 ESGGDRYRTTA
-378 SHLDVQRERAA
+378 AA
-389 EAVGI
+389 EQTD
-394 NSTAQKVNQYT
+394 S
-405 EMVFNS
+405 S
-411 LPMSVMAIMSGG
+411 
-423 ATAAPQASTEA
+423 
-434 LKVASAIAN
+434 
-443 SGKAQQLL
+443 
-451 TPVLNAV
+451 
-458 KNMANDPNWQF
+458 
-469 TFMSTVG
+469 
-476 ESYED
+476 
-481 ALADGASNEDAVI
+481 
-494 NALLNAAAN
+494 
-503 ATIEVGGGDEALGGL
+503 
-518 QKLPKPLRE
+518 
-527 ALQRGDKS
+527 
-535 GVLKILKSIP
+535 
-545 SEAGEEIMQGIAEAG
+545 
-560 IKGIYK
+560 
-566 DVPLFSMNDE
+566 
-576 GAVISPSRM
+576 SP
-585 LDEAKGAAA
+585 
-594 VSAVLGGG
+594 
-602 QYAAAAGL
+602 
-610 NAAERSRVN
+610 
-619 KEADAVAKQLYGD
+619 
-632 SADTLV
+632 
-638 QQGLESPVDS
+638 P
-648 KSYKL
+648 
-653 ARQYQ
+653 
-658 TILDNNGELSGKQI
+658 
-672 RKLVQANSEQIRTEG
+672 
-687 ETEAQAQTG
+687 
-696 AGEEAA
+696 
-702 QQTAPQ
+702 APQ
-708 TQSTPPAQTNIE
+708 TQSTTSAQTDTE
-720 TGAQTTAHQTRPTGA
+720 TGAQTTAQQTRPTGA

-1056 WLAEFAAKLRRAF
+1056 WLAEFTAKLRRAF

-1103 TRNNTQ
+1103 V
-1109 NARNNAQAETD
+1109 RNNAQAKAD
-1120 NGKGKSSY
+1120 NGTSSGKNSFRGYDEETGRGIYESNFPKGTP
-1128 AGRRAKNADL
+1128 RAAKAERILQYIQNVWSKKPIALVIENEDGSTRKIQAQFDPTYSADEGVQTDAKKLMGGNRHGTAAEQRVTLDL
-1138 AALERAEQMEEQG
+1138 ADDYYSIAS
-1151 ADAETIRR
+1151 DAVYNYSKSET
-1159 DTGWFRGMDG
+1159 G
-1169 KWRFE
+1169 KENAAHKGVKQWHYFVND
-1174 IDDSGMQFRK
+1174 ILFQ
-1184 DGDAQ
+1184 
-1189 LLKEEGYRRLNQL
+1189 
-1202 TEKWTASFN
+1202 
-1211 RGAELS
+1211 
-1217 ASERQEMQNLEK
+1217 
-1229 EYGEAVWEEKY
+1229 EYGE
-1240 LLRDFVKHDELFKA
+1240 
-1254 YPYLNRVSIEF
+1254 
-1265 DALPEGTNGYFSK
+1265 
-1278 RNGTIV
+1278 
-1284 LSDSLLGKETDTV
+1284 KETTPYRVTINVKERSDGQYVYSFSAEKQNERSSTRQT
-1297 LHEIQHII
+1297 LHADVTNAAEN
-1305 QGLED
+1305 D
-1310 FTGGASPAYWN
+1310 ASNAQSFSN
-1321 RQLEDG
+1321 
-1327 YDTRTRSQK
+1327 
-1336 QKAEE
+1336 
-1341 LRGEL
+1341 
-1346 ESIQRSEPEFFR
+1346 SISRSEEN
-1358 DMTDLD
+1358 D
-1364 GMTPTVPRG
+1364 
-1373 KIDWDTLEQIEED
+1373 
-1386 PAEWKAYD
+1386 
-1394 ARRRELEEKY
+1394 
-1404 GDEKVFDFDD
+1404 
-1414 LLYRYHEAEKHPDRT
+1414 
-1429 AKDLYYNTAGEIEA
+1429 NT
-1443 RDVSARR
+1443 
-1450 ELSAEERRAKKPT
+1450 K
-1463 GANDDTVF
+1463 
-1471 ADRGGVSYSKNSDSD
+1471 
-1486 NSTIKNQIKNNLDK
+1486 
-1500 LNDMEPAAII
+1500 
-1510 NASNLPKGGRNIRD
+1510 
-1524 WAVNILKNT
+1524 
-1533 GYKIERMGFGVIEF
+1533 
-1547 TPKHIAEG
+1547 
-1555 IKYLSEDAEVAAF
+1555 F
-1568 SALPKVLK
+1568 S
-1576 RGIVIDSHEKHKGN
+1576 
-1590 LRDSVTI
+1590 
-1597 AAPVIINGVRGN
+1597 
-1609 MAVAITV
+1609 
-1616 TTKNHYHVHRV
+1616 
-1627 LMPDGSKFTFDVG
+1627 
-1640 KKKTESTMYSA
+1640 
-1651 VNTGEE
+1651 
-1657 TKDSAYES
+1657 
-1665 KISQPTGEVKGKS
+1665 Q
-1678 SMRERDEDLQKK
+1678 RERDEDLQKK

-1703 DGVPAVELTDGSVL
+1703 DGAPAVELTDGSVL

-1756 FTSDTARYIERKQ
+1756 FTSDTARYIERKK

-1789 KSSMRDNTTDDTAA
+1789 KSSMREQTDKDRDKRQAEINQEIEQLKKTREERLNANPDYLAAAEQRRYASTFTERVAVNKAIKAAEAEVDTAEIDSQIEELRRERDALRDAEKREYEAAREKYSGAKTRGYSRYADTRTAELDSEYEQAVKSGDKKKQRALVFEAAERAMPNSVIRGGDGKLKPVYHYTNNNFTKFDRSRARTGNEMDGFFFAPDTESTREYGSKRISAFLNITNPAYDPYLDRKHNDSGTLLREKLAYEGYDGVIRTENGQAYEYMAFDPEQIKSAELITYDDAGNVIPLSERFNSERDDIRYSMRDNTTDDTAA

-1900 VLQDS
+1900 ALQDS

-1995 AMKPT
+1995 AMKPA

-2112 STDIKKYRD
+2112 SADIKKYRD

-2136 NSDKEHVPEALKQVV
+2136 NSDKEHVPEVLKQVV
-2151 GEFLSTI
+2151 SEFLSTI

-2165 LQGGENTYNDRKFL
+2165 LQGGEDTYNDRQFL

-2193 DYLNSADNENARED
+2193 DYLNSTDNENIKED
-2207 TLDMYLDLPAE
+2207 PLNMYLDLPTE
-2218 ILDELRDIRSEVT
+2218 ILDELRDIQSEVT

-2254 AVLTAI
+2254 AVLSAI

-2278 VQQVAQTTIVE
+2278 VQQVAQKTITE
-2289 MDKLGAQTKETT
+2289 MDALGAQTKETT

-2316 AFKKLGAGARSIFKG
+2316 AFKKLGTGARSIFKG

-2341 NSKEIIDFTNKLYT
+2341 NSKKIIDFTNKLYT
-2355 AKEAREWQEKVHNVR
+2355 AKEAREWQEKVHNVK

-2388 LVKRTQAMQHIMGGG
+2388 LVKRPQAMQHIMGGG
-2403 FKVSVIKQSGIGK
+2403 LVVSVIKQSGIGK

-2476 EENYFPI
+2476 EANYFPI
-2483 VSDANVL
+2483 VSDPNVQ
-2490 KAVDPEAKAN
+2490 KAVDTEAKAN

-2658 KASTEEMEKY
+2658 KASTAEMEKY

-2730 EKTKLRGEE
+2730 EKTKLHGEE

-2756 VVDATMTRSQAM
+2756 VVDATMTRSQSM
-2768 RSQGTMEAITTSF
+2768 RQQGTMEAITTSF

-2887 KDIISIITGD
+2887 KDIISLITGD

-2953 VTGLPLYNTTRDVV
+2953 VTGLPLYNATRDVV
-2967 AVWNTILSNVTGV
+2967 AVWNTLLSNVTGV

-3044 DAVRAGDTGTYDALV
+3044 DAVRAGDTGTYEALV
-3059 KELTDHGVFKT
+3059 KELTDHGVFET

-3157 GDVTKQMPAEI
+3157 GDVTKQTAAEV
-3168 ASNKESAHDKLM
+3168 ASNQETAHDKLM

-3259 VAASGMSKIDYWNA
+3259 VAASGISKIDYWNA

-3306 VDSLNLTPRQKDAL
+3306 VDSLDLTPKQKDAL

-3336 AYFDFEDA
+3336 AYFNFKEA
-3344 PWNN
+3344 PWNK

>member
-1 MASSDESI
+1 MTEQEFLTKYSGD
-9 LRQVYQSIA
+9 
-18 PATSSSNGSSGR
+18 GSSGR
-30 LTTSSS
+30 GTTSSS
-36 QTTSTD
+36 QTGSTD

-55 EYLKKQENQ
+55 EYLKKQENL
-64 NGYKNAISAAEERG
+64 NGYKDAISAAEERG

-112 QDFYDRTMAMTTA
+112 QDFYDRTMAKTTA

-131 KLTDWMKE
+131 KLTEWMKE

-216 EHGVRVAPWQ
+216 EHGVRVAPWR

-290 ELGAKIEKYGGAV
+290 ELGAKLEKYGGAV
-303 PKTELSANDWFN
+303 PKTELSAKDWFN

-365 EKNLLDRYVDRSQ
+365 EKNLLDRYVDWSQ

-476 ESYED
+476 ESYEN

-535 GVLKILKSIP
+535 GVLQILKSIP

-585 LDEAKGAAA
+585 LDEAKGAAV

-602 QYAAAAGL
+602 QYAAEAGL
-610 NAAERSRVN
+610 NAAERSRAN
-619 KEADAVAKQLYGD
+619 KAADAVAKQLYGD

-658 TILDNNGELSGKQI
+658 AILDNNGELSGKQI

-708 TQSTPPAQTNIE
+708 TQSTPPAQTNTE
-720 TGAQTTAHQTRPTGA
+720 TGAQTTAQQTRPTGA

-870 QNSVTRKSS
+870 QNSATRKSS

-999 DIETLAKKKVDKE
+999 DIETLAKKKVARE

-1056 WLAEFAAKLRRAF
+1056 WLAEFTAKLRRAF

-1088 LQQMWDNA
+1088 LQQIWDNA

-1103 TRNNTQ
+1103 VRNNGTDAANNGTTNTKYSLREYSEQQKENWAHSKRIVIYSDEAQLRQFIRAARENKNSEKKMYFGRVPANMAEEVLRNTGLDIDGFNCSLSAYEIQKIFKDHGKQSTEEPRGQRAITEDDIVSIPDILQ
-1109 NARNNAQAETD
+1109 NADQIKLSPKPY
-1120 NGKGKSSY
+1120 NGKPVINFTATGNDRVTVTAYVSDKHL
-1128 AGRRAKNADL
+1128 DL
-1138 AALERAEQMEEQG
+1138 AVQTM
-1151 ADAETIRR
+1151 
-1159 DTGWFRGMDG
+1159 F
-1169 KWRFE
+1169 
-1174 IDDSGMQFRK
+1174 
-1184 DGDAQ
+1184 
-1189 LLKEEGYRRLNQL
+1189 
-1202 TEKWTASFN
+1202 
-1211 RGAELS
+1211 
-1217 ASERQEMQNLEK
+1217 
-1229 EYGEAVWEEKY
+1229 
-1240 LLRDFVKHDELFKA
+1240 
-1254 YPYLNRVSIEF
+1254 
-1265 DALPEGTNGYFSK
+1265 
-1278 RNGTIV
+1278 
-1284 LSDSLLGKETDTV
+1284 
-1297 LHEIQHII
+1297 
-1305 QGLED
+1305 
-1310 FTGGASPAYWN
+1310 
-1321 RQLEDG
+1321 
-1327 YDTRTRSQK
+1327 
-1336 QKAEE
+1336 
-1341 LRGEL
+1341 
-1346 ESIQRSEPEFFR
+1346 
-1358 DMTDLD
+1358 
-1364 GMTPTVPRG
+1364 
-1373 KIDWDTLEQIEED
+1373 
-1386 PAEWKAYD
+1386 
-1394 ARRRELEEKY
+1394 
-1404 GDEKVFDFDD
+1404 
-1414 LLYRYHEAEKHPDRT
+1414 
-1429 AKDLYYNTAGEIEA
+1429 
-1443 RDVSARR
+1443 
-1450 ELSAEERRAKKPT
+1450 
-1463 GANDDTVF
+1463 AN
-1471 ADRGGVSYSKNSDSD
+1471 
-1486 NSTIKNQIKNNLDK
+1486 IK
-1500 LNDMEPAAII
+1500 
-1510 NASNLPKGGRNIRD
+1510 
-1524 WAVNILKNT
+1524 
-1533 GYKIERMGFGVIEF
+1533 
-1547 TPKHIAEG
+1547 
-1555 IKYLSEDAEVAAF
+1555 
-1568 SALPKVLK
+1568 
-1576 RGIVIDSHEKHKGN
+1576 KGN
-1590 LRDSVTI
+1590 LATLTDEQASVDTPE
-1597 AAPVIINGVRGN
+1597 AGRG
-1609 MAVAITV
+1609 TV
-1616 TTKNHYHVHRV
+1616 SNNSISRSAENDNTK
-1627 LMPDGSKFTFDVG
+1627 F
-1640 KKKTESTMYSA
+1640 
-1651 VNTGEE
+1651 
-1657 TKDSAYES
+1657 
-1665 KISQPTGEVKGKS
+1665 SQ
-1678 SMRERDEDLQKK
+1678 RERDEDLQKK

-1769 AGKRVAELRGVPFNQ
+1769 ARKRVAELRGVPFNQ
-1784 FEDDG
+1784 FEDGG

-1859 PKAREQVADEIKR
+1859 PEAREQVADEIKR

-1900 VLQDS
+1900 ALQDS

-2058 RDEKNARIEQVYQE
+2058 RDAKDARIEQVYQE

-2112 STDIKKYRD
+2112 SADIKKYRD
-2121 RVAATAE
+2121 RVTATAE
-2128 QLSDWLLK
+2128 QLSGWLLK

-2193 DYLNSADNENARED
+2193 DYLNSVDNENARED

-2476 EENYFPI
+2476 EANYFPI

-2658 KASTEEMEKY
+2658 KASTAEMEKY

-2730 EKTKLRGEE
+2730 EKTKLHGEE

-2967 AVWNTILSNVTGV
+2967 AVWNTLLSNVTGV

-3059 KELTDHGVFKT
+3059 KELTDHGVFET

-3168 ASNKESAHDKLM
+3168 ASNKEAAHDKLM

>member
-1 MASSDESI
+1 MGREQ
-9 LRQVYQSIA
+9 LLNQIA
-18 PATSSSNGSSGR
+18 TGSGSPSSSSTTK
-30 LTTSSS
+30 TTSSNDS
-36 QTTSTD
+36 KAA
-42 TTRGRGKNGALRQ
+42 GRDRLLKQIGGYGNKTALD
-55 EYLKKQENQ
+55 EDKYSEFEHLYNQ
-64 NGYKNAISAAEERG
+64 YESDVSGIYDSYNARTGNTGYKA
-78 DTLSALY
+78 
-85 GQYQLDVSNV
+85 
-95 LNSYN
+95 
-100 DRKTR
+100 
-105 GGYKSDA
+105 DA
-112 QDFYDRTMAMTTA
+112 QDFYDKTMAATTA
-125 ARDSIF
+125 ARSSGSA
-131 KLTDWMKE
+131 LTDWLKE
-139 NRASIGDDIY
+139 NRGSF
-149 SSLMDEIR
+149 S
-157 ENSTSLSEIQ
+157 
-167 KAAYDDIDF
+167 YDDYTELLDTVKQNDTGLSKIIDATKSEADYF
-176 YGQFKDADDYNM
+176 GQFKDADDYDYWTGYQKAIEQYEQPASESMVAYNEDGSFNA
-188 WQAAVDSAKK
+188 WQTMLNAVQGGKDLLKETKTKEIGERYEADRKGETRTDALGIRRDVMKEYKAAGGKTVKIGGKDVALDAALYNQLYDQHPAPAQTQYELPEKYTAEYMKPQTDAARLLAETYGVSTGSIKDSRTQRNALDYEQKYADMNFGERMLHNIPITATNYMLDMYSAGLTTADALTGGK
-198 DPTRGRGNESGL
+198 LGRGELGGASSVYSLLNFAQNAGSGLTAEAFGVMRDSSNWLGKLVLDLEKTGVEQTMDRALGAGEGSLAMMGIRVFGSGAQEAEDKGESLGKQILTGATRGGIEVATELMGGVGGSWRGTGYG
-210 RNKWID
+210 D
-216 EHGVRVAPWQ
+216 GVLKSLNSWVS
-226 PSKSEL
+226 SKTGSEL
-232 ETWTEDYVKANQEL
+232 LGTLTEAFSGEAIEEMMSDVLNPLADRIFQLSDGDQTFWQEVWGDGQILYDGLLGGLAGMGGGVQTHVGNWMQAKNLGTDIATYKA
-246 KDAQKAL
+246 
-253 KKITPTEGM
+253 
-262 TLDDAQRE
+262 AQRIAESENLRKKFEE
-270 YGTARIAAQQ
+270 YTG
-280 RVDDAQDKLD
+280 DKLD
-290 ELGAKIEKYGGAV
+290 SDTDTAITQIAV
-303 PKTELSANDWFN
+303 AITN
-315 AVRYG
+315 A
-320 FRSGITSADQAIA
+320 ADTA
-333 KGLDF
+333 
-338 FLGDALGELQT
+338 
-349 LGGETVRLFNP
+349 GETTNAHDVER
-360 DFDYN
+360 DI
-365 EKNLLDRYVDRSQ
+365 ESGGDRYRTTA
-378 SHLDVQRERAA
+378 AA
-389 EAVGI
+389 E
-394 NSTAQKVNQYT
+394 QT
-405 EMVFNS
+405 ES
-411 LPMSVMAIMSGG
+411 S
-423 ATAAPQASTEA
+423 AP
-434 LKVASAIAN
+434 
-443 SGKAQQLL
+443 
-451 TPVLNAV
+451 P
-458 KNMANDPNWQF
+458 
-469 TFMSTVG
+469 
-476 ESYED
+476 
-481 ALADGASNEDAVI
+481 
-494 NALLNAAAN
+494 
-503 ATIEVGGGDEALGGL
+503 
-518 QKLPKPLRE
+518 
-527 ALQRGDKS
+527 
-535 GVLKILKSIP
+535 
-545 SEAGEEIMQGIAEAG
+545 
-560 IKGIYK
+560 
-566 DVPLFSMNDE
+566 
-576 GAVISPSRM
+576 
-585 LDEAKGAAA
+585 
-594 VSAVLGGG
+594 
-602 QYAAAAGL
+602 
-610 NAAERSRVN
+610 
-619 KEADAVAKQLYGD
+619 
-632 SADTLV
+632 
-638 QQGLESPVDS
+638 
-648 KSYKL
+648 
-653 ARQYQ
+653 
-658 TILDNNGELSGKQI
+658 
-672 RKLVQANSEQIRTEG
+672 
-687 ETEAQAQTG
+687 
-696 AGEEAA
+696 
-702 QQTAPQ
+702 APQ
-708 TQSTPPAQTNIE
+708 TQSAPTAQTDTE
-720 TGAQTTAHQTRPTGA
+720 TGAQSTAQQTRPTGA

-760 IEQPNGKRSNVM
+760 IEQSNGKRSNVM

-833 QQAQEASRRD
+833 QQAQAASRRD

-898 TKDMVSDAEL
+898 TKDMVSEAEL

-919 VDMVLYQSEEQNG
+919 VDMVLYQSEAQNG

-973 YLRENNAEAYTELQD
+973 YLRENNAEAYAGLQD

-1103 TRNNTQ
+1103 V
-1109 NARNNAQAETD
+1109 RNNAQTATNNETRDTNNETSSGRGKASLREFEDGTKYVDVQTQQSVFD
-1120 NGKGKSSY
+1120 NLTLEEMQSKAKEIIRQRFSGKVIGVSNTAYVNGQTANEYAYPSKFIKDDQLKEAKMRTAPELDNLIEAGRNYRTSADGMYGHTHKNAVGGFTYFDAIFKVGNEYFEGVINIENNRNGRRFKDVTKIRNVTEDIISSY
-1128 AGRRAKNADL
+1128 GKNP
-1138 AALERAEQMEEQG
+1138 
-1151 ADAETIRR
+1151 
-1159 DTGWFRGMDG
+1159 
-1169 KWRFE
+1169 K
-1174 IDDSGMQFRK
+1174 
-1184 DGDAQ
+1184 
-1189 LLKEEGYRRLNQL
+1189 
-1202 TEKWTASFN
+1202 
-1211 RGAELS
+1211 
-1217 ASERQEMQNLEK
+1217 
-1229 EYGEAVWEEKY
+1229 
-1240 LLRDFVKHDELFKA
+1240 
-1254 YPYLNRVSIEF
+1254 
-1265 DALPEGTNGYFSK
+1265 SK
-1278 RNGTIV
+1278 F
-1284 LSDSLLGKETDTV
+1284 LSDTSVNSISRNTENDNTK
-1297 LHEIQHII
+1297 
-1305 QGLED
+1305 
-1310 FTGGASPAYWN
+1310 F
-1321 RQLEDG
+1321 
-1327 YDTRTRSQK
+1327 SQ
-1336 QKAEE
+1336 
-1341 LRGEL
+1341 
-1346 ESIQRSEPEFFR
+1346 
-1358 DMTDLD
+1358 
-1364 GMTPTVPRG
+1364 
-1373 KIDWDTLEQIEED
+1373 
-1386 PAEWKAYD
+1386 
-1394 ARRRELEEKY
+1394 
-1404 GDEKVFDFDD
+1404 
-1414 LLYRYHEAEKHPDRT
+1414 
-1429 AKDLYYNTAGEIEA
+1429 
-1443 RDVSARR
+1443 
-1450 ELSAEERRAKKPT
+1450 
-1463 GANDDTVF
+1463 
-1471 ADRGGVSYSKNSDSD
+1471 
-1486 NSTIKNQIKNNLDK
+1486 
-1500 LNDMEPAAII
+1500 
-1510 NASNLPKGGRNIRD
+1510 
-1524 WAVNILKNT
+1524 
-1533 GYKIERMGFGVIEF
+1533 
-1547 TPKHIAEG
+1547 
-1555 IKYLSEDAEVAAF
+1555 
-1568 SALPKVLK
+1568 
-1576 RGIVIDSHEKHKGN
+1576 
-1590 LRDSVTI
+1590 
-1597 AAPVIINGVRGN
+1597 
-1609 MAVAITV
+1609 
-1616 TTKNHYHVHRV
+1616 
-1627 LMPDGSKFTFDVG
+1627 
-1640 KKKTESTMYSA
+1640 
-1651 VNTGEE
+1651 
-1657 TKDSAYES
+1657 
-1665 KISQPTGEVKGKS
+1665 
-1678 SMRERDEDLQKK
+1678 RERDEDLQKK

-1703 DGVPAVELTDGSVL
+1703 DGVPAVELADGSVL

-1784 FEDDG
+1784 FEDNG

-1835 TKEKTVRKT
+1835 TKEKTVRKA
-1844 DADAYAKRLT
+1844 DVDAYAKRLT

-1887 TEVKDW
+1887 NEIKDY
-1893 ALAIADY
+1893 ALVLADFI
-1900 VLQDS
+1900 LQDS
-1905 QTVIDD
+1905 ETVIDD

-1922 YLKDNKLRVTDDTF
+1922 YLKDNKLKVTDDTF

-2050 DTARYNAL
+2050 DTSRYNAL
-2058 RDEKNARIEQVYQE
+2058 RDEKNARIDQVYQE

-2112 STDIKKYRD
+2112 NADIKKYRD

-2165 LQGGENTYNDRKFL
+2165 LQGGENTYNDRQFL

-2193 DYLNSADNENARED
+2193 DYLNSTDNENIKEEP
-2207 TLDMYLDLPAE
+2207 LNMYLDLPAE
-2218 ILDELRDIRSEVT
+2218 ILDELRSIQSEVT

-2254 AVLTAI
+2254 AVLSAI

-2278 VQQVAQTTIVE
+2278 VQQVAQTTITE
-2289 MDKLGAQTKETT
+2289 MDALGAQTKETT

-2341 NSKEIIDFTNKLYT
+2341 NSKQIIDFTNKLYT
-2355 AKEAREWQEKVHNVR
+2355 AKEAREWQKKVHNVR

-2388 LVKRTQAMQHIMGGG
+2388 LVKRQQAMQHIMGGG
-2403 FKVSVIKQSGIGK
+2403 LVVSVIKQSGIGK
-2416 DNIAQTK
+2416 ADIAQTK

-2476 EENYFPI
+2476 EANYFPI
-2483 VSDANVL
+2483 VSDPNVQ
-2490 KAVDPEAKAN
+2490 KAVDTEAKAN

-2568 FTNTVQLSLE
+2568 YTDTVQLSLE

-2658 KASTEEMEKY
+2658 KASTAEMEKY

-2694 TESWVDSVTD
+2694 TESKLDTFTD
-2704 KTMILAEKGDSVTW
+2704 ASMFLAEKGDSVTW

-2730 EKTKLRGEE
+2730 EKTGLRGEE

-2756 VVDATMTRSQAM
+2756 VVDATMTRSQSM
-2768 RSQGTMEAITTSF
+2768 RQQGTMEAITTSF

-2887 KDIISIITGD
+2887 KDIISLITGD

-2953 VTGLPLYNTTRDVV
+2953 FTGLPLYNATRDVA
-2967 AVWNTILSNVTGV
+2967 AVWNTLLSNVTGV

-2985 KPNSKREIK
+2985 KPNSRREIK
-2994 NAYVNGLM
+2994 NAYINGLM
-3002 TDEQA
+3002 SDEQA

-3044 DAVRAGDTGTYDALV
+3044 DAVRAGDTGTYEALV
-3059 KELTDHGVFKT
+3059 KELTDHGVFET

-3076 KNQIRDWYQGGDTT
+3076 KNQIRDWYQGDDTT
-3090 QATISK
+3090 QATSSK
-3096 QDALDL
+3096 QDALDM

-3110 EKAADTLVEQWTCEK
+3110 EKAADILVEQWTCEK

-3157 GDVTKQMPAEI
+3157 GDVTKQTAAEI
-3168 ASNKESAHDKLM
+3168 ASNQETAHDKLM

-3286 VEGSKTRYVKNS
+3286 KPGSTTSYVKNS

-3306 VDSLNLTPRQKDAL
+3306 VDSLDLTPKQKDAL

>member
-1 MASSDESI
+1 
-9 LRQVYQSIA
+9 
-18 PATSSSNGSSGR
+18 
-30 LTTSSS
+30 
-36 QTTSTD
+36 
-42 TTRGRGKNGALRQ
+42 
-55 EYLKKQENQ
+55 
-64 NGYKNAISAAEERG
+64 
-78 DTLSALY
+78 
-85 GQYQLDVSNV
+85 
-95 LNSYN
+95 
-100 DRKTR
+100 
-105 GGYKSDA
+105 
-112 QDFYDRTMAMTTA
+112 
-125 ARDSIF
+125 
-131 KLTDWMKE
+131 
-139 NRASIGDDIY
+139 
-149 SSLMDEIR
+149 
-157 ENSTSLSEIQ
+157 
-167 KAAYDDIDF
+167 
-176 YGQFKDADDYNM
+176 
-188 WQAAVDSAKK
+188 
-198 DPTRGRGNESGL
+198 
-210 RNKWID
+210 
-216 EHGVRVAPWQ
+216 
-226 PSKSEL
+226 
-232 ETWTEDYVKANQEL
+232 
-246 KDAQKAL
+246 
-253 KKITPTEGM
+253 
-262 TLDDAQRE
+262 
-270 YGTARIAAQQ
+270 
-280 RVDDAQDKLD
+280 
-290 ELGAKIEKYGGAV
+290 
-303 PKTELSANDWFN
+303 
-315 AVRYG
+315 
-320 FRSGITSADQAIA
+320 
-333 KGLDF
+333 
-338 FLGDALGELQT
+338 
-349 LGGETVRLFNP
+349 
-360 DFDYN
+360 
-365 EKNLLDRYVDRSQ
+365 
-378 SHLDVQRERAA
+378 
-389 EAVGI
+389 
-394 NSTAQKVNQYT
+394 
-405 EMVFNS
+405 
-411 LPMSVMAIMSGG
+411 
-423 ATAAPQASTEA
+423 
-434 LKVASAIAN
+434 
-443 SGKAQQLL
+443 
-451 TPVLNAV
+451 
-458 KNMANDPNWQF
+458 
-469 TFMSTVG
+469 
-476 ESYED
+476 
-481 ALADGASNEDAVI
+481 
-494 NALLNAAAN
+494 
-503 ATIEVGGGDEALGGL
+503 
-518 QKLPKPLRE
+518 
-527 ALQRGDKS
+527 
-535 GVLKILKSIP
+535 
-545 SEAGEEIMQGIAEAG
+545 MQGIAEAG

-658 TILDNNGELSGKQI
+658 AILDNNGELSGKQI

-760 IEQPNGKRSNVM
+760 IEQPNGKRSNVI

-908 SVLKTMSKAVG
+908 SVLKMMSKAVG

-1088 LQQMWDNA
+1088 LQQIWDNA
-1096 LAGAAQN
+1096 LASAAQN
-1103 TRNNTQ
+1103 VRNNTQ

-1859 PKAREQVADEIKR
+1859 PEAREQVADEIKR

-2112 STDIKKYRD
+2112 SADIKKYRD

-2603 TSQSDKLA
+2603 KSQSDKRA

-2658 KASTEEMEKY
+2658 KASTAEMEKY

-2730 EKTKLRGEE
+2730 EKTKLHGEE

-2756 VVDATMTRSQAM
+2756 VVDATMTRSQSM
-2768 RSQGTMEAITTSF
+2768 RQQGTMEAITTSF

-2874 LQELFLLNKLPGV
+2874 LQELFLLNKLPGL
-2887 KDIISIITGD
+2887 KDIISIITGN

-2944 ANILKGISQ
+2944 ANILKGVSQ
-2953 VTGLPLYNTTRDVV
+2953 FTGLPLYNFTRDM
-2967 AVWNTILSNVTGV
+2967 AAIWNTTLSNVTGV

-3044 DAVRAGDTGTYDALV
+3044 DAVRAGDTGTFDALV
-3059 KELTDHGVFKT
+3059 KELTDHGVFET

-3096 QDALDL
+3096 QDALDM

-3136 EYINGN
+3136 EYINEN
-3142 ISEARALELQ
+3142 ITKSRAIEMYSLYGKVDKEEAQEMVNKLEMRKDTGYDYDELYDIYSKKIINDQ
-3152 AKYGY
+3152 QLYDYQIKYGS
-3157 GDVTKQMPAEI
+3157 KSE
-3168 ASNKESAHDKLM
+3168 ESAKSYVKR
-3180 QWKLEKETG
+3180 WGWTE
-3189 ISAGGDSF
+3189 GDSSMKDISDKQVDTWDAYVAS
-3197 TGIREAYNAGK
+3197 TGMKKKDYYNAIKTANDFKSDTDSSGK
-3208 ISKQEV
+3208 PITGSKQKKVWE
-3214 YDYRIK
+3214 Y
-3220 YAGDTPEQAAN
+3220 
-3231 TAYRYE
+3231 
-3237 WIGGDTRMNSVTGNQ
+3237 
-3252 AHRYDDY
+3252 
-3259 VAASGMSKIDYWNA
+3259 
-3273 IDGHGASSFPADL
+3273 IDGLDISD
-3286 VEGSKTRYVKNS
+3286 E
-3298 KRDKIWDY
+3298 
-3306 VDSLNLTPRQKDAL
+3306 QKDAL
-3320 ATAYAY
+3320 HLCMYS
-3326 DVNADVKSTS
+3326 KSTLK
-3336 AYFDFEDA
+3336 DA

>member
-1 MASSDESI
+1 MGREQ
-9 LRQVYQSIA
+9 LLNQIA
-18 PATSSSNGSSGR
+18 SSNGSQPNSS
-30 LTTSSS
+30 TT
-36 QTTSTD
+36 TTSTSNNEAA
-42 TTRGRGKNGALRQ
+42 GRDRLLQQIAGDRKTSLDGDKRKEFEKL
-55 EYLKKQENQ
+55 YNQ
-64 NGYKNAISAAEERG
+64 YE
-78 DTLSALY
+78 
-85 GQYQLDVSNV
+85 LDVSGIYD
-95 LNSYN
+95 SYN
-100 DRKTR
+100 ARAKKT
-105 GGYKSDA
+105 GYKSGA
-112 QDFYDRTMAMTTA
+112 QDFYDKTMAATTA
-125 ARDSIF
+125 ARTSSSA
-131 KLTDWMKE
+131 LTDWLNK
-139 NRASIGDDIY
+139 NRDSF
-149 SSLMDEIR
+149 S
-157 ENSTSLSEIQ
+157 
-167 KAAYDDIDF
+167 YDDYTDLIGTIKQNQTGLSKILDEA
-176 YGQFKDADDYNM
+176 KRDAELYN
-188 WQAAVDSAKK
+188 
-198 DPTRGRGNESGL
+198 RGRGKESGL
-210 RNKWID
+210 RNQWLKNN
-216 EHGVRVAPWQ
+216 GVRESQWQ

-232 ETWTEDYVKANQEL
+232 ETWTEDYAKANQEL
-246 KDAQKAL
+246 RDAQKAL
-253 KKITPTEGM
+253 KRIAPTEGM

-280 RVDDAQDKLD
+280 RVDDAQTKLD
-290 ELGAKIEKYGGAV
+290 DIAAKLEKYGGTV
-303 PKTELSANDWFN
+303 PKTELSAKDWFN

-349 LGGETVRLFNP
+349 LAGETVRLFNP

-365 EKNLLDRYVDRSQ
+365 EKNLLDRYVDWSQ

-476 ESYED
+476 DSYED

-527 ALQRGDKS
+527 ALRRGDKS
-535 GVLKILKSIP
+535 GVLQILKSIP

-585 LDEAKGAAA
+585 LDEAKGAAV

-602 QYAAAAGL
+602 QYAAEAGL
-610 NAAERSRVN
+610 NAAERSRAN
-619 KEADAVAKQLYGD
+619 KAADAVAKQLYGD

-658 TILDNNGELSGKQI
+658 AILDNNGELSGKQI

-708 TQSTPPAQTNIE
+708 TQSTPPAQTNTE
-720 TGAQTTAHQTRPTGA
+720 TGAQTTAQQTRPTGA

-973 YLRENNAEAYTELQD
+973 YLRENNAEAYTELQG

-1103 TRNNTQ
+1103 V
-1109 NARNNAQAETD
+1109 RNNAQTKAD
-1120 NGKGKSSY
+1120 NGTSSGKNKRSIREIGDTGMRYVKADRQVLFGNDPRAWGEQLTKYINKEIRKGNDVLLTAPDGEIIKLTATTAEKGAFRNVEYDNKGK
-1128 AGRRAKNADL
+1128 L
-1138 AALERAEQMEEQG
+1138 HVQT
-1151 ADAETIRR
+1151 DAEYEA
-1159 DTGWFRGMDG
+1159 
-1169 KWRFE
+1169 K
-1174 IDDSGMQFRK
+1174 
-1184 DGDAQ
+1184 
-1189 LLKEEGYRRLNQL
+1189 LN
-1202 TEKWTASFN
+1202 
-1211 RGAELS
+1211 AE
-1217 ASERQEMQNLEK
+1217 A
-1229 EYGEAVWEEKY
+1229 
-1240 LLRDFVKHDELFKA
+1240 HIDELA
-1254 YPYLNRVSIEF
+1254 
-1265 DALPEGTNGYFSK
+1265 
-1278 RNGTIV
+1278 
-1284 LSDSLLGKETDTV
+1284 
-1297 LHEIQHII
+1297 
-1305 QGLED
+1305 
-1310 FTGGASPAYWN
+1310 
-1321 RQLEDG
+1321 
-1327 YDTRTRSQK
+1327 
-1336 QKAEE
+1336 
-1341 LRGEL
+1341 
-1346 ESIQRSEPEFFR
+1346 
-1358 DMTDLD
+1358 
-1364 GMTPTVPRG
+1364 
-1373 KIDWDTLEQIEED
+1373 QI
-1386 PAEWKAYD
+1386 
-1394 ARRRELEEKY
+1394 
-1404 GDEKVFDFDD
+1404 
-1414 LLYRYHEAEKHPDRT
+1414 
-1429 AKDLYYNTAGEIEA
+1429 
-1443 RDVSARR
+1443 
-1450 ELSAEERRAKKPT
+1450 
-1463 GANDDTVF
+1463 
-1471 ADRGGVSYSKNSDSD
+1471 
-1486 NSTIKNQIKNNLDK
+1486 
-1500 LNDMEPAAII
+1500 
-1510 NASNLPKGGRNIRD
+1510 
-1524 WAVNILKNT
+1524 
-1533 GYKIERMGFGVIEF
+1533 
-1547 TPKHIAEG
+1547 
-1555 IKYLSEDAEVAAF
+1555 SED
-1568 SALPKVLK
+1568 
-1576 RGIVIDSHEKHKGN
+1576 KHKGRPN
-1590 LRDSVTI
+1590 TPDENKVHGEFAKDGWRYRQAYFMDHDGKYYVLTLSVAHGRDGKVAYNI
-1597 AAPVIINGVRGN
+1597 ANMRERSFPATLGSSNPKTGAQNGK
-1609 MAVAITV
+1609 ASLDE
-1616 TTKNHYHVHRV
+1616 RV
-1627 LMPDGSKFTFDVG
+1627 
-1640 KKKTESTMYSA
+1640 
-1651 VNTGEE
+1651 
-1657 TKDSAYES
+1657 
-1665 KISQPTGEVKGKS
+1665 SQPAGEVKGKS

-1789 KSSMRDNTTDDTAA
+1789 KSSLRDNTTDDTAA

-1900 VLQDS
+1900 ALQDS

-2058 RDEKNARIEQVYQE
+2058 RDAKDARIEQIERESRERYNALREKKNQRIEQIKKEGTERTKKAVQRERTFQLQRVERAQKVKSIEKLTKSLSKKMIENNAKYHIPDALKEPIGKFLMSIDTTTSRSGEKARNEFADRLKRVSEVLEAQRKYNQGEGAEGSNVYYDLPPDFTVQMQE
-2072 GVARRQEAVAKEKA
+2072 LANKVKFWTDYNNGQEWKLEDMDLRDLFELENIVKVVSHAVTQANELLSMNTSVDEVGQEAV
-2086 AKWAKVAETKQYYQ
+2086 QY
-2100 NMAQQAAERRRE
+2100 
-2112 STDIKKYRD
+2112 
-2121 RVAATAE
+2121 
-2128 QLSDWLLK
+2128 
-2136 NSDKEHVPEALKQVV
+2136 
-2151 GEFLSTI
+2151 
-2158 DFSSKSR
+2158 
-2165 LQGGENTYNDRKFL
+2165 
-2179 QRLDKLEQMLRNQR
+2179 LDKLGEMKTTPGGAEEFL
-2193 DYLNSADNENARED
+2193 DYKN
-2207 TLDMYLDLPAE
+2207 
-2218 ILDELRDIRSEVT
+2218 
-2231 RLTTRDGGYTINQ
+2231 LTPVYFFKRFGT
-2244 MPAGELRRLD
+2244 AGEK
-2254 AVLTAI
+2254 I
-2260 SHSIRKANTLFSN
+2260 FNTLKDGWS
-2273 AQYNS
+2273 
-2278 VQQVAQTTIVE
+2278 
-2289 MDKLGAQTKETT
+2289 KL
-2301 GAGRFF
+2301 
-2307 QWDNATPYY
+2307 
-2316 AFKKLGAGARSIFKG
+2316 
-2331 LMQGWDKMAF
+2331 AF
-2341 NSKEIIDFTNKLYT
+2341 NSKEIIDFAKTLYST
-2355 AKEAREWQEKVHNVR
+2355 EEVRDAEKNVIELQLHRRVNENENSEALRTEETEPVYMTKAQIMNLYGLSLREQALTHLLGAGIHIKDIKR
-2370 IGNNTVQI
+2370 AGKK
-2378 TTAQLMSLHC
+2378 ALH
-2388 LVKRTQAMQHIMGGG
+2388 QG
-2403 FKVSVIKQSGIGK
+2403 
-2416 DNIAQTK
+2416 DNYLLTM
-2423 QYKPTLEELAMLD
+2423 EELTD
-2436 GLLTNRQRKVAD
+2436 IFNEHLTNRDREIVQGM
-2448 ELQKF
+2448 QKF
-2453 MVDVCGEWGNEVS
+2453 MSTVCAKWYMEVNQKRWGIDGNV
-2466 MKRFGYRAFG
+2466 
-2476 EENYFPI
+2476 EENYWPI
-2483 VSDANVL
+2483 ETDSRNRQ
-2490 KAVDPEAKAN
+2490 AKGTEGAGSTISL
-2500 DMFRLLN
+2500 FRLAN
-2507 MSATKSL
+2507 MGFTKPIKPNSTNAINIGSAFD
-2514 NVKANNALVVS
+2514 VFANHA
-2525 DIFEVFTN
+2525 
-2533 HSADMAKYNALALP
+2533 ADMAKYNSMVIP
-2547 LLDAIKWY
+2547 VLDAMKWLSY
-2555 NYKESTKTASGRV
+2555 SNIVATSATSGQYTTMSVQKAMDKTYGPAAQAY
-2568 FTNTVQLSLE
+2568 FTQL
-2578 TAYGNAAKAYITK
+2578 IRD
-2591 FIKDLNGVREGG
+2591 INGSHEGG
-2603 TSQSDKLA
+2603 SVRTGLEGMTA
-2611 KRMVSRYKAAAVGAN
+2611 RYKRQAVGSN
-2626 IRVAI
+2626 LRVALL
-2631 QQPTAYVRAAMAIDP
+2631 QPTAYARAGMVLDL
-2646 KYLAAALKPGGH
+2646 KYLAMGGVKQNQIIKSYKEAIKH
-2658 KASTEEMEKY
+2658 
-2668 SGIATWKGLG
+2668 SGTATWKSLG
-2678 FVSTD
+2678 FYDVNINASL
-2683 IGRSM
+2683 RSLIK
-2688 RSQIMH
+2688 QDE
-2694 TESWVDSVTD
+2694 TAVDKVVGWSM
-2704 KTMILAEKGDSVTW
+2704 KLAELGDQWTW
-2718 SALWRACKLETQ
+2718 AMLWNACKTEQQDKAKRAGKKLDYETLMQ
-2730 EKTKLRGEE
+2730 KTSE
-2739 LNKATAD
+2739 
-2746 RFQEVIYQTQ
+2746 RFDEVVYQTQ
-2756 VVDATMTRSQAM
+2756 VMDSTLTRSEIM
-2768 RSQGTMEAITTSF
+2768 RSDDRLVKAATSF

-2786 LSYNLVMDAY
+2786 LSYNTVLNMYD
-2796 AEYQAEARRTGNKA
+2796 EYRREARAVGKSAAWKKLGNK
-2810 AALQHIKGKLAKTIA
+2810 LMRGIG
-2825 IYAASG
+2825 IYVTQ
-2831 AATLIASS
+2831 ATLGAVVESIM
-2839 FWDAWRDDDDY
+2839 DAWRDDDDY
-2850 ETFLQKWAQ
+2850 MTFMEKWAKK
-2859 AFFGEAEDKWYEKPL
+2859 FWGDY
-2874 LQELFLLNKLPGV
+2874 FLDGNLYGDLTVVGKLPVV
-2887 KDIISIITGD
+2887 KDFISALQGEESS
-2897 DVNRMDLEG
+2897 RMDTEG
-2906 AKNLWKAW
+2906 LASLYKFGLTSYNKIKAMIEDGEDTTKVTAW
-2914 RIMSECLKLA
+2914 GWI
-2924 TGKLEEQDAQY
+2924 EQGLRA
-2935 GNMTGYGKL
+2935 
-2944 ANILKGISQ
+2944 ASQ
-2953 VTGLPLYNTTRDVV
+2953 LLGLPGYNLSREVV
-2967 AVWNTILSNVTGV
+2967 AVWNNTIGQWTDS
-2980 KLTVY
+2980 KIRRY
-2985 KPNSKREIK
+2985 KPQPEKEIK
-2994 NAYVNGLM
+2994 NAYLKGYLTEDEAKELLMDRETMGDKTYMIERQALMAIDDWTDNGEKYKALYTALENKDRKAYDEAFDALKESGRYAYDIQTKVRAQIKEWYVGDKRGNGKYKINKEDAVAMLKEYGNM
-3002 TDEQA
+3002 TD
-3007 MDELVKQGAADDAD
+3007 
-3021 QAFWIIND
+3021 
-3029 WNGDGSSSDKMSEIY
+3029 Y
-3044 DAVRAGDTGTYDALV
+3044 DAESAVHT
-3059 KELTDHGVFKT
+3059 
-3070 KIQNDV
+3070 
-3076 KNQIRDWYQGGDTT
+3076 
-3090 QATISK
+3090 
-3096 QDALDL
+3096 
-3102 LQKYGGKA
+3102 
-3110 EKAADTLVEQWTCEK
+3110 WTCKVVEGFDYNEK
-3125 VTGISYWNIGD
+3125 KN
-3136 EYINGN
+3136 
-3142 ISEARALELQ
+3142 L
-3152 AKYGY
+3152 
-3157 GDVTKQMPAEI
+3157 
-3168 ASNKESAHDKLM
+3168 
-3180 QWKLEKETG
+3180 
-3189 ISAGGDSF
+3189 F
-3197 TGIREAYNAGK
+3197 
-3208 ISKQEV
+3208 
-3214 YDYRIK
+3214 
-3220 YAGDTPEQAAN
+3220 YAGDLSFADAVKVVERYGKNDKGKFLSDIDDGYDEARKEVLKWTMRTEVGIDYDDMRSAYNDGDITIEQVAEWSKKYGSLDDEAIETRCYRWEWTKDTPEASGIFAGQA
-3231 TAYRYE
+3231 R
-3237 WIGGDTRMNSVTGNQ
+3237 
-3252 AHRYDDY
+3252 RYDAY
-3259 VAASGMSKIDYWNA
+3259 VASTGMTKEQYFNLV
-3273 IDGHGASSFPADL
+3273 DGHGTNTFSGDL
-3286 VEGSKTRYVKNS
+3286 KPGSTTSYVPNS
-3298 KRDKIWDY
+3298 KRDKAWAYI
-3306 VDSLNLTPRQKDAL
+3306 DSLKITPEEKDAL
-3320 ATAYAY
+3320 AMCYAAENG
-3326 DVNADVKSTS
+3326 DGIDKPSKSWMEL
-3336 AYFDFEDA
+3336 EDA
-3344 PWNN
+3344 PWNK

>member
-1 MASSDESI
+1 MTEQEFLTKYSGD
-9 LRQVYQSIA
+9 
-18 PATSSSNGSSGR
+18 GSSGR
-30 LTTSSS
+30 GTTSSS
-36 QTTSTD
+36 QTGSTD

-55 EYLKKQENQ
+55 EYLKKQENL
-64 NGYKNAISAAEERG
+64 NGYKDAISAAEERG

-112 QDFYDRTMAMTTA
+112 QDFYDRTMAKTTA

-131 KLTDWMKE
+131 KLTEWMKE

-198 DPTRGRGNESGL
+198 DPTRGRGSESGL
-210 RNKWID
+210 RSQWLKNN
-216 EHGVRVAPWQ
+216 GVRVAPWR

-290 ELGAKIEKYGGAV
+290 ELGAKLEKYGGAV
-303 PKTELSANDWFN
+303 PKTELSAKDWFN

-365 EKNLLDRYVDRSQ
+365 EKNLLDRYVDWSQ

-394 NSTAQKVNQYT
+394 NRTAQKVNQYT

-434 LKVASAIAN
+434 LQIASAIAN

-535 GVLKILKSIP
+535 GVLQILKSIP

-585 LDEAKGAAA
+585 LDEAKGAAV

-602 QYAAAAGL
+602 QYAAEAGL
-610 NAAERSRVN
+610 NAAERSRAN

-696 AGEEAA
+696 AGKEAA

-708 TQSTPPAQTNIE
+708 TQSTPPAQTNTE
-720 TGAQTTAHQTRPTGA
+720 TGAQTTAQQTRPTGA

-848 ILTDEQFSRAFDAG
+848 ILTDEQFSCAFDAG

-1056 WLAEFAAKLRRAF
+1056 WLTEFAAKLRRAF

-1109 NARNNAQAETD
+1109 NARNNAQAEAD
-1120 NGKGKSSY
+1120 NETNTANNGTTSGRGKASIRELDG
-1128 AGRRAKNADL
+1128 
-1138 AALERAEQMEEQG
+1138 ERVAWVDEDITRSKPKDVSMEKYVKQYIENMISQNG
-1151 ADAETIRR
+1151 TYLG
-1159 DTGWFRGMDG
+1159 TLP
-1169 KWRFE
+1169 
-1174 IDDSGMQFRK
+1174 DSGMRVFAETQGRTPKSRYGLADEYVRSSYTRWIKDNSKNKFRAK
-1184 DGDAQ
+1184 MKAAGVLDDLVSIATDRTWEKTKHTQNKDAQ
-1189 LLKEEGYRRLNQL
+1189 YGVYNYNSTFAFPVYDSKG
-1202 TEKWTASFN
+1202 
-1211 RGAELS
+1211 ELS
-1217 ASERQEMQNLEK
+1217 NVRAYDCQMVILNASDGKKYLYDVIRIKENTTKANDFLLAERQRVAN
-1229 EYGEAVWEEKY
+1229 EAT
-1240 LLRDFVKHDELFKA
+1240 R
-1254 YPYLNRVSIEF
+1254 
-1265 DALPEGTNGYFSK
+1265 
-1278 RNGTIV
+1278 
-1284 LSDSLLGKETDTV
+1284 
-1297 LHEIQHII
+1297 
-1305 QGLED
+1305 QG
-1310 FTGGASPAYWN
+1310 
-1321 RQLEDG
+1321 
-1327 YDTRTRSQK
+1327 
-1336 QKAEE
+1336 
-1341 LRGEL
+1341 
-1346 ESIQRSEPEFFR
+1346 
-1358 DMTDLD
+1358 
-1364 GMTPTVPRG
+1364 
-1373 KIDWDTLEQIEED
+1373 
-1386 PAEWKAYD
+1386 
-1394 ARRRELEEKY
+1394 
-1404 GDEKVFDFDD
+1404 
-1414 LLYRYHEAEKHPDRT
+1414 
-1429 AKDLYYNTAGEIEA
+1429 
-1443 RDVSARR
+1443 DVSGNSISRNT
-1450 ELSAEERRAKKPT
+1450 E
-1463 GANDDTVF
+1463 ND
-1471 ADRGGVSYSKNSDSD
+1471 
-1486 NSTIKNQIKNNLDK
+1486 
-1500 LNDMEPAAII
+1500 
-1510 NASNLPKGGRNIRD
+1510 
-1524 WAVNILKNT
+1524 NT
-1533 GYKIERMGFGVIEF
+1533 K
-1547 TPKHIAEG
+1547 
-1555 IKYLSEDAEVAAF
+1555 F
-1568 SALPKVLK
+1568 S
-1576 RGIVIDSHEKHKGN
+1576 
-1590 LRDSVTI
+1590 
-1597 AAPVIINGVRGN
+1597 
-1609 MAVAITV
+1609 
-1616 TTKNHYHVHRV
+1616 
-1627 LMPDGSKFTFDVG
+1627 
-1640 KKKTESTMYSA
+1640 
-1651 VNTGEE
+1651 
-1657 TKDSAYES
+1657 
-1665 KISQPTGEVKGKS
+1665 Q
-1678 SMRERDEDLQKK
+1678 RERDEDLQKK

-1822 REQLDYWKGQTKL
+1822 REQLDYWKGQTKR

-1911 SQAESLQQLYG
+1911 SQTESLQQLYG
-1922 YLKDNKLRVTDDTF
+1922 YLKDNKLKVTDDTF

-2112 STDIKKYRD
+2112 SADIKKYRD

-2476 EENYFPI
+2476 EANYFPI

-2658 KASTEEMEKY
+2658 KASTAEMEKY

-2730 EKTKLRGEE
+2730 EKTKLHGEE

-2924 TGKLEEQDAQY
+2924 TGKLEEQDEQY

-2953 VTGLPLYNTTRDVV
+2953 VTGLPLYNATRDVV
-2967 AVWNTILSNVTGV
+2967 AVWNTLLSNVTGV
-2980 KLTVY
+2980 KLAVY

-3059 KELTDHGVFKT
+3059 KELTDHGVFET

-3168 ASNKESAHDKLM
+3168 ASNKEAAHDKLM

>member
-1 MASSDESI
+1 MTEKEFVAAAHAA
-9 LRQVYQSIA
+9 IA
-18 PATSSSNGSSGR
+18 GQ
-30 LTTSSS
+30 S
-36 QTTSTD
+36 QTGGTKTGSTD
-42 TTRGRGKNGALRQ
+42 TTRGRGKNSALRQ
-55 EYLKKQENQ
+55 EYLKKQEQ
-64 NGYKNAISAAEERG
+64 LNGYKDAISAAEERG

-112 QDFYDRTMAMTTA
+112 QDFYDRTMAKTTA

-167 KAAYDDIDF
+167 RAAHDDIDF

-188 WQAAVDSAKK
+188 WQGLINAVKK
-198 DPTRGRGNESGL
+198 DPTRGRGSESGL
-210 RNKWID
+210 RNQWMD
-216 EHGVRVAPWQ
+216 NNGVRVAPWQ

-232 ETWTEDYVKANQEL
+232 ETWTEDYVKADKEL

-280 RVDDAQDKLD
+280 RVDDAQTKLD
-290 ELGAKIEKYGGAV
+290 DIAAKLEKYGGAV
-303 PKTELSANDWFN
+303 PKTELSAKDWFN

-365 EKNLLDRYVDRSQ
+365 EKNLLDRYVDWSQ

-535 GVLKILKSIP
+535 GVLQILKSIP

-585 LDEAKGAAA
+585 LDEAKGAAV

-602 QYAAAAGL
+602 QYAAEAGL
-610 NAAERSRVN
+610 NAAERSRTN
-619 KEADAVAKQLYGD
+619 KAADAVAKQLYGD

-638 QQGLESPVDS
+638 QQGLESPADS

-658 TILDNNGELSGKQI
+658 AILDNNGELSGKQI

-708 TQSTPPAQTNIE
+708 TQSTPPAQTNTE
-720 TGAQTTAHQTRPTGA
+720 TGAQTTAQQTRPTGA
-735 MEAIYKGQVG
+735 MEAIYKGQIN

-760 IEQPNGKRSNVM
+760 IEQPNGRRSNVM

-798 LKTYALTDEQVE
+798 LKTYALTDEQAE

-833 QQAQEASRRD
+833 QQAQAASRRD

-973 YLRENNAEAYTELQD
+973 YLRENNAEAYIELQD

-1103 TRNNTQ
+1103 V
-1109 NARNNAQAETD
+1109 RNNAQAEAD
-1120 NGKGKSSY
+1120 NGTTAANNGTTAANNGTDSANNGTKSGKSKRS
-1128 AGRRAKNADL
+1128 
-1138 AALERAEQMEEQG
+1138 
-1151 ADAETIRR
+1151 IRENG
-1159 DTGWFRGMDG
+1159 DTGMRYVKADRQVLFGNDPREWGEQLTKYINKEIRKGNDVLLTAPDGEIIKLTNDTAEKGAFRNTDYGKDGRPHVMTDTEYETKLNAEAHVDELIQVSGDKYKGRPNVPDYNGVHGEFARDGWRYRQAYFMDHDGKYYDLTLSVAHGRDGKVAYNIANIKERSFPNFRGSSNPKTGAQGG
-1169 KWRFE
+1169 KA
-1174 IDDSGMQFRK
+1174 SL
-1184 DGDAQ
+1184 DA
-1189 LLKEEGYRRLNQL
+1189 
-1202 TEKWTASFN
+1202 
-1211 RGAELS
+1211 
-1217 ASERQEMQNLEK
+1217 
-1229 EYGEAVWEEKY
+1229 
-1240 LLRDFVKHDELFKA
+1240 
-1254 YPYLNRVSIEF
+1254 RVS
-1265 DALPEGTNGYFSK
+1265 
-1278 RNGTIV
+1278 
-1284 LSDSLLGKETDTV
+1284 
-1297 LHEIQHII
+1297 Q
-1305 QGLED
+1305 
-1310 FTGGASPAYWN
+1310 PA
-1321 RQLEDG
+1321 R
-1327 YDTRTRSQK
+1327 
-1336 QKAEE
+1336 
-1341 LRGEL
+1341 
-1346 ESIQRSEPEFFR
+1346 
-1358 DMTDLD
+1358 
-1364 GMTPTVPRG
+1364 
-1373 KIDWDTLEQIEED
+1373 
-1386 PAEWKAYD
+1386 
-1394 ARRRELEEKY
+1394 
-1404 GDEKVFDFDD
+1404 
-1414 LLYRYHEAEKHPDRT
+1414 
-1429 AKDLYYNTAGEIEA
+1429 
-1443 RDVSARR
+1443 
-1450 ELSAEERRAKKPT
+1450 
-1463 GANDDTVF
+1463 
-1471 ADRGGVSYSKNSDSD
+1471 
-1486 NSTIKNQIKNNLDK
+1486 
-1500 LNDMEPAAII
+1500 
-1510 NASNLPKGGRNIRD
+1510 
-1524 WAVNILKNT
+1524 
-1533 GYKIERMGFGVIEF
+1533 
-1547 TPKHIAEG
+1547 
-1555 IKYLSEDAEVAAF
+1555 
-1568 SALPKVLK
+1568 
-1576 RGIVIDSHEKHKGN
+1576 
-1590 LRDSVTI
+1590 
-1597 AAPVIINGVRGN
+1597 
-1609 MAVAITV
+1609 
-1616 TTKNHYHVHRV
+1616 
-1627 LMPDGSKFTFDVG
+1627 
-1640 KKKTESTMYSA
+1640 
-1651 VNTGEE
+1651 
-1657 TKDSAYES
+1657 
-1665 KISQPTGEVKGKS
+1665 EVKGKS
-1678 SMRERDEDLQKK
+1678 SMREQTDKDRDKRQAEINQEIKRLKKTREERLNANPNYLAAAEQIRYARAFTERVAASKAIKAAEAEVDTAEIDSQIEALQHESNTLRDAEKREYEAAREK
-1690 YPKLNLNEDISEL
+1690 YSGAKTRGYSRYADTRTAEL
-1703 DGVPAVELTDGSVL
+1703 DSEYEQAVKSGDKKKQRALVFEAAERAMPNSVIRGGDGKLKPVYHYTNNNFTKFDRSRARTGNEMDGFFFAPDTESTREYGSKRISAFLNITNPAYD
-1717 PILDRDRYPTH
+1717 PYLDRKHNDSGTLLREKLAY
-1728 VSFIEGNRIDVDDL
+1728 EGY
-1742 RSGGWIGDGVYDPS
+1742 DGVIRTEDGRAYEYMAFDPEQIKS
-1756 FTSDTARYIERKQ
+1756 
-1769 AGKRVAELRGVPFNQ
+1769 AELITYDDVGNVIPLSERFNS
-1784 FEDDG
+1784 ERDDIRY
-1789 KSSMRDNTTDDTAA
+1789 SMRDNTTDDTAV

-1822 REQLDYWKGQTKL
+1822 REQLDYWKGQTKR

-1844 DADAYAKRLT
+1844 DVDAYAKRLT

-2112 STDIKKYRD
+2112 SADIKKYRD

-2179 QRLDKLEQMLRNQR
+2179 QRLDKLEQMMRNQR
-2193 DYLNSADNENARED
+2193 DYLNSADNENVRED

-2254 AVLTAI
+2254 AVLSAI

-2278 VQQVAQTTIVE
+2278 VQQVAQKTITE
-2289 MDKLGAQTKETT
+2289 MDALGEQTKETT

-2316 AFKKLGAGARSIFKG
+2316 AFKKLGDGARSIFKG

-2341 NSKEIIDFTNKLYT
+2341 NSKKIIDFTNKLYT
-2355 AKEAREWQEKVHNVR
+2355 AKEAREWQEKVHNVK
-2370 IGNNTVQI
+2370 IGNKTVQI

-2388 LVKRTQAMQHIMGGG
+2388 LVKRPQAMQHIMGGG
-2403 FKVSVIKQSGIGK
+2403 FKVSVIQQSGIGK
-2416 DNIAQTK
+2416 GNIAQTE

-2436 GLLTNRQRKVAD
+2436 GLLTNQQRKVAD

-2453 MVDVCGEWGNEVS
+2453 MVDICGEWGNEVS

-2476 EENYFPI
+2476 EANYFPI

-2507 MSATKSL
+2507 MSETKSL

-2568 FTNTVQLSLE
+2568 YTDTVQLSLE

-2658 KASTEEMEKY
+2658 KASTAEMEKY

-2786 LSYNLVMDAY
+2786 LSYNLMLDAY

-2810 AALQHIKGKLAKTIA
+2810 AALQHSKGKLAKTIA

-2831 AATLIASS
+2831 VGNLIAASL
-2839 FWDAWRDDDDY
+2839 WDAFRDDDDY

-2859 AFFGEAEDKWYEKPL
+2859 AFFGEAEDTWYEKPL
-2874 LQELFLLNKLPGV
+2874 LQELFLLNKLPGA
-2887 KDIISIITGD
+2887 KDIISLLTGD
-2897 DVNRMDLEG
+2897 DVSRMDLEG
-2906 AKNLWKAW
+2906 AKNLIKAA
-2914 RIMSECLKLA
+2914 RIMEECLKLA

-2944 ANILKGISQ
+2944 ANILKGVSQ
-2953 VTGLPLYNTTRDVV
+2953 FTGLPLYNFTRDM
-2967 AVWNTILSNVTGV
+2967 AAIWNTTLSNVTGV

-3059 KELTDHGVFKT
+3059 KELTDHGVFET

-3157 GDVTKQMPAEI
+3157 GDVTKQTAAEV
-3168 ASNKESAHDKLM
+3168 ASNQETAHDKLM

-3336 AYFDFEDA
+3336 AYFNFEDA

>member
-1 MASSDESI
+1 MTEQEFLTKYSGD
-9 LRQVYQSIA
+9 
-18 PATSSSNGSSGR
+18 GSSGR
-30 LTTSSS
+30 GTTSSS
-36 QTTSTD
+36 QTGSTD
-42 TTRGRGKNGALRQ
+42 TTRGRRKNGALRQ
-55 EYLKKQENQ
+55 EYLKKQENL
-64 NGYKNAISAAEERG
+64 NGYKDAISAAEERG

-112 QDFYDRTMAMTTA
+112 QDFYDRTMAKTTA

-131 KLTDWMKE
+131 KLTEWMKE

-290 ELGAKIEKYGGAV
+290 ELGAKLEKYGGAV
-303 PKTELSANDWFN
+303 PKTELSAKDWFN

-365 EKNLLDRYVDRSQ
+365 EKNLLDRYVDWSQ

-394 NSTAQKVNQYT
+394 NRTAQKVNQYT

-434 LKVASAIAN
+434 LQIASAIAN

-535 GVLKILKSIP
+535 GVLQILKSIP

-585 LDEAKGAAA
+585 LDEAKGAAV

-602 QYAAAAGL
+602 QYAAEAGL
-610 NAAERSRVN
+610 NAAERSRAN

-696 AGEEAA
+696 AGKEAA

-708 TQSTPPAQTNIE
+708 TQSTPPAQTNTE
-720 TGAQTTAHQTRPTGA
+720 TGAQTTAQQTRSTGA

-1109 NARNNAQAETD
+1109 NARNNAQAAANNGTTAANNGTTAANNGTTAANNGTTAANNGTKSGKSKRSIREIGDTGMRYVKADRQVLFGNDPREWGEQLTKYINKEIRKGNDVLLTAPDGEIIKLTATTAEKGAFRNIWYDTKGTPHLLTDAEYEAKLNAEAHIDELVQVSEDRRKGRPNAPDD
-1120 NGKGKSSY
+1120 NGIHGSF
-1128 AGRRAKNADL
+1128 AKDGW
-1138 AALERAEQMEEQG
+1138 RYRG
-1151 ADAETIRR
+1151 AYFMDH
-1159 DTGWFRGMDG
+1159 DG
-1169 KWRFE
+1169 KYYEVTISVAYGANGKVAYNIAE
-1174 IDDSGMQFRK
+1174 IKKRSFPEKNGSSNPK
-1184 DGDAQ
+1184 TGAQ
-1189 LLKEEGYRRLNQL
+1189 GK
-1202 TEKWTASFN
+1202 T
-1211 RGAELS
+1211 
-1217 ASERQEMQNLEK
+1217 
-1229 EYGEAVWEEKY
+1229 
-1240 LLRDFVKHDELFKA
+1240 
-1254 YPYLNRVSIEF
+1254 
-1265 DALPEGTNGYFSK
+1265 
-1278 RNGTIV
+1278 
-1284 LSDSLLGKETDTV
+1284 SL
-1297 LHEIQHII
+1297 
-1305 QGLED
+1305 
-1310 FTGGASPAYWN
+1310 
-1321 RQLEDG
+1321 
-1327 YDTRTRSQK
+1327 
-1336 QKAEE
+1336 
-1341 LRGEL
+1341 
-1346 ESIQRSEPEFFR
+1346 
-1358 DMTDLD
+1358 
-1364 GMTPTVPRG
+1364 
-1373 KIDWDTLEQIEED
+1373 
-1386 PAEWKAYD
+1386 D
-1394 ARRRELEEKY
+1394 AR
-1404 GDEKVFDFDD
+1404 
-1414 LLYRYHEAEKHPDRT
+1414 
-1429 AKDLYYNTAGEIEA
+1429 
-1443 RDVSARR
+1443 
-1450 ELSAEERRAKKPT
+1450 
-1463 GANDDTVF
+1463 
-1471 ADRGGVSYSKNSDSD
+1471 
-1486 NSTIKNQIKNNLDK
+1486 
-1500 LNDMEPAAII
+1500 
-1510 NASNLPKGGRNIRD
+1510 
-1524 WAVNILKNT
+1524 
-1533 GYKIERMGFGVIEF
+1533 
-1547 TPKHIAEG
+1547 
-1555 IKYLSEDAEVAAF
+1555 
-1568 SALPKVLK
+1568 
-1576 RGIVIDSHEKHKGN
+1576 
-1590 LRDSVTI
+1590 
-1597 AAPVIINGVRGN
+1597 
-1609 MAVAITV
+1609 
-1616 TTKNHYHVHRV
+1616 
-1627 LMPDGSKFTFDVG
+1627 
-1640 KKKTESTMYSA
+1640 
-1651 VNTGEE
+1651 
-1657 TKDSAYES
+1657 
-1665 KISQPTGEVKGKS
+1665 ISQPTGEVKGKS

-1822 REQLDYWKGQTKL
+1822 REQLDYWKGQTKR

-1911 SQAESLQQLYG
+1911 SQTESLQQLYG
-1922 YLKDNKLRVTDDTF
+1922 YLKDNKLKVTDDTF

-2112 STDIKKYRD
+2112 SADIKKYRD

-2603 TSQSDKLA
+2603 KSQSDKRA

-2658 KASTEEMEKY
+2658 KASTAEMEKY

-2718 SALWRACKLETQ
+2718 SALWRACKLET
-2730 EKTKLRGEE
+2730 KDRTGLHGEE

-2768 RSQGTMEAITTSF
+2768 RSQGTMDAITTSF

-2953 VTGLPLYNTTRDVV
+2953 VTGLPLYNATRDVV
-2967 AVWNTILSNVTGV
+2967 AVWNTLLSNVTGV
-2980 KLTVY
+2980 KLAVY

-3059 KELTDHGVFKT
+3059 KELTDHGVFET

>member
-1 MASSDESI
+1 MGREQLLNQIASGSGSPS
-9 LRQVYQSIA
+9 R
-18 PATSSSNGSSGR
+18 SSTTK
-30 LTTSSS
+30 TTSNSDS
-36 QTTSTD
+36 KAAGRDRLLKQIGGYGSKTALDEDKYSEFENLYNQYESDVSGIYDSYNARTED
-42 TTRGRGKNGALRQ
+42 T
-55 EYLKKQENQ
+55 
-64 NGYKNAISAAEERG
+64 GYKA
-78 DTLSALY
+78 
-85 GQYQLDVSNV
+85 
-95 LNSYN
+95 
-100 DRKTR
+100 
-105 GGYKSDA
+105 DA
-112 QDFYDRTMAMTTA
+112 QDFYDKTMAATTA
-125 ARDSIF
+125 AKTSGSA
-131 KLTDWMKE
+131 LTDWLKE
-139 NRASIGDDIY
+139 NRGSFSYEDY
-149 SSLMDEIR
+149 SELLDAVKQ
-157 ENSTSLSEIQ
+157 NDTGLSKILDAT
-167 KAAYDDIDF
+167 KNDVDF
-176 YGQFKDADDYNM
+176 YGQFKDADDYDFWMGYQDAIKKYEQPAAQSMVAYNEDGSFNA
-188 WQAAVDSAKK
+188 WQTMLNAVQGGKDLLKETKAKEAGERLDADLRGETRTDQRAIRRDTMDAYKDAGGRTIKLGGKDIALDAELYKQLEAQHPQETKTEYVLPEKYTAEYMKPQTDAARLLAETYGVSTGSIKDSRTQRNALNYEQKYADMNFGERMLHNIPITAANYMLDMYSAGLTTADALTGGK
-198 DPTRGRGNESGL
+198 LGRGELGDASSVYSLLNFAQNAGSGLTAEAFGVMRDSSNWLGKLVLDLEKTGVEQTMDRVLGAGTASLGMMGARVFGSGAQEAEDKGESLGKQIVTGFTRGGIEVATELMGGVGGSWRGTGYG
-210 RNKWID
+210 D
-216 EHGVRVAPWQ
+216 GVLKSLNSWVS
-226 PSKSEL
+226 SKTGSEL
-232 ETWTEDYVKANQEL
+232 LGTLTEAFTGEAIEEMMSDVLNPLADRIFQLSDGDQTFWQEVWGDGQILYDGLLGGLAGMGGGVQTHVGNWMQAKNLGTDIATYKA
-246 KDAQKAL
+246 
-253 KKITPTEGM
+253 
-262 TLDDAQRE
+262 AQRIAESENLRKKFEE
-270 YGTARIAAQQ
+270 YTG
-280 RVDDAQDKLD
+280 DKLD
-290 ELGAKIEKYGGAV
+290 SDTDTAITQIAV
-303 PKTELSANDWFN
+303 AITN
-315 AVRYG
+315 A
-320 FRSGITSADQAIA
+320 ADTA
-333 KGLDF
+333 
-338 FLGDALGELQT
+338 
-349 LGGETVRLFNP
+349 GETTNAHDVER
-360 DFDYN
+360 DI
-365 EKNLLDRYVDRSQ
+365 ESGGDRYRTTA
-378 SHLDVQRERAA
+378 AA
-389 EAVGI
+389 EQTD
-394 NSTAQKVNQYT
+394 S
-405 EMVFNS
+405 S
-411 LPMSVMAIMSGG
+411 
-423 ATAAPQASTEA
+423 AP
-434 LKVASAIAN
+434 
-443 SGKAQQLL
+443 
-451 TPVLNAV
+451 P
-458 KNMANDPNWQF
+458 
-469 TFMSTVG
+469 
-476 ESYED
+476 
-481 ALADGASNEDAVI
+481 
-494 NALLNAAAN
+494 
-503 ATIEVGGGDEALGGL
+503 
-518 QKLPKPLRE
+518 
-527 ALQRGDKS
+527 
-535 GVLKILKSIP
+535 
-545 SEAGEEIMQGIAEAG
+545 
-560 IKGIYK
+560 
-566 DVPLFSMNDE
+566 
-576 GAVISPSRM
+576 
-585 LDEAKGAAA
+585 
-594 VSAVLGGG
+594 
-602 QYAAAAGL
+602 
-610 NAAERSRVN
+610 
-619 KEADAVAKQLYGD
+619 
-632 SADTLV
+632 
-638 QQGLESPVDS
+638 
-648 KSYKL
+648 
-653 ARQYQ
+653 
-658 TILDNNGELSGKQI
+658 
-672 RKLVQANSEQIRTEG
+672 
-687 ETEAQAQTG
+687 
-696 AGEEAA
+696 
-702 QQTAPQ
+702 APQ
-708 TQSTPPAQTNIE
+708 TQSAPTAQTNTE
-720 TGAQTTAHQTRPTGA
+720 TGIQTTAPQTRPTGA

-798 LKTYALTDEQVE
+798 LKTYALTDEQVD

-825 GKSTSLTK
+825 GKSTSLTR

-870 QNSVTRKSS
+870 QNSATRKSS

-953 ATKTTEQSA
+953 ATKTTQQSA

-973 YLRENNAEAYTELQD
+973 YLRENNAMAYAGLRD
-988 FVMQHLIESGT
+988 FVTNHLIESGT
-999 DIETLAKKKVDKE
+999 DIETLAQRKIDRE
-1012 RGLISMED
+1012 GGALSMED
-1020 AAEEVIADSCEMM
+1020 AVEEVIADSCEMM

-1042 MAKENPGLFAQIRE
+1042 MAKENPGLFVQIRE

-1088 LQQMWDNA
+1088 LQRMWDNA

-1103 TRNNTQ
+1103 V
-1109 NARNNAQAETD
+1109 RNNAQAKANNGTSSGKNSFRGYDEETGRGIYES
-1120 NGKGKSSY
+1120 NFPKGTP
-1128 AGRRAKNADL
+1128 RAAKAERILRYIQNVWSKKPITLVIENEDGSTRKIQAQFDPTYSADEGVQTDAKKLMGGNRHGTAAEQRVTLDL
-1138 AALERAEQMEEQG
+1138 ADDYYSIAS
-1151 ADAETIRR
+1151 DAVYNYSKSET
-1159 DTGWFRGMDG
+1159 G
-1169 KWRFE
+1169 KENAAHKGVKQWHYFVND
-1174 IDDSGMQFRK
+1174 ILFQ
-1184 DGDAQ
+1184 
-1189 LLKEEGYRRLNQL
+1189 
-1202 TEKWTASFN
+1202 
-1211 RGAELS
+1211 
-1217 ASERQEMQNLEK
+1217 
-1229 EYGEAVWEEKY
+1229 EYGE
-1240 LLRDFVKHDELFKA
+1240 
-1254 YPYLNRVSIEF
+1254 
-1265 DALPEGTNGYFSK
+1265 
-1278 RNGTIV
+1278 
-1284 LSDSLLGKETDTV
+1284 KETTPYRVTINVKERSDGQYVYSFSAEKQNERSSTRQT
-1297 LHEIQHII
+1297 LHADVTNAAEN
-1305 QGLED
+1305 D
-1310 FTGGASPAYWN
+1310 ASNA
-1321 RQLEDG
+1321 
-1327 YDTRTRSQK
+1327 RSFNN
-1336 QKAEE
+1336 
-1341 LRGEL
+1341 
-1346 ESIQRSEPEFFR
+1346 SISRSEEN
-1358 DMTDLD
+1358 D
-1364 GMTPTVPRG
+1364 
-1373 KIDWDTLEQIEED
+1373 
-1386 PAEWKAYD
+1386 
-1394 ARRRELEEKY
+1394 
-1404 GDEKVFDFDD
+1404 
-1414 LLYRYHEAEKHPDRT
+1414 
-1429 AKDLYYNTAGEIEA
+1429 NT
-1443 RDVSARR
+1443 
-1450 ELSAEERRAKKPT
+1450 K
-1463 GANDDTVF
+1463 
-1471 ADRGGVSYSKNSDSD
+1471 
-1486 NSTIKNQIKNNLDK
+1486 
-1500 LNDMEPAAII
+1500 
-1510 NASNLPKGGRNIRD
+1510 
-1524 WAVNILKNT
+1524 
-1533 GYKIERMGFGVIEF
+1533 
-1547 TPKHIAEG
+1547 
-1555 IKYLSEDAEVAAF
+1555 F
-1568 SALPKVLK
+1568 S
-1576 RGIVIDSHEKHKGN
+1576 
-1590 LRDSVTI
+1590 
-1597 AAPVIINGVRGN
+1597 
-1609 MAVAITV
+1609 
-1616 TTKNHYHVHRV
+1616 
-1627 LMPDGSKFTFDVG
+1627 
-1640 KKKTESTMYSA
+1640 
-1651 VNTGEE
+1651 
-1657 TKDSAYES
+1657 
-1665 KISQPTGEVKGKS
+1665 Q
-1678 SMRERDEDLQKK
+1678 RERDEDLQKK
-1690 YPKLNLNEDISEL
+1690 YPRLNLNEDISEL
-1703 DGVPAVELTDGSVL
+1703 DGVPAIELTDGSVL

-1789 KSSMRDNTTDDTAA
+1789 KSSLRDNTTDDTAA

-1822 REQLDYWKGQTKL
+1822 REQLDYWKGQTKR

-1973 GMFPSDITA
+1973 GMFPSDITS

-2112 STDIKKYRD
+2112 SADIKKYRD

-2136 NSDKEHVPEALKQVV
+2136 NSDKEHVPEVLKQVV

-2165 LQGGENTYNDRKFL
+2165 LQGGENTYNDRQFL

-2476 EENYFPI
+2476 EANYFPI

-2578 TAYGNAAKAYITK
+2578 AAYGNAAKAYITK

-2658 KASTEEMEKY
+2658 KASTAEMEKY

-2746 RFQEVIYQTQ
+2746 RFQEVVYQTQ

-2786 LSYNLVMDAY
+2786 LSYNLMLDAY

-2810 AALQHIKGKLAKTIA
+2810 AALQHSKGKLAKTIA

-2850 ETFLQKWAQ
+2850 ETFLQKWTQ

-2897 DVNRMDLEG
+2897 DVSRMDLEG
-2906 AKNLWKAW
+2906 AKNLIKAA
-2914 RIMSECLKLA
+2914 RIMEECLKLA
-2924 TGKLEEQDAQY
+2924 TGKLEEQDTQY

-2944 ANILKGISQ
+2944 ANILKGVSQ
-2953 VTGLPLYNTTRDVV
+2953 FTGLPLYNFTRDM
-2967 AVWNTILSNVTGV
+2967 AAIWNTTLSNVTGV

-3044 DAVRAGDTGTYDALV
+3044 DAVRAGDTGTYKALV
-3059 KELTDHGVFKT
+3059 KELTEHGVFET

-3168 ASNKESAHDKLM
+3168 ASNKEAAHDKLM

-3259 VAASGMSKIDYWNA
+3259 VAASGISKIDYWNA

-3306 VDSLNLTPRQKDAL
+3306 VDSLDLTPKQKDAL

-3336 AYFDFEDA
+3336 AYFDFKDA

>member
-1 MASSDESI
+1 MTEQEFLTKYSGD
-9 LRQVYQSIA
+9 
-18 PATSSSNGSSGR
+18 GSSGR
-30 LTTSSS
+30 GTTSSS
-36 QTTSTD
+36 QTGSTD
-42 TTRGRGKNGALRQ
+42 TTRGRRKNGALRQ
-55 EYLKKQENQ
+55 EYLKKQENL
-64 NGYKNAISAAEERG
+64 NGYKDAISAAEERG

-112 QDFYDRTMAMTTA
+112 QDFYDRTMAKTTA

-131 KLTDWMKE
+131 KLTEWMKE

-290 ELGAKIEKYGGAV
+290 ELGAKLEKYGGAV
-303 PKTELSANDWFN
+303 PKTELSAKDWFN

-365 EKNLLDRYVDRSQ
+365 EKNLLDRYVDWSQ

-394 NSTAQKVNQYT
+394 NRTAQKVNQYT

-434 LKVASAIAN
+434 LQIASAIAN

-535 GVLKILKSIP
+535 GVLQILKSIP

-585 LDEAKGAAA
+585 LDEAKGAAV

-602 QYAAAAGL
+602 QYAAEAGL
-610 NAAERSRVN
+610 NAAERSRAN

-696 AGEEAA
+696 AGKEAA

-708 TQSTPPAQTNIE
+708 TQSTPPAQTNTE
-720 TGAQTTAHQTRPTGA
+720 TGAQTTAQQTRSTGA

-1109 NARNNAQAETD
+1109 NARNNAQAAANNGTTAANNGTTAANNGTKSGKSKRSIREIGDTGMRYVKADRQVLFGNDPREWGEQLTKYINKEIRKGNDVLLTAPDGEIIKLTATTAEKGAFRNIWYDTKGTPHLLTDAEYEAKLNAEAHIDELVQVSEDRRKGRPNAPDD
-1120 NGKGKSSY
+1120 NGIHGSF
-1128 AGRRAKNADL
+1128 AKDGW
-1138 AALERAEQMEEQG
+1138 RYRG
-1151 ADAETIRR
+1151 AYFMDH
-1159 DTGWFRGMDG
+1159 DG
-1169 KWRFE
+1169 KYYEVTISVAYGANGKVAYNIAE
-1174 IDDSGMQFRK
+1174 IKKRSFPEKNGSSNPK
-1184 DGDAQ
+1184 TGAQ
-1189 LLKEEGYRRLNQL
+1189 GK
-1202 TEKWTASFN
+1202 T
-1211 RGAELS
+1211 
-1217 ASERQEMQNLEK
+1217 
-1229 EYGEAVWEEKY
+1229 
-1240 LLRDFVKHDELFKA
+1240 
-1254 YPYLNRVSIEF
+1254 
-1265 DALPEGTNGYFSK
+1265 
-1278 RNGTIV
+1278 
-1284 LSDSLLGKETDTV
+1284 SL
-1297 LHEIQHII
+1297 
-1305 QGLED
+1305 
-1310 FTGGASPAYWN
+1310 
-1321 RQLEDG
+1321 
-1327 YDTRTRSQK
+1327 
-1336 QKAEE
+1336 
-1341 LRGEL
+1341 
-1346 ESIQRSEPEFFR
+1346 
-1358 DMTDLD
+1358 
-1364 GMTPTVPRG
+1364 
-1373 KIDWDTLEQIEED
+1373 
-1386 PAEWKAYD
+1386 D
-1394 ARRRELEEKY
+1394 AR
-1404 GDEKVFDFDD
+1404 
-1414 LLYRYHEAEKHPDRT
+1414 
-1429 AKDLYYNTAGEIEA
+1429 
-1443 RDVSARR
+1443 
-1450 ELSAEERRAKKPT
+1450 
-1463 GANDDTVF
+1463 
-1471 ADRGGVSYSKNSDSD
+1471 
-1486 NSTIKNQIKNNLDK
+1486 
-1500 LNDMEPAAII
+1500 
-1510 NASNLPKGGRNIRD
+1510 
-1524 WAVNILKNT
+1524 
-1533 GYKIERMGFGVIEF
+1533 
-1547 TPKHIAEG
+1547 
-1555 IKYLSEDAEVAAF
+1555 
-1568 SALPKVLK
+1568 
-1576 RGIVIDSHEKHKGN
+1576 
-1590 LRDSVTI
+1590 
-1597 AAPVIINGVRGN
+1597 
-1609 MAVAITV
+1609 
-1616 TTKNHYHVHRV
+1616 
-1627 LMPDGSKFTFDVG
+1627 
-1640 KKKTESTMYSA
+1640 
-1651 VNTGEE
+1651 
-1657 TKDSAYES
+1657 
-1665 KISQPTGEVKGKS
+1665 ISQPTGEVKGKS

-1822 REQLDYWKGQTKL
+1822 REQLDYWKGQTKR

-1911 SQAESLQQLYG
+1911 SQTESLQQLYG
-1922 YLKDNKLRVTDDTF
+1922 YLKDNKLKVTDDTF

-2112 STDIKKYRD
+2112 SADIKKYRD

-2603 TSQSDKLA
+2603 KSQSDKRA

-2658 KASTEEMEKY
+2658 KASTAEMEKY

-2718 SALWRACKLETQ
+2718 SALWRACKLET
-2730 EKTKLRGEE
+2730 KDRTGLHGEE

-2768 RSQGTMEAITTSF
+2768 RSQGTMDAITTSF

-2953 VTGLPLYNTTRDVV
+2953 VTGLPLYNATRDVV
-2967 AVWNTILSNVTGV
+2967 AVWNTLLSNVTGV
-2980 KLTVY
+2980 KLAVY

-3059 KELTDHGVFKT
+3059 KELTDHGVFET

>member
-1 MASSDESI
+1 MTEKDFF
-9 LRQVYQSIA
+9 QKY
-18 PATSSSNGSSGR
+18 TGDGSSGNSGAG
-30 LTTSSS
+30 SSAS
-36 QTTSTD
+36 GSTD
-42 TTRGRGKNGALRQ
+42 TTRGRGRNGSLRQ
-55 EYLKKQENQ
+55 EYLKKQEQ
-64 NGYKNAISAAEERG
+64 INGYKNAISAAEERG

-85 GQYQLDVSNV
+85 GRYQLDVSNV
-95 LNSYN
+95 LDSYN

-112 QDFYDRTMAMTTA
+112 KDFYDRTMAKTTA
-125 ARDSIF
+125 ARNSIF

-139 NRASIGDDIY
+139 NRASIGDDTY

-167 KAAYDDIDF
+167 KAAYDDIEF
-176 YGQFKDADDYNM
+176 YGQFKDADDYDM
-188 WQAAVDSAKK
+188 WQKYWNDVEQYGQPASESMVAYNEDGSFNAWQTMLNAVQGGKDLLKETKTKEIGERYEADRKGETRTDALGIRRDVMKDYKAAGGKTVKIGGKDIALDAALYNQLYDQHPAPAQTQYELPEKYTAEYMKPQTDAARLLAETYGVSTGSIENSRTQRNALDYEQKYADMNFGERMLHNIPITAANYVLDVYSAGLTGADALTGGQLGRGELGNASSVYSLLNFAQNAGSGLTAEAFGVMRDSSNWLGKLVLDLEKTGVEQTMDRVLGAGEGSLAVMGIRTFGSGAQEAEDKGGDIGK
-198 DPTRGRGNESGL
+198 QIVTGLTRGGIEAATELMGGVGGSWRGTGYG
-210 RNKWID
+210 D
-216 EHGVRVAPWQ
+216 GVLKSLNSWVS
-226 PSKSEL
+226 SKTGSEL
-232 ETWTEDYVKANQEL
+232 LGTLTEAFSGEAIEEMLSDVLNPLADRIFQLSDGDQTFWQEVWGDGQILYDGLLGGLAGMGGGVQTHVGNWMQAKNLGTDIATYKA
-246 KDAQKAL
+246 
-253 KKITPTEGM
+253 
-262 TLDDAQRE
+262 AQRIAESKNLRKKFEE
-270 YGTARIAAQQ
+270 YTG
-280 RVDDAQDKLD
+280 DKLD
-290 ELGAKIEKYGGAV
+290 SDTGTAITQIAVAITNAADTAGQATNAHDVERDIESGG
-303 PKTELSANDWFN
+303 
-315 AVRYG
+315 
-320 FRSGITSADQAIA
+320 
-333 KGLDF
+333 
-338 FLGDALGELQT
+338 
-349 LGGETVRLFNP
+349 
-360 DFDYN
+360 
-365 EKNLLDRYVDRSQ
+365 DRYRTT
-378 SHLDVQRERAA
+378 AA
-389 EAVGI
+389 EEQI
-394 NSTAQKVNQYT
+394 DSTAPVNT
-405 EMVFNS
+405 
-411 LPMSVMAIMSGG
+411 
-423 ATAAPQASTEA
+423 
-434 LKVASAIAN
+434 
-443 SGKAQQLL
+443 
-451 TPVLNAV
+451 
-458 KNMANDPNWQF
+458 
-469 TFMSTVG
+469 
-476 ESYED
+476 
-481 ALADGASNEDAVI
+481 
-494 NALLNAAAN
+494 
-503 ATIEVGGGDEALGGL
+503 
-518 QKLPKPLRE
+518 
-527 ALQRGDKS
+527 
-535 GVLKILKSIP
+535 
-545 SEAGEEIMQGIAEAG
+545 
-560 IKGIYK
+560 
-566 DVPLFSMNDE
+566 
-576 GAVISPSRM
+576 
-585 LDEAKGAAA
+585 
-594 VSAVLGGG
+594 
-602 QYAAAAGL
+602 
-610 NAAERSRVN
+610 
-619 KEADAVAKQLYGD
+619 
-632 SADTLV
+632 
-638 QQGLESPVDS
+638 
-648 KSYKL
+648 
-653 ARQYQ
+653 
-658 TILDNNGELSGKQI
+658 
-672 RKLVQANSEQIRTEG
+672 
-687 ETEAQAQTG
+687 
-696 AGEEAA
+696 
-702 QQTAPQ
+702 Q
-708 TQSTPPAQTNIE
+708 TQGAPTAQTNTE
-720 TGAQTTAHQTRPTGA
+720 TGAQTTAQQTRPTGA

-1056 WLAEFAAKLRRAF
+1056 WLAGFAAKLRRAF

-1103 TRNNTQ
+1103 VRNNTQ
-1109 NARNNAQAETD
+1109 TEAD
-1120 NGKGKSSY
+1120 NGTDTANNGTKSGKNKRSIREIGDTGMRYVKADRQVLFGNDPREWGEQLTKYINKEIRKGNDVLLTAPDGEIIKLT
-1128 AGRRAKNADL
+1128 ATTAEKGAFRNVERDKNGRL
-1138 AALERAEQMEEQG
+1138 HVQT
-1151 ADAETIRR
+1151 DAEYETKLNAEAHIDELVQVSEDKRR
-1159 DTGWFRGMDG
+1159 G
-1169 KWRFE
+1169 KPNTPDENKIHGEFA
-1174 IDDSGMQFRK
+1174 K
-1184 DGDAQ
+1184 DGWR
-1189 LLKEEGYRRLNQL
+1189 Y
-1202 TEKWTASFN
+1202 
-1211 RGAELS
+1211 RGAYFMDHDGEYYEVTIS
-1217 ASERQEMQNLEK
+1217 VAHGSSGKVVYNIAEIKKRSFPQSNGSSNPKTGAQGRKASLD
-1229 EYGEAVWEEKY
+1229 A
-1240 LLRDFVKHDELFKA
+1240 
-1254 YPYLNRVSIEF
+1254 RVS
-1265 DALPEGTNGYFSK
+1265 
-1278 RNGTIV
+1278 
-1284 LSDSLLGKETDTV
+1284 
-1297 LHEIQHII
+1297 Q
-1305 QGLED
+1305 
-1310 FTGGASPAYWN
+1310 PA
-1321 RQLEDG
+1321 
-1327 YDTRTRSQK
+1327 
-1336 QKAEE
+1336 
-1341 LRGEL
+1341 
-1346 ESIQRSEPEFFR
+1346 
-1358 DMTDLD
+1358 
-1364 GMTPTVPRG
+1364 
-1373 KIDWDTLEQIEED
+1373 
-1386 PAEWKAYD
+1386 
-1394 ARRRELEEKY
+1394 
-1404 GDEKVFDFDD
+1404 
-1414 LLYRYHEAEKHPDRT
+1414 
-1429 AKDLYYNTAGEIEA
+1429 
-1443 RDVSARR
+1443 
-1450 ELSAEERRAKKPT
+1450 
-1463 GANDDTVF
+1463 
-1471 ADRGGVSYSKNSDSD
+1471 
-1486 NSTIKNQIKNNLDK
+1486 
-1500 LNDMEPAAII
+1500 
-1510 NASNLPKGGRNIRD
+1510 
-1524 WAVNILKNT
+1524 
-1533 GYKIERMGFGVIEF
+1533 
-1547 TPKHIAEG
+1547 
-1555 IKYLSEDAEVAAF
+1555 
-1568 SALPKVLK
+1568 
-1576 RGIVIDSHEKHKGN
+1576 
-1590 LRDSVTI
+1590 
-1597 AAPVIINGVRGN
+1597 
-1609 MAVAITV
+1609 
-1616 TTKNHYHVHRV
+1616 
-1627 LMPDGSKFTFDVG
+1627 
-1640 KKKTESTMYSA
+1640 
-1651 VNTGEE
+1651 
-1657 TKDSAYES
+1657 
-1665 KISQPTGEVKGKS
+1665 GEVKGKS

-1728 VSFIEGNRIDVDDL
+1728 VSFIEGKRIDVDDL

-1756 FTSDTARYIERKQ
+1756 FTSDTARYIERKK

-1887 TEVKDW
+1887 TEVKDY
-1893 ALAIADY
+1893 ALAIADFA
-1900 VLQDS
+1900 LQDS

-1922 YLKDNKLRVTDDTF
+1922 YLKDNKLKVTDDTF

-2058 RDEKNARIEQVYQE
+2058 RDAKNARIEQVYQE

-2112 STDIKKYRD
+2112 SADIKKYRD

-2165 LQGGENTYNDRKFL
+2165 LQGGEDTYNDRQFL

-2207 TLDMYLDLPAE
+2207 TLDMYLDLPTE

-2254 AVLTAI
+2254 AVLSAI
-2260 SHSIRKANTLFSN
+2260 SHSIRKANTLFAN

-2278 VQQVAQTTIVE
+2278 VQQVAQKTITE
-2289 MDKLGAQTKETT
+2289 MDALGEQTKETT

-2355 AKEAREWQEKVHNVR
+2355 AKEAREWQKKIHNVK
-2370 IGNNTVQI
+2370 IGNKTVQI
-2378 TTAQLMSLHC
+2378 TTTQLMSLHC
-2388 LVKRTQAMQHIMGGG
+2388 LVKRPQAMQHIMGGG

-2416 DNIAQTK
+2416 ADIAQTM
-2423 QYKPTLEELAMLD
+2423 QYKPTLDELAMLD
-2436 GLLTNRQRKVAD
+2436 SLLTDRQRKVAD

-2476 EENYFPI
+2476 EANYFPI

-2568 FTNTVQLSLE
+2568 YTDTVQLSLE

-2658 KASTEEMEKY
+2658 KASTTEMEKY

-2694 TESWVDSVTD
+2694 TESKLDTFTD
-2704 KTMILAEKGDSVTW
+2704 ASMFLAEKGDSVTW

-2730 EKTKLRGEE
+2730 EKTRLRGEE

-2756 VVDATMTRSQAM
+2756 VVDATMTRSQSM
-2768 RSQGTMEAITTSF
+2768 RQQGTMEAITTSF

-2874 LQELFLLNKLPGV
+2874 LQELFLLNKLPGA
-2887 KDIISIITGD
+2887 KDIISLLTGD
-2897 DVNRMDLEG
+2897 DVSRMDLEG
-2906 AKNLWKAW
+2906 AKNLIKAW

-2944 ANILKGISQ
+2944 ANILKGVSQ
-2953 VTGLPLYNTTRDVV
+2953 FTGLPLYNATRDVV
-2967 AVWNTILSNVTGV
+2967 AVWNTLLSNVTGV

-3044 DAVRAGDTGTYDALV
+3044 DAVRAGDTETYDALV
-3059 KELTDHGVFKT
+3059 KELTDHGVFKSV
-3070 KIQNDV
+3070 IQSNV
-3076 KNQIRDWYQGGDTT
+3076 RYQIQEWYQGTNT
-3090 QATISK
+3090 EQSRISK
-3096 QDALDL
+3096 DDAQKL
-3102 LQKYGGKA
+3102 LTLYGGKSENEA
-3110 EKAADTLVEQWTCEK
+3110 EVQVQKWTSE
-3125 VTGISYWNIGD
+3125 VATGIPYGKIGE
-3136 EYINGN
+3136 EYINEN
-3142 ISEARALELQ
+3142 ITKSRAIEMYSLYGKVDKEEAQEMVNKLEMRKDTGYDYDELYDIYSEKIINDQQLYDYQ
-3152 AKYGY
+3152 IKYGS
-3157 GDVTKQMPAEI
+3157 KSE
-3168 ASNKESAHDKLM
+3168 ESAKSYVKR
-3180 QWKLEKETG
+3180 WGWTE
-3189 ISAGGDSF
+3189 GDSSMKDISDKQVDTWDAYVAS
-3197 TGIREAYNAGK
+3197 TGMKKKDYYNAIKTANDFKSDTDSSGK
-3208 ISKQEV
+3208 TITGSKQKKVWE
-3214 YDYRIK
+3214 Y
-3220 YAGDTPEQAAN
+3220 
-3231 TAYRYE
+3231 
-3237 WIGGDTRMNSVTGNQ
+3237 
-3252 AHRYDDY
+3252 
-3259 VAASGMSKIDYWNA
+3259 
-3273 IDGHGASSFPADL
+3273 IDGLDISD
-3286 VEGSKTRYVKNS
+3286 E
-3298 KRDKIWDY
+3298 
-3306 VDSLNLTPRQKDAL
+3306 QKDAL
-3320 ATAYAY
+3320 HLCMYS
-3326 DVNADVKSTS
+3326 KSTLK
-3336 AYFDFEDA
+3336 DA

>member
-1 MASSDESI
+1 MGREQLLNQIASDSGSPS
-9 LRQVYQSIA
+9 R
-18 PATSSSNGSSGR
+18 SSTTK
-30 LTTSSS
+30 TTSNSDS
-36 QTTSTD
+36 KAA
-42 TTRGRGKNGALRQ
+42 GRDRLLKQIGGYGSKTALD
-55 EYLKKQENQ
+55 EDKYSEFEN
-64 NGYKNAISAAEERG
+64 
-78 DTLSALY
+78 LY
-85 GQYQLDVSNV
+85 NQYESDVSGIYD
-95 LNSYN
+95 SYN
-100 DRKTR
+100 ARAKKT
-105 GGYKSDA
+105 GYKSGA
-112 QDFYDRTMAMTTA
+112 QDFYDKTMAATTA
-125 ARDSIF
+125 ARTSSSA
-131 KLTDWMKE
+131 LTDWLNK
-139 NRASIGDDIY
+139 NRDSF
-149 SSLMDEIR
+149 S
-157 ENSTSLSEIQ
+157 
-167 KAAYDDIDF
+167 YDDYTELIGAIKQNQTGLD
-176 YGQFKDADDYNM
+176 KILDEAKSDAELY
-188 WQAAVDSAKK
+188 
-198 DPTRGRGNESGL
+198 TRGRGSESGL
-210 RNKWID
+210 RSQWLKNN
-216 EHGVRVAPWQ
+216 GVRVAPWR

-365 EKNLLDRYVDRSQ
+365 EKNLLDRYVDWSQ

-434 LKVASAIAN
+434 LQIASAIAN

-535 GVLKILKSIP
+535 GVLQILKSIP

-585 LDEAKGAAA
+585 LDEAKGAAV

-602 QYAAAAGL
+602 QYAAEAGL
-610 NAAERSRVN
+610 NAAERSRAN

-708 TQSTPPAQTNIE
+708 TQSTPPAQTNTE
-720 TGAQTTAHQTRPTGA
+720 TGAQTTAQQTRPTGA

-1103 TRNNTQ
+1103 VRNNTQ
-1109 NARNNAQAETD
+1109 NARINARNNAQAETD
-1120 NGKGKSSY
+1120 NGTNTANNGTDSANNGTTSGRGKASIRELD
-1128 AGRRAKNADL
+1128 G
-1138 AALERAEQMEEQG
+1138 ERVAWVDEDITRSKPKDVSMEKYVKQYIENMISQNG
-1151 ADAETIRR
+1151 TYLG
-1159 DTGWFRGMDG
+1159 TLP
-1169 KWRFE
+1169 
-1174 IDDSGMQFRK
+1174 DSGMRVFAETQGRTPKSRYGLADEYVRSSYTRWIKDNSKNKFRAK
-1184 DGDAQ
+1184 MKAAGVLDDLVSIATDRTWEKTKHTQNKDAQ
-1189 LLKEEGYRRLNQL
+1189 YGVYNYNSTFAFPVYDSKG
-1202 TEKWTASFN
+1202 
-1211 RGAELS
+1211 ELS
-1217 ASERQEMQNLEK
+1217 NVRAYDCQMVILNASDGKKYLYDVIRIKENTTKANDFLLAERQRVAN
-1229 EYGEAVWEEKY
+1229 EAT
-1240 LLRDFVKHDELFKA
+1240 R
-1254 YPYLNRVSIEF
+1254 
-1265 DALPEGTNGYFSK
+1265 
-1278 RNGTIV
+1278 
-1284 LSDSLLGKETDTV
+1284 
-1297 LHEIQHII
+1297 
-1305 QGLED
+1305 QG
-1310 FTGGASPAYWN
+1310 
-1321 RQLEDG
+1321 
-1327 YDTRTRSQK
+1327 
-1336 QKAEE
+1336 
-1341 LRGEL
+1341 
-1346 ESIQRSEPEFFR
+1346 
-1358 DMTDLD
+1358 
-1364 GMTPTVPRG
+1364 
-1373 KIDWDTLEQIEED
+1373 
-1386 PAEWKAYD
+1386 
-1394 ARRRELEEKY
+1394 
-1404 GDEKVFDFDD
+1404 
-1414 LLYRYHEAEKHPDRT
+1414 
-1429 AKDLYYNTAGEIEA
+1429 
-1443 RDVSARR
+1443 DVS
-1450 ELSAEERRAKKPT
+1450 
-1463 GANDDTVF
+1463 G
-1471 ADRGGVSYSKNSDSD
+1471 NSIS
-1486 NSTIKNQIKNNLDK
+1486 
-1500 LNDMEPAAII
+1500 
-1510 NASNLPKGGRNIRD
+1510 R
-1524 WAVNILKNT
+1524 NT
-1533 GYKIERMGFGVIEF
+1533 GNDNTK
-1547 TPKHIAEG
+1547 
-1555 IKYLSEDAEVAAF
+1555 F
-1568 SALPKVLK
+1568 S
-1576 RGIVIDSHEKHKGN
+1576 
-1590 LRDSVTI
+1590 
-1597 AAPVIINGVRGN
+1597 
-1609 MAVAITV
+1609 
-1616 TTKNHYHVHRV
+1616 
-1627 LMPDGSKFTFDVG
+1627 
-1640 KKKTESTMYSA
+1640 
-1651 VNTGEE
+1651 
-1657 TKDSAYES
+1657 
-1665 KISQPTGEVKGKS
+1665 Q
-1678 SMRERDEDLQKK
+1678 RERDEDLQKK

-1872 MGDYIVQTPGSELSY
+1872 LGDYIVQTPGSELSY

-1911 SQAESLQQLYG
+1911 SQAESLQELYG
-1922 YLKDNKLRVTDDTF
+1922 YLKDNKLKVTDDTF

-2112 STDIKKYRD
+2112 SADIKKYRD

-2476 EENYFPI
+2476 EANYFPI

-2658 KASTEEMEKY
+2658 KASTAEMEKY

-2730 EKTKLRGEE
+2730 EKTKLHGEE

-2953 VTGLPLYNTTRDVV
+2953 VTGLPLYNATRDVV
-2967 AVWNTILSNVTGV
+2967 AVWNTLLSNVTGV
-2980 KLTVY
+2980 KLAVY

-3059 KELTDHGVFKT
+3059 KELTDHGVFET

>member
-1 MASSDESI
+1 MGREQLLNQIASGSGSPS
-9 LRQVYQSIA
+9 R
-18 PATSSSNGSSGR
+18 SSTTK
-30 LTTSSS
+30 TTSNSDS
-36 QTTSTD
+36 KAA
-42 TTRGRGKNGALRQ
+42 GRDRLLKQIGGYGSKTALD
-55 EYLKKQENQ
+55 EDKYSEFEN
-64 NGYKNAISAAEERG
+64 
-78 DTLSALY
+78 LY
-85 GQYQLDVSNV
+85 NQYESDVSGIYD
-95 LNSYN
+95 SYN
-100 DRKTR
+100 ARAKKT
-105 GGYKSDA
+105 GYKSGA
-112 QDFYDRTMAMTTA
+112 QDFYDKTMAATTA
-125 ARDSIF
+125 ARTSSSA
-131 KLTDWMKE
+131 LTDWLNK
-139 NRASIGDDIY
+139 NRDSF
-149 SSLMDEIR
+149 S
-157 ENSTSLSEIQ
+157 
-167 KAAYDDIDF
+167 YDDYTELIGAIKQNQTGLD
-176 YGQFKDADDYNM
+176 KILDEAKSDAELY
-188 WQAAVDSAKK
+188 
-198 DPTRGRGNESGL
+198 TRGRGSESGL
-210 RNKWID
+210 RSQWLKNN
-216 EHGVRVAPWQ
+216 GVRVAPWR

-290 ELGAKIEKYGGAV
+290 ELGAKLEKYGGAV
-303 PKTELSANDWFN
+303 PKTELSAKDWFN

-365 EKNLLDRYVDRSQ
+365 EKNLLDRYVDWSQ

-476 ESYED
+476 DSYED

-535 GVLKILKSIP
+535 GVLQILKSIP

-585 LDEAKGAAA
+585 LDEAKGAAV

-602 QYAAAAGL
+602 QYAAEAGL
-610 NAAERSRVN
+610 NAAERSRTN
-619 KEADAVAKQLYGD
+619 KTADAVAKQLYGD

-658 TILDNNGELSGKQI
+658 AILDNNGELSGKQI

-696 AGEEAA
+696 ADEEAA

-708 TQSTPPAQTNIE
+708 TQSTPAAQTNTE
-720 TGAQTTAHQTRPTGA
+720 TGAQTATQQTRPTGA

-798 LKTYALTDEQVE
+798 LKTYALTDEQAE

-973 YLRENNAEAYTELQD
+973 YLRENNAEAYAGLQD

-1088 LQQMWDNA
+1088 LQQIWDNA
-1096 LAGAAQN
+1096 LAGAARN
-1103 TRNNTQ
+1103 VRNNGTD
-1109 NARNNAQAETD
+1109 AANNGTTSAN
-1120 NGKGKSSY
+1120 NGTGTANNGTTSGKNKRS
-1128 AGRRAKNADL
+1128 
-1138 AALERAEQMEEQG
+1138 
-1151 ADAETIRR
+1151 IREIG
-1159 DTGWFRGMDG
+1159 DTGMRYVKADRQVLFGNDPREWGEQLTKYINKEIRKGNDVLLTAPDGEIIKLTNDTAEKGAFRNTDYGKDGRPHVMTDTEYETKLNAEAHVDELIQVSGDKYKGRPNVPDYNGVHGEFARDGWRYRQAYFMDHDGKYYDLTLSVAHGRDGKVAYNIANIKERSFPNFRGSSNPKTGAQGG
-1169 KWRFE
+1169 KA
-1174 IDDSGMQFRK
+1174 SL
-1184 DGDAQ
+1184 DA
-1189 LLKEEGYRRLNQL
+1189 
-1202 TEKWTASFN
+1202 
-1211 RGAELS
+1211 
-1217 ASERQEMQNLEK
+1217 
-1229 EYGEAVWEEKY
+1229 
-1240 LLRDFVKHDELFKA
+1240 
-1254 YPYLNRVSIEF
+1254 RVS
-1265 DALPEGTNGYFSK
+1265 
-1278 RNGTIV
+1278 
-1284 LSDSLLGKETDTV
+1284 
-1297 LHEIQHII
+1297 Q
-1305 QGLED
+1305 
-1310 FTGGASPAYWN
+1310 PA
-1321 RQLEDG
+1321 
-1327 YDTRTRSQK
+1327 
-1336 QKAEE
+1336 
-1341 LRGEL
+1341 
-1346 ESIQRSEPEFFR
+1346 
-1358 DMTDLD
+1358 
-1364 GMTPTVPRG
+1364 
-1373 KIDWDTLEQIEED
+1373 
-1386 PAEWKAYD
+1386 
-1394 ARRRELEEKY
+1394 
-1404 GDEKVFDFDD
+1404 
-1414 LLYRYHEAEKHPDRT
+1414 
-1429 AKDLYYNTAGEIEA
+1429 
-1443 RDVSARR
+1443 
-1450 ELSAEERRAKKPT
+1450 
-1463 GANDDTVF
+1463 
-1471 ADRGGVSYSKNSDSD
+1471 
-1486 NSTIKNQIKNNLDK
+1486 
-1500 LNDMEPAAII
+1500 
-1510 NASNLPKGGRNIRD
+1510 
-1524 WAVNILKNT
+1524 
-1533 GYKIERMGFGVIEF
+1533 
-1547 TPKHIAEG
+1547 
-1555 IKYLSEDAEVAAF
+1555 
-1568 SALPKVLK
+1568 
-1576 RGIVIDSHEKHKGN
+1576 
-1590 LRDSVTI
+1590 
-1597 AAPVIINGVRGN
+1597 
-1609 MAVAITV
+1609 
-1616 TTKNHYHVHRV
+1616 
-1627 LMPDGSKFTFDVG
+1627 
-1640 KKKTESTMYSA
+1640 
-1651 VNTGEE
+1651 
-1657 TKDSAYES
+1657 
-1665 KISQPTGEVKGKS
+1665 GEVKGKS

-1789 KSSMRDNTTDDTAA
+1789 KSSMREQTDKDRDKRQAEINQEIKRLKKTREERLNANPNYLAAAEQIRYARAFTERVAASKAIKAAEAEVDTAEIDSQIEALQHESNTLRDAEKREYEAAREKYSGAKTRGYSRYADTRTAELDSEYEQAVKSGDKKKQRALVFEAAERAMPNSVIRGGDGKLKPVYHYTNNNFTKFDRSRARTGNEMDGFFFAPDVESTREYGNKRISAFLNITNPAYDPYLDRKHNDSGTLLREKLAYEGYDGVIRTEDGRAYEYMAFDPEQIKSAELITYDDAGNVIPLSERFNSERDDIRYSMRDNTTDDTAA

-1822 REQLDYWKGQTKL
+1822 REQLDYWKGQTKR

-1859 PKAREQVADEIKR
+1859 PEAREQVADEIER

-1900 VLQDS
+1900 ALQDS

-2112 STDIKKYRD
+2112 SADIKKYRD

-2136 NSDKEHVPEALKQVV
+2136 NSDKEHVPEVLKQVV

-2165 LQGGENTYNDRKFL
+2165 LQGGENTYNDRQFL

-2207 TLDMYLDLPAE
+2207 PLDMYLDLPAE

-2254 AVLTAI
+2254 AVLSAI

-2476 EENYFPI
+2476 EANYFPI

-2578 TAYGNAAKAYITK
+2578 AAYGNAAKAYITK

-2658 KASTEEMEKY
+2658 KASTAEMEKY

-2786 LSYNLVMDAY
+2786 LSYNLMLDAY

-2810 AALQHIKGKLAKTIA
+2810 AALQHSKGKLAKTIA

-2897 DVNRMDLEG
+2897 DVSRMDLEG
-2906 AKNLWKAW
+2906 AKNLIKAA
-2914 RIMSECLKLA
+2914 RIMEECLKLA

-2944 ANILKGISQ
+2944 ANILKGVSQ
-2953 VTGLPLYNTTRDVV
+2953 FTGLPLYNFTRDM
-2967 AVWNTILSNVTGV
+2967 AAIWNTTLSNVTGV

-3059 KELTDHGVFKT
+3059 KELTDHGVFET

-3096 QDALDL
+3096 QDALDM

-3168 ASNKESAHDKLM
+3168 ASNKEAAHDKLM

>member
-1 MASSDESI
+1 MGREQLLNQIASGSGSPS
-9 LRQVYQSIA
+9 R
-18 PATSSSNGSSGR
+18 SSTTK
-30 LTTSSS
+30 TTSNSDS
-36 QTTSTD
+36 KAAGRDRLLKQIGGYGSKTALDEDKYSEFETLYNQYESDVSGIYDSYNARTED
-42 TTRGRGKNGALRQ
+42 T
-55 EYLKKQENQ
+55 
-64 NGYKNAISAAEERG
+64 GYKA
-78 DTLSALY
+78 
-85 GQYQLDVSNV
+85 
-95 LNSYN
+95 
-100 DRKTR
+100 
-105 GGYKSDA
+105 DA
-112 QDFYDRTMAMTTA
+112 QDFYDKTMAATTA
-125 ARDSIF
+125 ARSSGSA
-131 KLTDWMKE
+131 LTDWLNA
-139 NRASIGDDIY
+139 NRGSFSYDDYSELMGAINQNETGLSKILDASK
-149 SSLMDEIR
+149 S
-157 ENSTSLSEIQ
+157 
-167 KAAYDDIDF
+167 DIDF
-176 YGQFKDADDYNM
+176 YGQFKDADDYDFWMGYQDAIKKYEQPAAQSMVAYNEDGSFNA
-188 WQAAVDSAKK
+188 WQTMLNAVQGGKDLLKETQTKEAGERLNADLRGETRTDQRAIRRDTMEAYKDAGGRTMKLGGKDIALDAELYKQLEAQHPQQTKTEYVLPEKYTAEYMKPQTDAARLLAETYGVSTDSIEDSRTQRNALDYEQKYADMSFGERMLHNIPITAANYMLDVSSAGLTEADALTGGK
-198 DPTRGRGNESGL
+198 LGRGELGNASSVYSLLNFAQNAGSGLTAEAFGVMRDSSNWLGKLVLDLEKTGVEQTMDRALGAGAGSLAMMGIRVFGSGAQEAEDKGESLGKQIVTGFTRGGIEVATELMGGVGGSWRGTGYGDGVLKSLNSWVSSKTGSELLGTLTEAFTGEAIEEMMSDVLNPLADRIFNISDGDQTFWQEVWGDGQILYDGL
-210 RNKWID
+210 LGGLAGMGG
-216 EHGVRVAPWQ
+216 GVQTHVGNWMQAKNLGTDIATYKAAQRIAE
-226 PSKSEL
+226 SKSL
-232 ETWTEDYVKANQEL
+232 R
-246 KDAQKAL
+246 
-253 KKITPTEGM
+253 KKFE
-262 TLDDAQRE
+262 E
-270 YGTARIAAQQ
+270 YTG
-280 RVDDAQDKLD
+280 DKLD
-290 ELGAKIEKYGGAV
+290 SDTDTAITQIAVAITNAADTAGQATNARDVERDIESGG
-303 PKTELSANDWFN
+303 
-315 AVRYG
+315 
-320 FRSGITSADQAIA
+320 
-333 KGLDF
+333 
-338 FLGDALGELQT
+338 
-349 LGGETVRLFNP
+349 
-360 DFDYN
+360 
-365 EKNLLDRYVDRSQ
+365 DRYRTT
-378 SHLDVQRERAA
+378 AA
-389 EAVGI
+389 EEQTDSSAP
-394 NSTAQKVNQYT
+394 VNT
-405 EMVFNS
+405 
-411 LPMSVMAIMSGG
+411 
-423 ATAAPQASTEA
+423 
-434 LKVASAIAN
+434 
-443 SGKAQQLL
+443 
-451 TPVLNAV
+451 
-458 KNMANDPNWQF
+458 
-469 TFMSTVG
+469 
-476 ESYED
+476 
-481 ALADGASNEDAVI
+481 
-494 NALLNAAAN
+494 
-503 ATIEVGGGDEALGGL
+503 
-518 QKLPKPLRE
+518 
-527 ALQRGDKS
+527 
-535 GVLKILKSIP
+535 
-545 SEAGEEIMQGIAEAG
+545 
-560 IKGIYK
+560 
-566 DVPLFSMNDE
+566 
-576 GAVISPSRM
+576 
-585 LDEAKGAAA
+585 
-594 VSAVLGGG
+594 
-602 QYAAAAGL
+602 
-610 NAAERSRVN
+610 
-619 KEADAVAKQLYGD
+619 
-632 SADTLV
+632 
-638 QQGLESPVDS
+638 
-648 KSYKL
+648 
-653 ARQYQ
+653 
-658 TILDNNGELSGKQI
+658 
-672 RKLVQANSEQIRTEG
+672 
-687 ETEAQAQTG
+687 
-696 AGEEAA
+696 
-702 QQTAPQ
+702 Q
-708 TQSTPPAQTNIE
+708 TQSAPTAQTDTE
-720 TGAQTTAHQTRPTGA
+720 TGTQATVQQARPAGA

-745 NVVSLTK
+745 DVVSLTK
-752 TDKGWAAT
+752 TANGWAAT
-760 IEQPNGKRSNVM
+760 IVQPNGERVNVT
-772 EWQAVFDPDTQGI
+772 ERQAVFDQGTQELLDT
-785 LDAFRPSAYADEM
+785 FRPYDYADEM
-798 LKTYALTDEQVE
+798 LKTYALSEEQTS
-810 PKTYALAF
+810 PTTYALAF
-818 NTVADIY
+818 STVADIY

-833 QQAQEASRRD
+833 QQAQAASRRD

-848 ILTDEQFSRAFDAG
+848 ILTDEQFSCAFDAG

-879 KGAVGF
+879 KGAVSF

-939 FYRNGTVYLDVHAG
+939 FYRNGTMYLDVHAG
-953 ATKTTEQSA
+953 ANKTTEQSA

-973 YLRENNAEAYTELQD
+973 YLRENNAEAYAGLRD
-988 FVMQHLIESGT
+988 FVTNHLIESGT
-999 DIETLAKKKVDKE
+999 DIETLAQRKIDRE
-1012 RGLISMED
+1012 GGAISMED

-1096 LAGAAQN
+1096 IVGAAQN
-1103 TRNNTQ
+1103 V
-1109 NARNNAQAETD
+1109 RNNAQAKAD
-1120 NGKGKSSY
+1120 NANRSSENKKGKASY
-1128 AGRRAKNADL
+1128 GGRNAKTANLDAL
-1138 AALERAEQMEEQG
+1138 ARAEQMEERDT
-1151 ADAETIRR
+1151 DAETIRR
-1159 DTGWFRGMDG
+1159 ETGWFRGMDG

-1174 IDDSGMQFRK
+1174 IDDSGMQFRR

-1189 LLKEEGYRRLNQL
+1189 LLKEEGYRRLQQL
-1202 TEKWTASFN
+1202 TEKWSAEIN
-1211 RGAELS
+1211 GGAKLS
-1217 ASERQEMQNLEK
+1217 ESERQEMSQLEK
-1229 EYGEAVWEEKY
+1229 EYGGAVWEEKY
-1240 LLRDFVKHDELFKA
+1240 RLRDFVKHDELFEA
-1254 YPYLNRVSIEF
+1254 YPYLNRVNIAF
-1265 DALPEGTNGYFSK
+1265 DSLPDGNMGYFSP
-1278 RNGTIV
+1278 RDGTIV
-1284 LSDSLLGKETDTV
+1284 LSDNLLGKEADVV
-1297 LHEIQHII
+1297 LHEIQHVI
-1305 QGLED
+1305 QKREG
-1310 FTGGASPAYWN
+1310 FTDGASPSYWN
-1321 RQLEDG
+1321 TQLENG
-1327 YDTRTRSQK
+1327 YDTRTRSQRRR
-1336 QKAEE
+1336 AAE
-1341 LRGEL
+1341 LRNEL
-1346 ESIQRSEPEFFR
+1346 ESISRNEPEFFR
-1358 DMTDLD
+1358 DMTDLE

-1373 KIDWDTLEQIEED
+1373 EVNWDTLEQIEED
-1386 PAEWKAYD
+1386 PVEWQEYD
-1394 ARRRELEEKY
+1394 ARRAALEEKY
-1404 GDEKVFDFDD
+1404 GDTKVFDFDE
-1414 LLYRYHEAEKHPDRT
+1414 LMYEYRKAEKYPDRT
-1429 AKDLYYNTAGEIEA
+1429 PRDLYYNTAGEIEA
-1443 RDVSARR
+1443 RDVEARR
-1450 ELSAEERRAKKPT
+1450 TLTAEERRAKKPKV
-1463 GANDDTVF
+1463 ADDDTVF
-1471 ADRGGVSYSKNSDSD
+1471 ANRVGVSYSKNSDSD

-1500 LNDMEPAAII
+1500 LNDMEPAATIS
-1510 NASNLPKGGRNIRD
+1510 ASNLPKGGRNIRD

-1533 GYKIERMGFGVIEF
+1533 GYKVERMGFGVIEF

-1665 KISQPTGEVKGKS
+1665 KIPQPTGEVKGKS

-1728 VSFIEGNRIDVDDL
+1728 VSFIEGKRIDVDDL

-1756 FTSDTARYIERKQ
+1756 FTSDTARYIERKK

-1887 TEVKDW
+1887 TEVKDY
-1893 ALAIADY
+1893 ALAIADFA
-1900 VLQDS
+1900 LQDS

-1922 YLKDNKLRVTDDTF
+1922 YLKDNKLKVTDDTF

-2058 RDEKNARIEQVYQE
+2058 RDAKNARIEQVYQE

-2112 STDIKKYRD
+2112 SADIKKYRD

-2165 LQGGENTYNDRKFL
+2165 LQGGEDTYNDRQFL

-2207 TLDMYLDLPAE
+2207 TLDMYLDLPTE

-2254 AVLTAI
+2254 AVLSAI
-2260 SHSIRKANTLFSN
+2260 SHSIRKANTLFAN

-2278 VQQVAQTTIVE
+2278 VQQVAQKTITE
-2289 MDKLGAQTKETT
+2289 MDALGEQTKETT

-2355 AKEAREWQEKVHNVR
+2355 AKEAREWQKKIHNVK
-2370 IGNNTVQI
+2370 IGNKTVQI
-2378 TTAQLMSLHC
+2378 TTTQLMSLHC
-2388 LVKRTQAMQHIMGGG
+2388 LVKRPQAMQHIMGGG

-2416 DNIAQTK
+2416 ADIAQTM
-2423 QYKPTLEELAMLD
+2423 QYKPTLDELAMLD
-2436 GLLTNRQRKVAD
+2436 SLLTDRQRKVAD

-2476 EENYFPI
+2476 EANYFPI

-2568 FTNTVQLSLE
+2568 YTDTVQLSLE

-2718 SALWRACKLETQ
+2718 SALWRACKLET
-2730 EKTKLRGEE
+2730 KDRTGLHGEE

-2756 VVDATMTRSQAM
+2756 VVDATMTRSQSM
-2768 RSQGTMEAITTSF
+2768 RQQGTMEAITTSF

-2874 LQELFLLNKLPGV
+2874 LQELFLLNKLPGA
-2887 KDIISIITGD
+2887 KDIISLLTGD
-2897 DVNRMDLEG
+2897 DVSRMDLEG
-2906 AKNLWKAW
+2906 AKNLIKAW

-2944 ANILKGISQ
+2944 ANILKGVSQ
-2953 VTGLPLYNTTRDVV
+2953 FTGLPLYNATRDVV
-2967 AVWNTILSNVTGV
+2967 AVWNTLLSNVTGV

-3044 DAVRAGDTGTYDALV
+3044 DAVRAGDTGTYKALV
-3059 KELTDHGVFKT
+3059 KELTEHGVFET

-3168 ASNKESAHDKLM
+3168 ASNKEAAHDKLM

-3259 VAASGMSKIDYWNA
+3259 VAASGISKIDYWNA

-3306 VDSLNLTPRQKDAL
+3306 VDSLDLTPKQKDAL

-3336 AYFDFEDA
+3336 AYFDFKDA

>member
-1 MASSDESI
+1 MGREQLLNQIASDSGSPS
-9 LRQVYQSIA
+9 R
-18 PATSSSNGSSGR
+18 SSTTK
-30 LTTSSS
+30 TTSNSDS
-36 QTTSTD
+36 KAA
-42 TTRGRGKNGALRQ
+42 GRDRLLKQIGGYGSKTALD
-55 EYLKKQENQ
+55 EDKYSEFEN
-64 NGYKNAISAAEERG
+64 
-78 DTLSALY
+78 LY
-85 GQYQLDVSNV
+85 NQYESDVSGIYD
-95 LNSYN
+95 SYN
-100 DRKTR
+100 ARAKKT
-105 GGYKSDA
+105 GYKSGA
-112 QDFYDRTMAMTTA
+112 QDFYDKTMAATTA
-125 ARDSIF
+125 ARTSSSA
-131 KLTDWMKE
+131 LTDWLNK
-139 NRASIGDDIY
+139 NRDSF
-149 SSLMDEIR
+149 S
-157 ENSTSLSEIQ
+157 
-167 KAAYDDIDF
+167 YDDYTELIGAIKQNQTGLD
-176 YGQFKDADDYNM
+176 KILDEAKSDAELY
-188 WQAAVDSAKK
+188 
-198 DPTRGRGNESGL
+198 TRGRGSESGL
-210 RNKWID
+210 RSQWLKNN
-216 EHGVRVAPWQ
+216 GVRVAPWR

-290 ELGAKIEKYGGAV
+290 ELGAKLEKYGGAV
-303 PKTELSANDWFN
+303 PKTELSAKDWFN

-365 EKNLLDRYVDRSQ
+365 EKNLLDRYVDWSQ

-535 GVLKILKSIP
+535 GVLQILKSIP

-585 LDEAKGAAA
+585 LDEAKGAAV

-602 QYAAAAGL
+602 QYAAEAGL
-610 NAAERSRVN
+610 NAAERSRAN

-658 TILDNNGELSGKQI
+658 AILDNNGELSGKQI

-708 TQSTPPAQTNIE
+708 TQSTPPAQTNTE
-720 TGAQTTAHQTRPTGA
+720 TGAQTTAQQTRPTGA

-843 GGAAA
+843 GGAVA

-1109 NARNNAQAETD
+1109 NARNNAQAEAD
-1120 NGKGKSSY
+1120 NGTTAANNGTTAANNGTDAANNGTTSGRGKASIRELD
-1128 AGRRAKNADL
+1128 G
-1138 AALERAEQMEEQG
+1138 ERVAWVDEDITRSKPKDVSMEKYVKQYIENMISQNG
-1151 ADAETIRR
+1151 TYLG
-1159 DTGWFRGMDG
+1159 TLP
-1169 KWRFE
+1169 
-1174 IDDSGMQFRK
+1174 DSGMRVFAETQGRTPKSRYGLADEYVRSSYTQWIKDNSKNKFRAK
-1184 DGDAQ
+1184 MKAAGVLDDLVSIATDRTWEKTKHTQNKDAQ
-1189 LLKEEGYRRLNQL
+1189 YGVYNYNSTFAFPVYDSKG
-1202 TEKWTASFN
+1202 
-1211 RGAELS
+1211 ELS
-1217 ASERQEMQNLEK
+1217 NVRAYDCQMVILNASDGKKYLYDVIRIKENTTKANDFLLAERQRVAN
-1229 EYGEAVWEEKY
+1229 EAT
-1240 LLRDFVKHDELFKA
+1240 R
-1254 YPYLNRVSIEF
+1254 
-1265 DALPEGTNGYFSK
+1265 
-1278 RNGTIV
+1278 
-1284 LSDSLLGKETDTV
+1284 
-1297 LHEIQHII
+1297 
-1305 QGLED
+1305 QG
-1310 FTGGASPAYWN
+1310 
-1321 RQLEDG
+1321 
-1327 YDTRTRSQK
+1327 
-1336 QKAEE
+1336 
-1341 LRGEL
+1341 
-1346 ESIQRSEPEFFR
+1346 
-1358 DMTDLD
+1358 
-1364 GMTPTVPRG
+1364 
-1373 KIDWDTLEQIEED
+1373 
-1386 PAEWKAYD
+1386 
-1394 ARRRELEEKY
+1394 
-1404 GDEKVFDFDD
+1404 
-1414 LLYRYHEAEKHPDRT
+1414 
-1429 AKDLYYNTAGEIEA
+1429 
-1443 RDVSARR
+1443 DVS
-1450 ELSAEERRAKKPT
+1450 
-1463 GANDDTVF
+1463 G
-1471 ADRGGVSYSKNSDSD
+1471 NSIS
-1486 NSTIKNQIKNNLDK
+1486 
-1500 LNDMEPAAII
+1500 
-1510 NASNLPKGGRNIRD
+1510 R
-1524 WAVNILKNT
+1524 NT
-1533 GYKIERMGFGVIEF
+1533 GNDNTK
-1547 TPKHIAEG
+1547 
-1555 IKYLSEDAEVAAF
+1555 F
-1568 SALPKVLK
+1568 S
-1576 RGIVIDSHEKHKGN
+1576 
-1590 LRDSVTI
+1590 
-1597 AAPVIINGVRGN
+1597 
-1609 MAVAITV
+1609 
-1616 TTKNHYHVHRV
+1616 
-1627 LMPDGSKFTFDVG
+1627 
-1640 KKKTESTMYSA
+1640 
-1651 VNTGEE
+1651 
-1657 TKDSAYES
+1657 
-1665 KISQPTGEVKGKS
+1665 Q
-1678 SMRERDEDLQKK
+1678 RERDEDLQKK

-1742 RSGGWIGDGVYDPS
+1742 RSGGWIGNGVYDPS

-1859 PKAREQVADEIKR
+1859 PEAREQVADEIKR

-1900 VLQDS
+1900 ALQDS

-2112 STDIKKYRD
+2112 SADIKKYRD

-2278 VQQVAQTTIVE
+2278 VQQVAQKTITE
-2289 MDKLGAQTKETT
+2289 MDALGEQTKETT

-2316 AFKKLGAGARSIFKG
+2316 AFKKLGDGARSIFKG

-2341 NSKEIIDFTNKLYT
+2341 NSKQIIDFTNGLYT
-2355 AKEAREWQEKVHNVR
+2355 AKEAREWREKVHNVR

-2388 LVKRTQAMQHIMGGG
+2388 LVKRPQAMQHIMGGG
-2403 FKVSVIKQSGIGK
+2403 LVVSVIKQSGIGK

-2476 EENYFPI
+2476 EANYFPI
-2483 VSDANVL
+2483 VSDPNVQ
-2490 KAVDPEAKAN
+2490 KAVDTEAKAN

-2603 TSQSDKLA
+2603 KSQSDKRA

-2658 KASTEEMEKY
+2658 KASTAEMEKY

-2730 EKTKLRGEE
+2730 EKTKLHGEE

-2756 VVDATMTRSQAM
+2756 VVDATMTRSQSM
-2768 RSQGTMEAITTSF
+2768 RQQGTMEAITTSF

-2874 LQELFLLNKLPGV
+2874 LQELFLLNKLPGL
-2887 KDIISIITGD
+2887 KDIISIITGN

-2944 ANILKGISQ
+2944 ANILKGVSQ
-2953 VTGLPLYNTTRDVV
+2953 FTGLPLYNFTRDM
-2967 AVWNTILSNVTGV
+2967 AAIWNTTLSNVTGV

-3044 DAVRAGDTGTYDALV
+3044 DAVRAGDTGTFDALV
-3059 KELTDHGVFKT
+3059 KELTDHGVFET

-3096 QDALDL
+3096 QDALGM

-3168 ASNKESAHDKLM
+3168 ASNKEAAHDKLM

-3306 VDSLNLTPRQKDAL
+3306 VDSLDLTPRQKDAL

>member
-1 MASSDESI
+1 MGREQLLGQIASGSGSP
-9 LRQVYQSIA
+9 SSGS
-18 PATSSSNGSSGR
+18 TTKTTSNSSSKAAGRDRLLKQIGGYGNKTALDEDKYSEFESLYNQYESDVSGVYDSYNAR
-30 LTTSSS
+30 T
-36 QTTSTD
+36 
-42 TTRGRGKNGALRQ
+42 
-55 EYLKKQENQ
+55 ENT
-64 NGYKNAISAAEERG
+64 GYKA
-78 DTLSALY
+78 
-85 GQYQLDVSNV
+85 
-95 LNSYN
+95 
-100 DRKTR
+100 
-105 GGYKSDA
+105 DA
-112 QDFYDRTMAMTTA
+112 QDFYDKTMAATTA
-125 ARDSIF
+125 AKTSGSA
-131 KLTDWMKE
+131 LTDWLKE
-139 NRASIGDDIY
+139 NRGSFSYEDYTELLDAVKQNDTG
-149 SSLMDEIR
+149 
-157 ENSTSLSEIQ
+157 LSKILDAT
-167 KAAYDDIDF
+167 KSDVDF
-176 YGQFKDADDYNM
+176 YGQFKDADDYDYWTGYQKAIEQYEQPASESMVAYNEDGSLNA
-188 WQAAVDSAKK
+188 WQTMLNAVQGGKDLLKETKAKETGERFDADLKGETRTDALGIRRDVMKDYKAAGGKTVKIGGKDVALDANLYKQLEDQHAAPTQTQHVLPEKYTAEYMKPQTDAARLLAETYGVSTDSIENSRTQRNALDYEQKYADMSFGERMLHNIPITAANYMLDVSSAGLTEADALTGGK
-198 DPTRGRGNESGL
+198 LGRGELGNASSVYSLLNFAQNAGSGLTAEAFGVMRDSSNWLGKLVLDLEKTGVEQTMDRALGAGAGSLAMMGIRVFGSGAQEAEDKGESLGKQIVTGFTRGGIEVATELMGGVGGSWRGTGYG
-210 RNKWID
+210 D
-216 EHGVRVAPWQ
+216 GVLKSLNSWVS
-226 PSKSEL
+226 SKTGSEL
-232 ETWTEDYVKANQEL
+232 LGTLTEAFTGEAIEEMMSDVLNPLADRIFNISDGDQTFWQEVWGDGQILYDGLLGGLAGMGGGVQTHVGNWMQAKNLGTDIATYKA
-246 KDAQKAL
+246 
-253 KKITPTEGM
+253 
-262 TLDDAQRE
+262 AQRIAESENLRKKFEE
-270 YGTARIAAQQ
+270 YTG
-280 RVDDAQDKLD
+280 DKLD
-290 ELGAKIEKYGGAV
+290 SDTDTAITQIAVAITNAADTAGQATNARDVERDIE
-303 PKTELSANDWFN
+303 
-315 AVRYG
+315 
-320 FRSGITSADQAIA
+320 
-333 KGLDF
+333 
-338 FLGDALGELQT
+338 
-349 LGGETVRLFNP
+349 
-360 DFDYN
+360 
-365 EKNLLDRYVDRSQ
+365 
-378 SHLDVQRERAA
+378 
-389 EAVGI
+389 
-394 NSTAQKVNQYT
+394 
-405 EMVFNS
+405 
-411 LPMSVMAIMSGG
+411 SGG
-423 ATAAPQASTEA
+423 TRYRTAAADEQTDS
-434 LKVASAIAN
+434 SA
-443 SGKAQQLL
+443 
-451 TPVLNAV
+451 PVN
-458 KNMANDPNWQF
+458 
-469 TFMSTVG
+469 T
-476 ESYED
+476 
-481 ALADGASNEDAVI
+481 
-494 NALLNAAAN
+494 
-503 ATIEVGGGDEALGGL
+503 
-518 QKLPKPLRE
+518 
-527 ALQRGDKS
+527 
-535 GVLKILKSIP
+535 
-545 SEAGEEIMQGIAEAG
+545 
-560 IKGIYK
+560 
-566 DVPLFSMNDE
+566 
-576 GAVISPSRM
+576 
-585 LDEAKGAAA
+585 
-594 VSAVLGGG
+594 
-602 QYAAAAGL
+602 
-610 NAAERSRVN
+610 
-619 KEADAVAKQLYGD
+619 
-632 SADTLV
+632 
-638 QQGLESPVDS
+638 
-648 KSYKL
+648 
-653 ARQYQ
+653 
-658 TILDNNGELSGKQI
+658 
-672 RKLVQANSEQIRTEG
+672 
-687 ETEAQAQTG
+687 
-696 AGEEAA
+696 
-702 QQTAPQ
+702 Q
-708 TQSTPPAQTNIE
+708 TQSTPPAQTNTE
-720 TGAQTTAHQTRPTGA
+720 TGAQTTAQQARPAGA

-745 NVVSLTK
+745 DVVSLTK
-752 TDKGWAAT
+752 TANGWAAT
-760 IEQPNGKRSNVM
+760 IVQPNGERVNVT
-772 EWQAVFDPDTQGI
+772 ERQAVFDQGTQELLDT
-785 LDAFRPSAYADEM
+785 FRPYDYADEM
-798 LKTYALTDEQVE
+798 LKTYALSEEQIS
-810 PKTYALAF
+810 PTTYALAF

-833 QQAQEASRRD
+833 QQAQAASRRD

-862 RNSKDSSI
+862 RNSKDSNI
-870 QNSVTRKSS
+870 QNSVTRKSG
-879 KGAVGF
+879 KGVVSF

-898 TKDMVSDAEL
+898 TKNMVSDAEL

-939 FYRNGTVYLDVHAG
+939 FYRNGTMYLDVHAG
-953 ATKTTEQSA
+953 ANKTTEQSA

-973 YLRENNAEAYTELQD
+973 YLRENNAEAYAGLRD
-988 FVMQHLIESGT
+988 FVTNHLIESGA
-999 DIETLAKKKVDKE
+999 DIEALAQRKIDRE
-1012 RGLISMED
+1012 GGALSMED

-1103 TRNNTQ
+1103 V
-1109 NARNNAQAETD
+1109 RNNAQAKAD
-1120 NGKGKSSY
+1120 NGNDSSENKKGKASY
-1128 AGRRAKNADL
+1128 GGRNAKTANLDAL
-1138 AALERAEQMEEQG
+1138 ARAEELEERDT
-1151 ADAETIRR
+1151 DAETIRQE
-1159 DTGWFRGMDG
+1159 TGWFRGMDG

-1174 IDDSGMQFRK
+1174 IDDSGMQFRR

-1189 LLKEEGYRRLNQL
+1189 LLKEEGYRRLQQL
-1202 TEKWTASFN
+1202 TEKWSEEIN
-1211 RGAELS
+1211 GGAELS
-1217 ASERQEMQNLEK
+1217 ESERQEMSRLEK
-1229 EYGEAVWEEKY
+1229 EYGGAVWEEKY
-1240 LLRDFVKHDELFKA
+1240 RLRDFVKHDELFEA
-1254 YPYLNRVSIEF
+1254 YPYLNRVNIAF
-1265 DALPEGTNGYFSK
+1265 DSLPDGNMGYFSP
-1278 RNGTIV
+1278 RDGTIV
-1284 LSDSLLGKETDTV
+1284 LSDNLLGKEADVV
-1297 LHEIQHII
+1297 LHEIQHVI
-1305 QGLED
+1305 QKREG
-1310 FTGGASPAYWN
+1310 FTDGASPSYWN
-1321 RQLEDG
+1321 TQLENG
-1327 YDTRTRSQK
+1327 YDTRTRSQRRR
-1336 QKAEE
+1336 AAE
-1341 LRGEL
+1341 LRNEL
-1346 ESIQRSEPEFFR
+1346 ESISINEPEFFR
-1358 DMTDLD
+1358 DMTDLE

-1373 KIDWDTLEQIEED
+1373 KVDWDTLEQIEED
-1386 PAEWKAYD
+1386 PVEWQEYD
-1394 ARRRELEEKY
+1394 ARRAALEEKY
-1404 GDEKVFDFDD
+1404 GDLKVFDFGE
-1414 LLYRYHEAEKHPDRT
+1414 LMYRYHEAEKYPDRT
-1429 AKDLYYNTAGEIEA
+1429 PRDLYYNTAGEIEA
-1443 RDVSARR
+1443 RDVEARR
-1450 ELSAEERRAKKPT
+1450 TLTAEERRTKKPK
-1463 GANDDTVF
+1463 GADDDTVF
-1471 ADRGGVSYSKNSDSD
+1471 ANRVGTGSTYSIRRTKELTLKEQLKDYYAGKFESNDSFYFGETPSVLKAVGAEDKPLAMPTSNFKKSVSTKHNIPRRVINTLSEKLNTPILSFYNENTAGILIDDIDGDGKPILVGIDKAANMDRQPVNCIRSIYGLDAPAEW
-1486 NSTIKNQIKNNLDK
+1486 IKNQVQDGKTFYAFNEKRADSFLQSYGYK
-1500 LNDMEPAAII
+1500 ASEGEII
-1510 NASNLPKGGRNIRD
+1510 NSSG
-1524 WAVNILKNT
+1524 
-1533 GYKIERMGFGVIEF
+1533 
-1547 TPKHIAEG
+1547 H
-1555 IKYLSEDAEVAAF
+1555 S
-1568 SALPKVLK
+1568 
-1576 RGIVIDSHEKHKGN
+1576 
-1590 LRDSVTI
+1590 
-1597 AAPVIINGVRGN
+1597 
-1609 MAVAITV
+1609 
-1616 TTKNHYHVHRV
+1616 
-1627 LMPDGSKFTFDVG
+1627 
-1640 KKKTESTMYSA
+1640 
-1651 VNTGEE
+1651 
-1657 TKDSAYES
+1657 
-1665 KISQPTGEVKGKS
+1665 ISQHTGEVKGKS

-1690 YPKLNLNEDISEL
+1690 YPKLNLNEDISDL

-1784 FEDDG
+1784 FEDDR

-1835 TKEKTVRKT
+1835 TKEKTVRKA
-1844 DADAYAKRLT
+1844 DVDAYAKRLT

-1893 ALAIADY
+1893 ALAIADF

-1911 SQAESLQQLYG
+1911 SQTESLQQLYG

-1943 VRQHR
+1943 VRQYR

-2024 LSDEIRQTAMTAADR
+2024 LSDEIRQTAMTAADK

-2058 RDEKNARIEQVYQE
+2058 RDAKNARIDQVYQE

-2112 STDIKKYRD
+2112 SADIKKYRD

-2165 LQGGENTYNDRKFL
+2165 LQGGENTYNDRQFL

-2193 DYLNSADNENARED
+2193 DYLNSTDNENARED

-2218 ILDELRDIRSEVT
+2218 ILDELRSIQSEVT
-2231 RLTTRDGGYTINQ
+2231 RLTARDGGYTINQ

-2260 SHSIRKANTLFSN
+2260 SHSIRKANTLFAN

-2416 DNIAQTK
+2416 GSIAQTK
-2423 QYKPTLEELAMLD
+2423 QYKPTLDELAMLD
-2436 GLLTNRQRKVAD
+2436 GLLTDRQRKVAD

-2476 EENYFPI
+2476 EANYFPI

-2646 KYLAAALKPGGH
+2646 RYLAAALKPGGH

-2718 SALWRACKLETQ
+2718 SALWRACKLET
-2730 EKTKLRGEE
+2730 KDRTGLHGEE

-2746 RFQEVIYQTQ
+2746 RFQEVVYQTQ

-2786 LSYNLVMDAY
+2786 LSYNLMLDAY

-2810 AALQHIKGKLAKTIA
+2810 AALQHGKGKLAKTIA

-2831 AATLIASS
+2831 IGTLIASS
-2839 FWDAWRDDDDY
+2839 FWDAFRDDDDY

-2874 LQELFLLNKLPGV
+2874 LQELFLLNKLPGA
-2887 KDIISIITGD
+2887 KDIISLLTGD
-2897 DVNRMDLEG
+2897 DVSRMDLEG
-2906 AKNLWKAW
+2906 AKNLIKAV
-2914 RIMSECLKLA
+2914 RIMGECLKLA

-2944 ANILKGISQ
+2944 ANILKGVSQ
-2953 VTGLPLYNTTRDVV
+2953 FTGLPLYNFTRDM
-2967 AVWNTILSNVTGV
+2967 AAIWNTTLSNVTGV

-3044 DAVRAGDTGTYDALV
+3044 DAVRAGDTETYDALV
-3059 KELTDHGVFKT
+3059 KELTDHGVFET

-3110 EKAADTLVEQWTCEK
+3110 ENAADTLVEQWTCEK

-3157 GDVTKQMPAEI
+3157 GDTTKQTAAEI
-3168 ASNKESAHDKLM
+3168 ASNKEAAHDKLM

-3273 IDGHGASSFPADL
+3273 IDGHGASSFPSDL

-3306 VDSLNLTPRQKDAL
+3306 VDSLDLTPRQKDAL

-3326 DVNADVKSTS
+3326 DVNADVKPTS
-3336 AYFDFEDA
+3336 AYFDFANA
-3344 PWNN
+3344 PWNK

>member
-1 MASSDESI
+1 MTEQEFLTKYSGD
-9 LRQVYQSIA
+9 
-18 PATSSSNGSSGR
+18 GSSGR
-30 LTTSSS
+30 GTTSSS
-36 QTTSTD
+36 QTGRTD

-55 EYLKKQENQ
+55 EYLKKQENL
-64 NGYKNAISAAEERG
+64 NGYKDAISAAEERG

-303 PKTELSANDWFN
+303 PKTELSAKDWFN

-365 EKNLLDRYVDRSQ
+365 EKNLLDRYVDWSQ

-535 GVLKILKSIP
+535 GVLRILKSIP

-708 TQSTPPAQTNIE
+708 TQSTPPAQTNTE
-720 TGAQTTAHQTRPTGA
+720 TGAQTTAPQTRPTGA

-798 LKTYALTDEQVE
+798 LKTYALTDKQVE

-898 TKDMVSDAEL
+898 TKDMVSEAEL

-1109 NARNNAQAETD
+1109 NARNNAQAEAD
-1120 NGKGKSSY
+1120 NGTTAANNGTTAANNGTKSGKSKRSIREIGDTGMRY
-1128 AGRRAKNADL
+1128 VKADRQVLFGNDPREWGEQLTKYINKEIRKGNDVLLTAPDGEIIKLTATTAEKGAFRNVERDKNGRL
-1138 AALERAEQMEEQG
+1138 HVQT
-1151 ADAETIRR
+1151 DAEYETKLNAEAHIDELVQVSEDKRR
-1159 DTGWFRGMDG
+1159 G
-1169 KWRFE
+1169 KPNTPDENKIHGEFA
-1174 IDDSGMQFRK
+1174 K
-1184 DGDAQ
+1184 DGWR
-1189 LLKEEGYRRLNQL
+1189 Y
-1202 TEKWTASFN
+1202 
-1211 RGAELS
+1211 RGAYFMDHDGEYYEVTIS
-1217 ASERQEMQNLEK
+1217 VAHGSSGKVVYNIAEIKKRSFPQSNGSSSPKTGAQGRKASLD
-1229 EYGEAVWEEKY
+1229 A
-1240 LLRDFVKHDELFKA
+1240 
-1254 YPYLNRVSIEF
+1254 RVS
-1265 DALPEGTNGYFSK
+1265 
-1278 RNGTIV
+1278 
-1284 LSDSLLGKETDTV
+1284 
-1297 LHEIQHII
+1297 Q
-1305 QGLED
+1305 
-1310 FTGGASPAYWN
+1310 PA
-1321 RQLEDG
+1321 
-1327 YDTRTRSQK
+1327 
-1336 QKAEE
+1336 
-1341 LRGEL
+1341 
-1346 ESIQRSEPEFFR
+1346 
-1358 DMTDLD
+1358 
-1364 GMTPTVPRG
+1364 
-1373 KIDWDTLEQIEED
+1373 
-1386 PAEWKAYD
+1386 
-1394 ARRRELEEKY
+1394 
-1404 GDEKVFDFDD
+1404 
-1414 LLYRYHEAEKHPDRT
+1414 
-1429 AKDLYYNTAGEIEA
+1429 
-1443 RDVSARR
+1443 
-1450 ELSAEERRAKKPT
+1450 
-1463 GANDDTVF
+1463 
-1471 ADRGGVSYSKNSDSD
+1471 
-1486 NSTIKNQIKNNLDK
+1486 
-1500 LNDMEPAAII
+1500 
-1510 NASNLPKGGRNIRD
+1510 
-1524 WAVNILKNT
+1524 
-1533 GYKIERMGFGVIEF
+1533 
-1547 TPKHIAEG
+1547 
-1555 IKYLSEDAEVAAF
+1555 
-1568 SALPKVLK
+1568 
-1576 RGIVIDSHEKHKGN
+1576 
-1590 LRDSVTI
+1590 
-1597 AAPVIINGVRGN
+1597 
-1609 MAVAITV
+1609 
-1616 TTKNHYHVHRV
+1616 
-1627 LMPDGSKFTFDVG
+1627 
-1640 KKKTESTMYSA
+1640 
-1651 VNTGEE
+1651 
-1657 TKDSAYES
+1657 
-1665 KISQPTGEVKGKS
+1665 GEVKGKS

-1742 RSGGWIGDGVYDPS
+1742 RSGGWIGNGVYDPS

-1769 AGKRVAELRGVPFNQ
+1769 ARKRVAELRGVPFNQ

-1789 KSSMRDNTTDDTAA
+1789 KSSMREQTDKDRDKRQAEINQEIEQLKKTREERLNANPDYLAAAEQRRYASTFTERVAANKAIKAAEAEVDTAEIDSQIEELRRERDALRDAEKREYEAAREKYSGAKTRGYSRYADTRTAELDSEYEQAVKSGDKKKQRALVFEAAERAMPNSVIRGGDGKLKPVYHYTNNKFTKFDRSRARTGNEMDGFFFAPDTESTREYGSKRISAFLNITNPAYDPYLDRKHNDSGTLLREKLAYEGYDGVIRTENGQAYEYMAFDPEQIKSAELITYDDAGNVIPLSERFNSERDDIRYSMRDNTTDDTAA

-1835 TKEKTVRKT
+1835 TKEKTVRKA
-1844 DADAYAKRLT
+1844 DVDAYAKRLT

-1859 PKAREQVADEIKR
+1859 PEAREQVADEIKR

-1900 VLQDS
+1900 ALQDS

-2112 STDIKKYRD
+2112 SADIKKYRD

-2193 DYLNSADNENARED
+2193 DYLNSVDNENARED

-2254 AVLTAI
+2254 AVLSAI

-2278 VQQVAQTTIVE
+2278 VQQVAQKTITE
-2289 MDKLGAQTKETT
+2289 MDALGEQTKETT

-2476 EENYFPI
+2476 EANYFPI

-2658 KASTEEMEKY
+2658 KASTAEMEKY

-2730 EKTKLRGEE
+2730 EKTKLHGEE

-2953 VTGLPLYNTTRDVV
+2953 VTGLPLYNATRDVV
-2967 AVWNTILSNVTGV
+2967 AVWNTLLSNVTGV
-2980 KLTVY
+2980 KLAVY

-3059 KELTDHGVFKT
+3059 KELTDHGVFET

-3231 TAYRYE
+3231 TVYRYE

>member
-30 LTTSSS
+30 STTSSS
-36 QTTSTD
+36 QTASTD

-270 YGTARIAAQQ
+270 YSTARIAAQQ

-303 PKTELSANDWFN
+303 PKTELSAKDWFN

-365 EKNLLDRYVDRSQ
+365 EKNLLDRYVDWSQ

-535 GVLKILKSIP
+535 GVLQILKSIP

-658 TILDNNGELSGKQI
+658 AILDNNGELSGKQI

-702 QQTAPQ
+702 QQT
-708 TQSTPPAQTNIE
+708 QSTPPAQTNTE
-720 TGAQTTAHQTRPTGA
+720 TGAQTTAQQTRPTGA

-772 EWQAVFDPDTQGI
+772 EWQAVFAPDTQGI

-833 QQAQEASRRD
+833 QQAQEASSRD

-898 TKDMVSDAEL
+898 TKDMVSGAEL

-988 FVMQHLIESGT
+988 FVMQHLIERGT

-1120 NGKGKSSY
+1120 NGTTAANNGTTAANNGTDSANNGTKSGKSKRSIREIGDTGMRY
-1128 AGRRAKNADL
+1128 VKADRQVLFGNDPREWGEQLTKYINKEIRKGNDVLLTARDGEIIKLTATTAEKGAFRNVEYDKNGRTHVL
-1138 AALERAEQMEEQG
+1138 T
-1151 ADAETIRR
+1151 DAEYEA
-1159 DTGWFRGMDG
+1159 
-1169 KWRFE
+1169 KLNAE
-1174 IDDSGMQFRK
+1174 AHIDELVQISEDKYKGRPNVADDNKVHGEFAK
-1184 DGDAQ
+1184 DGWR
-1189 LLKEEGYRRLNQL
+1189 Y
-1202 TEKWTASFN
+1202 
-1211 RGAELS
+1211 RGAYFMDHDGQYYDLTLS
-1217 ASERQEMQNLEK
+1217 VAYGRNGKVAYNIANMRKRSFPTFPGSSNPKTGAQG
-1229 EYGEAVWEEKY
+1229 GEASLDK
-1240 LLRDFVKHDELFKA
+1240 
-1254 YPYLNRVSIEF
+1254 RVS
-1265 DALPEGTNGYFSK
+1265 
-1278 RNGTIV
+1278 
-1284 LSDSLLGKETDTV
+1284 
-1297 LHEIQHII
+1297 Q
-1305 QGLED
+1305 
-1310 FTGGASPAYWN
+1310 PA
-1321 RQLEDG
+1321 
-1327 YDTRTRSQK
+1327 
-1336 QKAEE
+1336 
-1341 LRGEL
+1341 
-1346 ESIQRSEPEFFR
+1346 
-1358 DMTDLD
+1358 
-1364 GMTPTVPRG
+1364 
-1373 KIDWDTLEQIEED
+1373 
-1386 PAEWKAYD
+1386 
-1394 ARRRELEEKY
+1394 
-1404 GDEKVFDFDD
+1404 
-1414 LLYRYHEAEKHPDRT
+1414 
-1429 AKDLYYNTAGEIEA
+1429 
-1443 RDVSARR
+1443 
-1450 ELSAEERRAKKPT
+1450 
-1463 GANDDTVF
+1463 
-1471 ADRGGVSYSKNSDSD
+1471 
-1486 NSTIKNQIKNNLDK
+1486 
-1500 LNDMEPAAII
+1500 
-1510 NASNLPKGGRNIRD
+1510 
-1524 WAVNILKNT
+1524 
-1533 GYKIERMGFGVIEF
+1533 
-1547 TPKHIAEG
+1547 
-1555 IKYLSEDAEVAAF
+1555 
-1568 SALPKVLK
+1568 
-1576 RGIVIDSHEKHKGN
+1576 
-1590 LRDSVTI
+1590 
-1597 AAPVIINGVRGN
+1597 
-1609 MAVAITV
+1609 
-1616 TTKNHYHVHRV
+1616 
-1627 LMPDGSKFTFDVG
+1627 
-1640 KKKTESTMYSA
+1640 
-1651 VNTGEE
+1651 
-1657 TKDSAYES
+1657 
-1665 KISQPTGEVKGKS
+1665 GEVKGKS

-1789 KSSMRDNTTDDTAA
+1789 KSSMREQTDKDRDKRQAEINQEIEQLKKTREERLNANPDYLAAAEQRRYASTFTERVAANKAIKAAEAEVDTAEIDSQIEELRRERDALRDAEKREYEAAREKYSGAKTRGYSRYADTRTAELDSEYEQAVKSGDKKKQRALVFEAAERAMPNSVIRGGDGKLKPVYHYTNNKFTKFDRSRARTGNEMDGFFFAPDTESTREYGSKRISAFLNITNPAYDPYLDRKHNDSGTLLREKLAYEGYDGVIRTENGQAYEYMAFDPEQIKSAELITYDDAGNVIPLSERFNSERDDIRYSMRDNTTDDTAA

-1822 REQLDYWKGQTKL
+1822 REQLDYWKGQTKR

-1844 DADAYAKRLT
+1844 DVDAYAKRLT

-1900 VLQDS
+1900 ALQDS

-2112 STDIKKYRD
+2112 SADIKKYRD

-2603 TSQSDKLA
+2603 KSQSDKRA

-2658 KASTEEMEKY
+2658 KASTAEMEKY

-2730 EKTKLRGEE
+2730 EKTKLHGEE

-2756 VVDATMTRSQAM
+2756 VVDATMTRSQSM
-2768 RSQGTMEAITTSF
+2768 RQQGTMEAITTSF

-2874 LQELFLLNKLPGV
+2874 LQELFLLNKLPGL
-2887 KDIISIITGD
+2887 KDIISIITGN

-2944 ANILKGISQ
+2944 ANILKGVSQ
-2953 VTGLPLYNTTRDVV
+2953 FTGLPLYNFTRDM
-2967 AVWNTILSNVTGV
+2967 AAIWNTTLSNVTGV
-2980 KLTVY
+2980 KLAVY

-3044 DAVRAGDTGTYDALV
+3044 DAVRAGDTGTFDALV
-3059 KELTDHGVFKT
+3059 KELTDHGVFET

-3096 QDALDL
+3096 QDALDM

-3136 EYINGN
+3136 EYINEN
-3142 ISEARALELQ
+3142 ITKSRAIEMYSLYGKVDKEEAQEMVNKLEMRKDTGYDYDELYDIYSKKIINDQ
-3152 AKYGY
+3152 QLYDYQIKYGS
-3157 GDVTKQMPAEI
+3157 KSE
-3168 ASNKESAHDKLM
+3168 ESAKSYVKR
-3180 QWKLEKETG
+3180 WGWTE
-3189 ISAGGDSF
+3189 GDSSMKDISDKQVDTWDAYVAS
-3197 TGIREAYNAGK
+3197 TGMKKKDYYNAIKTANDFKSDTDSSGK
-3208 ISKQEV
+3208 PITGSKQKKVWE
-3214 YDYRIK
+3214 Y
-3220 YAGDTPEQAAN
+3220 
-3231 TAYRYE
+3231 
-3237 WIGGDTRMNSVTGNQ
+3237 
-3252 AHRYDDY
+3252 
-3259 VAASGMSKIDYWNA
+3259 
-3273 IDGHGASSFPADL
+3273 IDGLDISD
-3286 VEGSKTRYVKNS
+3286 E
-3298 KRDKIWDY
+3298 
-3306 VDSLNLTPRQKDAL
+3306 QKDAL
-3320 ATAYAY
+3320 HLCMYS
-3326 DVNADVKSTS
+3326 KSTLK
-3336 AYFDFEDA
+3336 DA

>member
-1 MASSDESI
+1 MTEQEFLTKYSGD
-9 LRQVYQSIA
+9 
-18 PATSSSNGSSGR
+18 GSSGR
-30 LTTSSS
+30 GTTSSS
-36 QTTSTD
+36 QTGSTD

-55 EYLKKQENQ
+55 EYLKKQENL
-64 NGYKNAISAAEERG
+64 NGYKDAISAAEERG

-365 EKNLLDRYVDRSQ
+365 EKNLLDRYVDWSQ

-394 NSTAQKVNQYT
+394 NRTAQKVNQYT

-434 LKVASAIAN
+434 LQIASAIAN

-535 GVLKILKSIP
+535 GVLQILKSIP

-585 LDEAKGAAA
+585 LDEAKGAAV

-602 QYAAAAGL
+602 QYAAEAGL
-610 NAAERSRVN
+610 NAAERSRAN

-708 TQSTPPAQTNIE
+708 TQSTPPAQTNTE
-720 TGAQTTAHQTRPTGA
+720 TGAQTTAQQTRPTGA

-1103 TRNNTQ
+1103 VRNNTQ
-1109 NARNNAQAETD
+1109 NARNNARNNAQAETD
-1120 NGKGKSSY
+1120 NGTNTANNGTNTANNGTDSANNGTTSGRGKASIRELD
-1128 AGRRAKNADL
+1128 G
-1138 AALERAEQMEEQG
+1138 ERVAWVDEDITRSKPKDVSMEKYVKQYIENMISQNG
-1151 ADAETIRR
+1151 TYLG
-1159 DTGWFRGMDG
+1159 TLP
-1169 KWRFE
+1169 
-1174 IDDSGMQFRK
+1174 DSGMRVFAETQGRTPKSRYGLADEYVRSSYTRWIKDNSKNKFRAK
-1184 DGDAQ
+1184 MKAAGVLDDLVSIATDRTWEKTKHTQNKDAQ
-1189 LLKEEGYRRLNQL
+1189 YGVYNYNSTFAFPVYDSKG
-1202 TEKWTASFN
+1202 
-1211 RGAELS
+1211 ELS
-1217 ASERQEMQNLEK
+1217 NVRAYDCQMVILNASDGKKYLYDVIRIKENTTKANDFLLAERQRVAN
-1229 EYGEAVWEEKY
+1229 EAT
-1240 LLRDFVKHDELFKA
+1240 R
-1254 YPYLNRVSIEF
+1254 
-1265 DALPEGTNGYFSK
+1265 
-1278 RNGTIV
+1278 
-1284 LSDSLLGKETDTV
+1284 
-1297 LHEIQHII
+1297 
-1305 QGLED
+1305 QG
-1310 FTGGASPAYWN
+1310 
-1321 RQLEDG
+1321 
-1327 YDTRTRSQK
+1327 
-1336 QKAEE
+1336 
-1341 LRGEL
+1341 
-1346 ESIQRSEPEFFR
+1346 
-1358 DMTDLD
+1358 
-1364 GMTPTVPRG
+1364 
-1373 KIDWDTLEQIEED
+1373 
-1386 PAEWKAYD
+1386 
-1394 ARRRELEEKY
+1394 
-1404 GDEKVFDFDD
+1404 
-1414 LLYRYHEAEKHPDRT
+1414 
-1429 AKDLYYNTAGEIEA
+1429 
-1443 RDVSARR
+1443 DVS
-1450 ELSAEERRAKKPT
+1450 
-1463 GANDDTVF
+1463 G
-1471 ADRGGVSYSKNSDSD
+1471 NSIS
-1486 NSTIKNQIKNNLDK
+1486 
-1500 LNDMEPAAII
+1500 
-1510 NASNLPKGGRNIRD
+1510 R
-1524 WAVNILKNT
+1524 NT
-1533 GYKIERMGFGVIEF
+1533 GNDNTK
-1547 TPKHIAEG
+1547 
-1555 IKYLSEDAEVAAF
+1555 F
-1568 SALPKVLK
+1568 S
-1576 RGIVIDSHEKHKGN
+1576 
-1590 LRDSVTI
+1590 
-1597 AAPVIINGVRGN
+1597 
-1609 MAVAITV
+1609 
-1616 TTKNHYHVHRV
+1616 
-1627 LMPDGSKFTFDVG
+1627 
-1640 KKKTESTMYSA
+1640 
-1651 VNTGEE
+1651 
-1657 TKDSAYES
+1657 
-1665 KISQPTGEVKGKS
+1665 Q
-1678 SMRERDEDLQKK
+1678 RERDEDLQKK

-1769 AGKRVAELRGVPFNQ
+1769 ARKRVAELRGVPFNQ

-1900 VLQDS
+1900 ALQDS

-2058 RDEKNARIEQVYQE
+2058 RDAKDARIEQIERESRERYNALREKKNQRIEQIKKEGTERTKKAVQRERTFQLQRVERAQKVKSIEKLTKSLSKKMIENNAKYHIPDVLKEPIGKFLMSIDTTTSRSGEKARNEFADRLKRVSEVLEAQRKYNQGEGTEGSNVYYDLPPDFTEQMQE
-2072 GVARRQEAVAKEKA
+2072 LANKVKFWTDYNNGQEWKLEDMDLRDLFELENIVKVVSHAVTQANELLSMNTSVDEVGQEAV
-2086 AKWAKVAETKQYYQ
+2086 QY
-2100 NMAQQAAERRRE
+2100 
-2112 STDIKKYRD
+2112 
-2121 RVAATAE
+2121 
-2128 QLSDWLLK
+2128 
-2136 NSDKEHVPEALKQVV
+2136 
-2151 GEFLSTI
+2151 
-2158 DFSSKSR
+2158 
-2165 LQGGENTYNDRKFL
+2165 
-2179 QRLDKLEQMLRNQR
+2179 LDKLGEMKTTPGGAEEFL
-2193 DYLNSADNENARED
+2193 DYKN
-2207 TLDMYLDLPAE
+2207 
-2218 ILDELRDIRSEVT
+2218 
-2231 RLTTRDGGYTINQ
+2231 LTPVYFFKRFGT
-2244 MPAGELRRLD
+2244 AGEK
-2254 AVLTAI
+2254 I
-2260 SHSIRKANTLFSN
+2260 FNTLKDGWS
-2273 AQYNS
+2273 
-2278 VQQVAQTTIVE
+2278 
-2289 MDKLGAQTKETT
+2289 KL
-2301 GAGRFF
+2301 
-2307 QWDNATPYY
+2307 
-2316 AFKKLGAGARSIFKG
+2316 
-2331 LMQGWDKMAF
+2331 AF
-2341 NSKEIIDFTNKLYT
+2341 NSKEIIDFAKTLYST
-2355 AKEAREWQEKVHNVR
+2355 EEVRDAEKNVIELQLHRRVNENENSEALRTEETEPVYMTKAQIMNLYGLSLREQALTHLLGAGIHIKDIKR
-2370 IGNNTVQI
+2370 AGKK
-2378 TTAQLMSLHC
+2378 ALH
-2388 LVKRTQAMQHIMGGG
+2388 QG
-2403 FKVSVIKQSGIGK
+2403 
-2416 DNIAQTK
+2416 DNYLLTM
-2423 QYKPTLEELAMLD
+2423 EELTD
-2436 GLLTNRQRKVAD
+2436 IFNEHLTNRDREIVQGM
-2448 ELQKF
+2448 QKF
-2453 MVDVCGEWGNEVS
+2453 MSTVCAKWYMEVNQKRWGIDGNV
-2466 MKRFGYRAFG
+2466 
-2476 EENYFPI
+2476 EENYWPI
-2483 VSDANVL
+2483 ETDSRNRQ
-2490 KAVDPEAKAN
+2490 AKGTEGAGSTISL
-2500 DMFRLLN
+2500 FRLAN
-2507 MSATKSL
+2507 MGFTKPIKPNSTNAINIGSAFD
-2514 NVKANNALVVS
+2514 VFANHA
-2525 DIFEVFTN
+2525 
-2533 HSADMAKYNALALP
+2533 ADMAKYNSMVIP
-2547 LLDAIKWY
+2547 VLDAMKWLSY
-2555 NYKESTKTASGRV
+2555 SNIVATSATSGQYTTMSVQKAMDKTYGPAAQAY
-2568 FTNTVQLSLE
+2568 FTQL
-2578 TAYGNAAKAYITK
+2578 IRD
-2591 FIKDLNGVREGG
+2591 INGSHEGG
-2603 TSQSDKLA
+2603 SVRTGLEGMTA
-2611 KRMVSRYKAAAVGAN
+2611 RYKRQAVGSN
-2626 IRVAI
+2626 LRVALL
-2631 QQPTAYVRAAMAIDP
+2631 QPTAYARAGMVLDL
-2646 KYLAAALKPGGH
+2646 KYLAMGGVKQNQIIKSYKEAIKH
-2658 KASTEEMEKY
+2658 
-2668 SGIATWKGLG
+2668 SGTATWKSLG
-2678 FVSTD
+2678 FYDVNINASL
-2683 IGRSM
+2683 RSLIK
-2688 RSQIMH
+2688 QDE
-2694 TESWVDSVTD
+2694 TAVDKVVGWSM
-2704 KTMILAEKGDSVTW
+2704 KLAELGDQWTW
-2718 SALWRACKLETQ
+2718 AMLWNACKTEQQDKAKRAGKKLDYETLMQ
-2730 EKTKLRGEE
+2730 KTSE
-2739 LNKATAD
+2739 
-2746 RFQEVIYQTQ
+2746 RFDEVVYQTQ
-2756 VVDATMTRSQAM
+2756 VMDSTLTRSEIM
-2768 RSQGTMEAITTSF
+2768 RSDDRLVKAATSF

-2786 LSYNLVMDAY
+2786 LSYNTVLNMYD
-2796 AEYQAEARRTGNKA
+2796 EYRREARAVGKSAAWKKLGNK
-2810 AALQHIKGKLAKTIA
+2810 IMRGIG
-2825 IYAASG
+2825 IYVTQ
-2831 AATLIASS
+2831 ATLGAVVESIM
-2839 FWDAWRDDDDY
+2839 DAWRDDDDY
-2850 ETFLQKWAQ
+2850 MTFMEKWAEKFWGDY
-2859 AFFGEAEDKWYEKPL
+2859 FFDGNLYGDL
-2874 LQELFLLNKLPGV
+2874 TVVGKLPVV
-2887 KDIISIITGD
+2887 KDFISALQGEESS
-2897 DVNRMDLEG
+2897 RMDTEG
-2906 AKNLWKAW
+2906 LASLYKFGLTSYNKIKAMIEDGEDTTKVTAW
-2914 RIMSECLKLA
+2914 GWI
-2924 TGKLEEQDAQY
+2924 EQGLRA
-2935 GNMTGYGKL
+2935 
-2944 ANILKGISQ
+2944 ASQ
-2953 VTGLPLYNTTRDVV
+2953 LLGLPGYNLSREVV
-2967 AVWNTILSNVTGV
+2967 AVWNNTIGQWTDS
-2980 KLTVY
+2980 KIKRY
-2985 KPNSKREIK
+2985 KPQPEKEIK
-2994 NAYVNGLM
+2994 NAYLKGYLTEDEAKELLMDRETMGDKTYMIERQALMAIDDWTDNGEKYKALYTALENKDRKAYDEAFDALKESGRYAYDIQTKVRAQIKEWYVGDKRGNGKYKINKEDAVAMLKEYGNM
-3002 TDEQA
+3002 TD
-3007 MDELVKQGAADDAD
+3007 
-3021 QAFWIIND
+3021 
-3029 WNGDGSSSDKMSEIY
+3029 Y
-3044 DAVRAGDTGTYDALV
+3044 DAESAVHT
-3059 KELTDHGVFKT
+3059 
-3070 KIQNDV
+3070 
-3076 KNQIRDWYQGGDTT
+3076 
-3090 QATISK
+3090 
-3096 QDALDL
+3096 
-3102 LQKYGGKA
+3102 
-3110 EKAADTLVEQWTCEK
+3110 WTCKVVEGFDYNEK
-3125 VTGISYWNIGD
+3125 KD
-3136 EYINGN
+3136 
-3142 ISEARALELQ
+3142 L
-3152 AKYGY
+3152 
-3157 GDVTKQMPAEI
+3157 
-3168 ASNKESAHDKLM
+3168 
-3180 QWKLEKETG
+3180 
-3189 ISAGGDSF
+3189 F
-3197 TGIREAYNAGK
+3197 
-3208 ISKQEV
+3208 
-3214 YDYRIK
+3214 
-3220 YAGDTPEQAAN
+3220 YAGDLSFADAVKVVERYGKNDKGKFLSDIDDGYDEARKEVLKWTMRTEVGIDYDDMRSAYNDGDITIEQVAEWSKKYGSLDDEAIETRCYRWEWTKDTPEASGIFEGQA
-3231 TAYRYE
+3231 R
-3237 WIGGDTRMNSVTGNQ
+3237 
-3252 AHRYDDY
+3252 RYDAY
-3259 VAASGMSKIDYWNA
+3259 VASTGMTKEQYFNLV
-3273 IDGHGASSFPADL
+3273 DGHGTNTFSGDL
-3286 VEGSKTRYVKNS
+3286 KPGSTTSYVPNS
-3298 KRDKIWDY
+3298 KRDKAWAYI
-3306 VDSLNLTPRQKDAL
+3306 DSLKITPEEKDAL
-3320 ATAYAY
+3320 AMCYAAENG
-3326 DVNADVKSTS
+3326 DGIDKPSKSWMKL
-3336 AYFDFEDA
+3336 EDA